1 MSTNPLPKRLLSL
14 VLTLCMVLSL
24 VPMSALA
31 TGDSDSDPNTVDNAI
46 VNGSFEQFEQL
57 DQETG
62 TAPQLKAEKV
72 PGWSTTATDRL
83 IEFGVNIGTSSAP
96 QLSGNDK
103 SIPDGNQFA
112 ELNADETSTLYQN
125 VSTVGGHIYEWGL
138 SHRGRMGTD
147 TMALIIGPKQANA
160 PAKPDEDE
168 NGQDQF
174 MRLTDWVQRN
184 AQTLGVTV
192 PTDGCSQRI
201 TVYSKKFDENGGFLN
216 NPGSES
222 PFSTAP
228 SNLYTETWSVWIIA
242 TGNRSWGNYGTH
254 NRNYNPLKG
263 IGGGIGCSY
272 TVPVGQNET
281 TFAFCSYAGATSDKT
296 LGNLLDNITFS
307 LYHNV
312 TFTTTAGGE
321 GTVSAEIQ
329 GTTKTV
335 SFSDKNAISV
345 PVRNNRQMIL
355 TAPATADSG
364 VTTFVGAYIT
374 QHSTDGSSTKF
385 VDKSEWRANG
395 TSYTYTGTVTAPTD
409 VVLVFVRSPAV
420 TYDANGGDKYVH
432 TPDAKEPTDVVSFAA
447 DTKRTEYTSHAAT
460 ASQKNGWVFDGW
472 LLARAG
478 AEERVLPEV
487 HTVSYANG
495 VFTFTYKNGTE
506 TKETRITTD
515 GVALLAQWKWQQT
528 FQTQLQQGD
537 TVTDTD
543 ACGTITKDDSDASV
557 KTYNAATGEKVTV
570 TAKANSGYA
579 FLGWYRTIDGQ
590 LQLVSKEQ
598 TYTYTVGKQGV
609 QTVYARFAQTYT
621 ITYTWDESDNKPTDQ
636 IAPAPGTAT
645 EGTTYPLSVPQQT
658 TVSATVNDVPGHW
671 LFQGWKEQGGTGYL
685 GQEIANVTRNYILV
699 GSWDFIPNAQY
710 DLSYS
715 MGDTEHCWIP
725 SGGLGSIPSSR
736 HYAGDTVTSA
746 AAPTIPEK
754 EKTILVAKGTTFQGT
769 WKFQGWKRSDNNQI
783 VNAEADFTMPNQNLT
798 LTAQW
803 EFTPN
808 VYTVQYDLNNDSS
821 TEEPPAGHDSYT
833 YPEIEGK
840 TGVDT
845 SKSGIPFGASLT
857 VQNFT
862 GTAPDGKYFAGWGL
876 ARDATAL
883 YEPGQS
889 VNNKSLEVEHSG
901 DTITLYAIYKDIGT
915 VTVEFAG
922 NDANGGSVDVHEGS
936 FSETNGTLSGKEV
949 QSVATAK
956 PGYHFTGWKC
966 EINENKTET
975 ETLTVTLG
983 QVQTLFKEHPNQ
995 RVFRFTAQF
1004 EPNSFKVQFN
1014 QNTTDT
1020 VTGTMTS
1027 QTFQYAE
1034 AGDAYLNPNA
1044 FVRPGY
1050 RFLGWSEEADGT
1062 GTSYADKAKFLG
1074 VTHYQGKEITDD
1086 ATITLY
1092 AQWEKLPDITI
1103 DYTPFPEDLGT
1114 VTLNTAQAKEPSEE
1128 ELAPQSIYTVSE
1140 TGSPDHQVHSF
1151 QGATAQ
1157 PKDGCTFK
1165 GWYDQNKNQCSTAQS
1180 FVPQAGT
1187 DNLYQSGSYVAVFEA
1202 QQYTLRFDANGG
1214 EGTMGDLTYTH
1225 GQDQSLTKCGFTRAG
1240 YGFLGWAT
1248 AADGKVVY
1256 HDQQSLS
1263 ITQNTTLYAVWKQQP
1278 NQGGSGGG
1286 HHNSGSGG
1294 TQEKPD
1300 ETPPSTLNDTDHYAY
1315 IVGYEDG
1322 TIRPNGHIT
1331 RAEAATVFFRLL
1343 TDKARDANLTD
1354 RSPYPDVS
1362 AGAWYNKAIATL
1374 SRMGI
1379 LSGYEDGSFR
1389 PNATVTRAEFA
1400 AMAARFDTEAKP
1412 VDTPFTDL
1420 TGCWAADEIAKAYG
1434 KGWVNGYGDN
1444 TFRPNGPITRA
1455 EAVTLINRVLRRL
1468 PETDK
1473 DLLPDE
1479 RTWPDNPET
1488 FWGYLALQE
1497 ASNSHLY
1504 DRKSNGYETQTKI
1517 LPPRDWS
1524 QEFEQ

>member
-1 MSTNPLPKRLLSL
+1 MSANPLPKRLLSL

-31 TGDSDSDPNTVDNAI
+31 EGDPSSDPNRVDNAI
-46 VNGSFEQFEQL
+46 VNGSFEEPGQTEL
-57 DQETG
+57 R
-62 TAPQLKAEKV
+62 APQLDAETV
-72 PGWSTTATDRL
+72 PGWSTTATDQK
-83 IEFGVNIGTSSAP
+83 IELGAQIGAACP
-96 QLSGNDK
+96 GQLVYLSDK
-103 SIPDGNQFA
+103 SIPDGKQIA
-112 ELNADETSTLYQN
+112 ELNADEVSTLYQN

-138 SHRGRMGTD
+138 SHRGRAGTD
-147 TMALIIGPKQANA
+147 TMALIIGPKQDNA
-160 PAKPDEDE
+160 PAKP
-168 NGQDQF
+168 NKTGQDQF

-192 PTDGCSQRI
+192 PRDGCSQRI

-216 NPGSES
+216 NTGNES

-242 TGNRSWGNYGTH
+242 TGNQSWGSYGTH

-272 TVPVGQNET
+272 TVPARQTET
-281 TFAFCSYAGATSDKT
+281 TFAFCSYSSSGSGGLTV
-296 LGNLLDNITFS
+296 GNLLDNITFS

-321 GTVSAEIQ
+321 GTVGAEIQ

-335 SFSDKNAISV
+335 GFSDKNAIDV
-345 PVRNNRQMIL
+345 PVRNKRQMTL
-355 TAPATADSG
+355 TAPATATSG
-364 VTTFVGAYIT
+364 ATFVGAYIT
-374 QHSTDGSSTKF
+374 QHSTDASSTEF
-385 VDKSEWRANG
+385 VDKERWTLNE
-395 TSYTYTGTVTAPTD
+395 TTNTYTYTGTVIAPTD
-409 VVLVFVRSPAV
+409 VVLVFVQSPAV
-420 TYDANGGDKYVH
+420 TYDANGGDRYVH
-432 TPDAKEPTDVVSFAA
+432 TPGAQEPTDVVSFAE
-447 DTKRTEYTSHAAT
+447 DTGPYTSHEAT
-460 ASQKNGWVFDGW
+460 ASQKKGWVFDGW
-472 LLARAG
+472 LLARAENG
-478 AEERVLPEV
+478 ERVLPAK
-487 HTVSYANG
+487 HTVSYDNG
-495 VFTFTYKNGTE
+495 TFTFTDE
-506 TKETRITTD
+506 TGQKRAEIKAN
-515 GVALLAQWKWQQT
+515 GVALLAQWRWQQT
-528 FQTQLQQGD
+528 FQTQLQQGN
-537 TVTDTD
+537 TVTNDK
-543 ACGTITKDDSDASV
+543 ACGTITKNGQTAA
-557 KTYNAATGEKVTV
+557 TYNAATGEQVTV

-590 LQLVSKEQ
+590 LQLVSQ
-598 TYTYTVGKQGV
+598 DPTYTYTVSKQGV
-609 QTVYARFAQTYT
+609 QTVYARFAKTYT
-621 ITYTWDESDNKPTDQ
+621 ITYAWDASNSPTDQ
-636 IAPAPGTAT
+636 TIPKAGTAT
-645 EGTTYPLSVPQQT
+645 AGTTYPLPQTFVRGQT
-658 TVSATVNDVPGHW
+658 TCPGSQNNIPGNW
-671 LFQGWKEQGGTGYL
+671 VFQGWKRDGQGEVL
-685 GQEIANVTRNYILV
+685 GAEIAHVQENMHLV
-699 GSWDFIPNAQY
+699 GSWSFIPNAQY

-715 MGDTEHCWIP
+715 MGDTKHCWIP
-725 SGGLGSIPSSR
+725 SGGLGSIPPSR
-736 HYAGDTVTSA
+736 HYAEDTVTSA
-746 AAPTIPEK
+746 AAPKIPEA
-754 EKTILVAKGTTFQGT
+754 ENTILAAKGTTFQGIWT
-769 WKFQGWKRSDNNQI
+769 FQGWKRSDTGET
-783 VNAEADFTMPNQNLT
+783 VPADTTGTSFTMPNHDLT

-803 EFTPN
+803 EFKPN
-808 VYTVQYDLNNDSS
+808 VYTVKYDL
-821 TEEPPAGHDSYT
+821 TEGTGTAPEAHTSYAYT
-833 YPEIEGK
+833 ELNGK
-840 TGVDT
+840 DGAKTP
-845 SKSGIPFGASLT
+845 SGIPFGASLT
-857 VQNFT
+857 VQKFT
-862 GTAPDGKYFAGWGL
+862 GTPLAGKYFAGWGL
-876 ARDATAL
+876 TENGPVA

-889 VNNKSLEVEHSG
+889 VNNKSLEVKTSG
-901 DTITLYAIYKDIGT
+901 DTIILYAIYKEIGT

-922 NDANGGSVDVHEGS
+922 NDANRGSVDVREGS
-936 FSETNGTLSGKEV
+936 FSEIKGTLSGEAV

-956 PGYHFTGWKC
+956 PGYHFTGWTC
-966 EINENKTET
+966 ETSGKRTSEKTLE
-975 ETLTVTLG
+975 VKAD

-1004 EPNSFKVQFN
+1004 EPNQFTVQFQKN
-1014 QNTTDT
+1014 ADNA
-1020 VTGTMTS
+1020 TGTMAS
-1027 QTFQYAE
+1027 QTFQYAA

-1050 RFLGWSEEADGT
+1050 RFLGWSE
-1062 GTSYADKAKFLG
+1062 TSGKQGVVYADQAKFQG
-1074 VTHYQGKEITDD
+1074 VTHYQGNEIKNNDP
-1086 ATITLY
+1086 ITLY
-1092 AQWEKLPDITI
+1092 AQWEKLPEITI

-1114 VTLNTAQAKEPSEE
+1114 VTLNPPQAKEPSEG
-1128 ELAPQSIYTVSE
+1128 ELVPHSIYTVSE
-1140 TGSPDHQVHSF
+1140 TGSPDHQVR
-1151 QGATAQ
+1151 GATAK

-1165 GWYDQNKNQCSTAQS
+1165 GWYDQQENQCSKDLS
-1180 FVPQAGT
+1180 FVPQAGK

-1202 QQYTLRFDANGG
+1202 EQYTLHFDANGG

-1248 AADGKVVY
+1248 EEDGKVVY

-1263 ITQNTTLYAVWKQQP
+1263 ITQDTTLYAVWKQQP

-1286 HHNSGSGG
+1286 HHNSGG

-1300 ETPPSTLNDTDHYAY
+1300 ETPPTTLNDTDHYAY

-1504 DRKSNGYETQTKI
+1504 DRKSDGYETQTKL

>member
-1 MSTNPLPKRLLSL
+1 MSTNPLPKHLLSL

-31 TGDSDSDPNTVDNAI
+31 TGDSGNDSSNNPNTAVNAI
-46 VNGSFEQFEQL
+46 VNGSFEDPPQK
-57 DQETG
+57 DRN
-62 TAPQLKAEKV
+62 APQLEAGDV
-72 PGWSTTATDRL
+72 SGWSTTAIGQL

-112 ELNADETSTLYQN
+112 ELNADEVSTLYQN

-138 SHRGRMGTD
+138 SHRGRAGTD
-147 TMALIIGPKQANA
+147 TMALIIGPHQDNA
-160 PAKPDEDE
+160 PAKPDKT
-168 NGQDQF
+168 GQDQF
-174 MRLTDWVQRN
+174 MRLTDWVKRN
-184 AQTLGVTV
+184 AKTLGVTV

-216 NPGSES
+216 NPGNES
-222 PFSTAP
+222 PFSAAP

-242 TGNRSWGNYGTH
+242 TGYQSWGSYGTH
-254 NRNYNPLKG
+254 NSAYDPLQG

-272 TVPVGQNET
+272 TVPVGQGKT
-281 TFAFCSYAGATSDKT
+281 TFAFCSYSSSGSGGLTV
-296 LGNLLDNITFS
+296 GNLLDNITFS

-312 TFTTTAGGE
+312 TFTTTAGGQ
-321 GTVSAEIQ
+321 GTVGAEIQ

-335 SFSDKNAISV
+335 DFSDKNAINV
-345 PVRNNRQMIL
+345 PVRNKRQMTL
-355 TAPATADSG
+355 TAPATAASG
-364 VTTFVGAYIT
+364 ATFVGAYIT
-374 QHSTDGSSTKF
+374 KHSTSGSSTEF
-385 VDKSEWRANG
+385 VDKSDKSKWTLNG
-395 TSYTYTGTVTAPTD
+395 TNYTYTGTVTVPTD
-409 VVLVFVRSPAV
+409 VVLVFVQSPAV
-420 TYDANGGDKYVH
+420 TYDANGGDRYVH
-432 TPDAKEPTDVVSFAA
+432 TPGAQEPTDVVSFAA
-447 DTKRTEYTSHAAT
+447 DTKPYTSHKAT
-460 ASQKNGWVFDGW
+460 ASQKKGWVFDGW
-472 LLARAG
+472 LLARAEDG
-478 AEERVLPEV
+478 ERVLPAR

-495 VFTFTYKNGTE
+495 VFTFTYQDGTE
-506 TKETRITTD
+506 TKETPITAN
-515 GVALLAQWKWQQT
+515 GVALLAQWRWRQT

-537 TVTDTD
+537 TVKDD
-543 ACGTITKDDSDASV
+543 KACGTITKDDSSDSV
-557 KTYNAATGEKVTV
+557 ETYDAATGEQVTV
-570 TAKANSGYA
+570 IAKANEGYA

-590 LQLVSKEQ
+590 LQLVSQEQ

-609 QTVYARFAQTYT
+609 QTVYARFAKTYT
-621 ITYTWDESDNKPTDQ
+621 ITYTWDTSNSPTDQ
-636 IAPAPGTAT
+636 TLPAQGTAT

-671 LFQGWKEQGGTGYL
+671 LFQGWKEQGGTEYL
-685 GQEIANVTRNYILV
+685 GQEIANVTRNYTLV
-699 GSWDFIPNAQY
+699 GSWSFIPNNRYRLTY
-710 DLSYS
+710 DV
-715 MGDTEHCWIP
+715 GNHNTNWIP
-725 SGGLGSIPSSR
+725 SGLGAVVQSNPL
-736 HYAGDTVTSA
+736 HYYQEKVTSA
-746 AAPTIPEK
+746 AAPTIPEA
-754 EKTILVAKGTTFQGT
+754 ENTILATNKTTFQGT
-769 WKFQGWKRSDNNQI
+769 WEFQGWKRSDTGET
-783 VNAEADFTMPNQNLT
+783 VPVGERSFSMPNHDLT

-808 VYTVQYDLNNDSS
+808 VYTVKYDLNGGTGMTPAVHNNYAY
-821 TEEPPAGHDSYT
+821 TELADKDGAKKLE
-833 YPEIEGK
+833 
-840 TGVDT
+840 
-845 SKSGIPFGASLT
+845 GIPFGAS
-857 VQNFT
+857 VQLRDFL
-862 GTAPDGKYFAGWGL
+862 GTAPTEEKYFAGWGL
-876 ARDATAL
+876 KPGGPVA
-883 YEPGQS
+883 YEPGQNVS
-889 VNNKSLEVEHSG
+889 NANLHVTED
-901 DTITLYAIYKDIGT
+901 DTTVTLYAIYAKKQTITVEFQGNNPQWGT
-915 VTVEFAG
+915 VTPR
-922 NDANGGSVDVHEGS
+922 SGS
-936 FSETNGTLSGKEV
+936 FTVTD
-949 QSVATAK
+949 SVAGGDVTSTAK
-956 PGYHFTGWKC
+956 PSPGYHFTGWKC
-966 EINENKTET
+966 ETSGDT
-975 ETLTVTLG
+975 TSTDTLCKVTAD
-983 QVQTLFKEHPNQ
+983 QVQELFTAHPNQ

-1004 EPNSFKVQFN
+1004 EPNRFKVEFN
-1014 QNTTDT
+1014 KNTTDT
-1020 VTGTMTS
+1020 VTGKMDD

-1034 AGDAYLNPNA
+1034 AGDAGDAYLNPNA

-1050 RFLGWSEEADGT
+1050 RFLGWSE
-1062 GTSYADKAKFLG
+1062 TSGKQDVVYADKAKFLG
-1074 VTHYQGKEITDD
+1074 VPANDG
-1086 ATITLY
+1086 ATVTLY
-1092 AQWEKLPDITI
+1092 AQWQAYSSVTI
-1103 DYTPFPEDLGT
+1103 RYTAVPNDLGT
-1114 VTLNTAQAKEPSEE
+1114 VTLNKENQTASAATQ
-1128 ELAPQSIYTVSE
+1128 E
-1140 TGSPDHQVHSF
+1140 TGSPDPALKEIV
-1151 QGATAQ
+1151 GATATAAQ
-1157 PKDGCTFK
+1157 GSVFE
-1165 GWYDQNKNQCSTAQS
+1165 GWYDQHGTRLSTERRYEPKT
-1180 FVPQAGT
+1180 VN
-1187 DNLYQSGSYVAVFEA
+1187 DLYEGGSYVAHFHA
-1202 QQYTLRFDANGG
+1202 QQYTLRFNANGG
-1214 EGTMGDLTYTH
+1214 EGTMGNLTYTH
-1225 GQDQSLTKCGFTRAG
+1225 GQDQSLTKCGFIRSG
-1240 YGFLGWAT
+1240 YAFLGWAT
-1248 AADGKVVY
+1248 AADGNVAY

-1263 ITQNTTLYAVWKQQP
+1263 ITQDTTLYAVWKQQP

-1286 HHNSGSGG
+1286 HHNSGG

-1300 ETPPSTLNDTDHYAY
+1300 ETPPTTLNDTDHYAY

-1343 TDKARDANLTD
+1343 TDEARDANLTD

-1362 AGAWYNKAIATL
+1362 AGAWYNKAVATL

-1504 DRKSNGYETQTKI
+1504 DRKSDGYETQTKI

>member
-31 TGDSDSDPNTVDNAI
+31 TGDSSSDPDRVDNAI
-46 VNGSFEQFEQL
+46 VNGSFEEPAQTSEL
-57 DQETG
+57 
-62 TAPQLKAEKV
+62 APQLNATTV
-72 PGWSTTATDRL
+72 PGWSTTATDHL
-83 IEFGVNIGTSSAP
+83 IEFGVNIGRSSAP
-96 QLSGNDK
+96 QLWGTDR

-138 SHRGRMGTD
+138 SHRGRMGKD

-160 PAKPDEDE
+160 PAKPDK

-174 MRLTDWVQRN
+174 MRLTAWVQRN

-216 NPGSES
+216 NPGNER

-242 TGNRSWGNYGTH
+242 TENQSWGSYGTH
-254 NRNYNPLKG
+254 DPTYDPLKG

-281 TFAFCSYAGATSDKT
+281 TFAFCSYAGATSNRT

-312 TFTTTAGGE
+312 TFTTTAGGQ

-329 GTTKTV
+329 GTTQTV
-335 SFSDKNAISV
+335 DFSDKNAIDV
-345 PVRNNRQMIL
+345 PVRNNRQMTL
-355 TAPATADSG
+355 TAPATAASG
-364 VTTFVGAYIT
+364 ATFVGAYIT
-374 QHSTDGSSTKF
+374 KHSTSGSSTEF
-385 VDKSEWRANG
+385 VDKSDISKWTLNG
-395 TSYTYTGTVTAPTD
+395 TTYTYTGTVTAPTD

-432 TPDAKEPTDVVSFAA
+432 TPDAKEPTDVVSFAT
-447 DTKRTEYTSHAAT
+447 DTGPYTSHEAI
-460 ASQKNGWVFDGW
+460 ASQKTGWVFAGW

-478 AEERVLPEV
+478 NGLVLPAK

-495 VFTFTYKNGTE
+495 TFTFTDE
-506 TKETRITTD
+506 TGQTRAEIEAD
-515 GVALLAQWKWQQT
+515 GVALLAQWRWRQT

-537 TVTDTD
+537 TVKDD
-543 ACGTITKDDSDASV
+543 KACGTITKDDDSV
-557 KTYNAATGEKVTV
+557 ETYNAATGEQVTV
-570 TAKANSGYA
+570 TANANSGYA

-590 LQLVSKEQ
+590 LQLVSQEQ
-598 TYTYTVGKQGV
+598 TYTYTVGRQGV
-609 QTVYARFAQTYT
+609 QTVYARFAKTYT
-621 ITYTWDESDNKPTDQ
+621 ITYTWDESNNKPTDQ
-636 IAPAPGTAT
+636 TVPAQGTAT
-645 EGTTYPLSVPQQT
+645 EGTTYPLSQTFVPQQT
-658 TVSATVNDVPGHW
+658 TVSATVGGVPGHW
-671 LFQGWKEQGGTGYL
+671 LFQGWKEQGGKDYL
-685 GQEIANVTRNYILV
+685 GQEIASVTKDYTLV
-699 GSWDFIPNAQY
+699 GSWDFIPNNQY
-710 DLSYS
+710 RLTYNV
-715 MGDTEHCWIP
+715 GDHTTNWIP
-725 SGGLGSIPSSR
+725 SGLGEVVQSNPL
-736 HYAGDTVTSA
+736 HYYQETVTSA
-746 AAPTIPEK
+746 AAPTIPAA
-754 EKTILVAKGTTFQGT
+754 EKTILAANGTTFQGT
-769 WKFQGWKRSDNNQI
+769 WKFQGWKRSDTGGT
-783 VNAEADFTMPNQNLT
+783 AKTSFPMPNHDLT

-808 VYTVQYDLNNDSS
+808 VYTVQYDL
-821 TEEPPAGHDSYT
+821 TEGSGTAPAAHTSYAYT
-833 YPEIEGK
+833 ELADKDGAK
-840 TGVDT
+840 TP
-845 SKSGIPFGASLT
+845 SGIPFGASLT
-857 VQNFT
+857 VQKFT

-876 ARDATAL
+876 HRNANAL

-889 VNNKSLEVEHSG
+889 VNNESLKVTTSG

-922 NDANGGSVDVHEGS
+922 NDANRGSVDVRQGS
-936 FSETNGTLSGKEV
+936 FSERNGTLSGNTVKSE
-949 QSVATAK
+949 ATAK
-956 PGYHFTGWKC
+956 PGYHFTGWTC
-966 EINENKTET
+966 ETSGHT
-975 ETLTVTLG
+975 TSTDTLYEVTAD
-983 QVQTLFKEHPNQ
+983 QVQELFTKNQNQ

-1004 EPNSFKVQFN
+1004 EPNSF
-1014 QNTTDT
+1014 T
-1020 VTGTMTS
+1020 VRYNANGGEGTMAD
-1027 QTFQYAE
+1027 QHFQYAGTE
-1034 AGDAYLNPNA
+1034 NVYLNPNA
-1044 FVRPGY
+1044 FVCPGY
-1050 RFLGWSEEADGT
+1050 RFLGWSETEDGT

-1074 VTHYQGKEITDD
+1074 VPADNGAIVN
-1086 ATITLY
+1086 LY
-1092 AQWEKLPDITI
+1092 AQWQKYSSVTI
-1103 DYTPFPEDLGT
+1103 RYTAVPNDLGT
-1114 VTLNTAQAKEPSEE
+1114 VTLNKENQTASAATQ
-1128 ELAPQSIYTVSE
+1128 E
-1140 TGSPDHQVHSF
+1140 TGSPDPALKEIV
-1151 QGATAQ
+1151 GATAAAAQ
-1157 PKDGCTFK
+1157 GSVFE
-1165 GWYDQNKNQCSTAQS
+1165 GWYDQHGTRLSTERRYEPTQ
-1180 FVPQAGT
+1180 VN
-1187 DNLYQSGSYVAVFEA
+1187 DLYEGGSYVAHFHA
-1202 QQYTLRFDANGG
+1202 QQYTLRFNANGG

-1225 GQDQSLTKCGFTRAG
+1225 GQAQSLTKCGFTRSG
-1240 YGFLGWAT
+1240 YAFLGWAT
-1248 AADGKVVY
+1248 AADGDVAY

-1263 ITQNTTLYAVWKQQP
+1263 ITQDTTLYAVWKQQP
-1278 NQGGSGGG
+1278 NQGGSGG
-1286 HHNSGSGG
+1286 HHNSGG

-1300 ETPPSTLNDTDHYAY
+1300 ETPPTTLNDTDHYAY

-1362 AGAWYNKAIATL
+1362 AGDWYNKAIATL

>member
-1 MSTNPLPKRLLSL
+1 MSANPLPKRLLSL

-31 TGDSDSDPNTVDNAI
+31 AGDSSSDPDRVDNAI
-46 VNGSFEQFEQL
+46 VNGSFEKPAQTSEL
-57 DQETG
+57 
-62 TAPQLKAEKV
+62 APQLNATTV
-72 PGWSTTATDRL
+72 PGWSTTATDHL
-83 IEFGVNIGTSSAP
+83 IEFGVNIGRSSAP
-96 QLSGNDK
+96 QLWGTDR

-125 VSTVGGHIYEWGL
+125 VRTVDGHIYEWGL
-138 SHRGRMGTD
+138 SHRGREGTD
-147 TMALIIGPKQANA
+147 TMALIIGPQQANA
-160 PAKPDEDE
+160 PAKP
-168 NGQDQF
+168 NKTGQDQF
-174 MRLTDWVQRN
+174 MRLTDWVKRN
-184 AQTLGVTV
+184 AETLGVTV
-192 PTDGCSQRI
+192 PRDGCSQRI

-216 NPGSES
+216 NTGSES

-242 TGNRSWGNYGTH
+242 TGNQSWGSYGTH

-272 TVPVGQNET
+272 TVPAGQNET
-281 TFAFCSYAGATSDKT
+281 TFAFCSYAGATNNKT

-312 TFTTTAGGE
+312 TFTTTAGGQ
-321 GTVSAEIQ
+321 GTVGAEIQ

-335 SFSDKNAISV
+335 DFSDKNAINV
-345 PVRNNRQMIL
+345 PVRNKRKMTL
-355 TAPATADSG
+355 TAPATAASG
-364 VTTFVGAYIT
+364 ATFVGAYIT
-374 QHSTDGSSTKF
+374 QHSTSGSSTEF

-395 TSYTYTGTVTAPTD
+395 TNYTYTGTVIAPTD
-409 VVLVFVRSPAV
+409 VVLVFVQSPAV
-420 TYDANGGDKYVH
+420 TYDANGGDRYVH
-432 TPDAKEPTDVVSFAA
+432 TPGAQQPTDVVSFAA
-447 DTKRTEYTSHAAT
+447 DTKPYTSHKAT
-460 ASQKNGWVFDGW
+460 ASQKKGWVFDGW
-472 LLARAG
+472 LLARAEDG
-478 AEERVLPEV
+478 ERVLPAR

-495 VFTFTYKNGTE
+495 VFTFTYQDGTE
-506 TKETRITTD
+506 TKETPITAN

-537 TVTDTD
+537 TATDDD
-543 ACGTITKDDSDASV
+543 ACGTITKDNSSDSV
-557 KTYNAATGEKVTV
+557 KTYNAATGEQVTV

-590 LQLVSKEQ
+590 LQLVSQEQ
-598 TYTYTVGKQGV
+598 TYNYTVGRQGV
-609 QTVYARFAQTYT
+609 QTVYARFAKTYT
-621 ITYTWDESDNKPTDQ
+621 ITYAWDASNSPTDQ
-636 IAPAPGTAT
+636 TIPKAGTAT
-645 EGTTYPLSVPQQT
+645 AGTTYPLFVPQQT

-671 LFQGWKEQGGTGYL
+671 LFQGWKEKNGTDYL
-685 GQEIANVTRNYILV
+685 GQEIANVTRNYDLV
-699 GSWDFIPNAQY
+699 GSWSFIPNNRYRLTY
-710 DLSYS
+710 DV
-715 MGDTEHCWIP
+715 GDHTTNWIP
-725 SGGLGSIPSSR
+725 SGLGAVVQSNPQ
-736 HYAGDTVTSA
+736 HYYQENVTSA
-746 AAPTIPEK
+746 AAPKIPEA
-754 EKTILVAKGTTFQGT
+754 ENTILVANGTTFQGT
-769 WKFQGWKRSDNNQI
+769 WKFQGWKRSDTGGT
-783 VNAEADFTMPNQNLT
+783 AKTSFPMPNHDLT

-808 VYTVQYDLNNDSS
+808 VYTVQYDL
-821 TEEPPAGHDSYT
+821 TEGSGTAPAAHTSYAYT
-833 YPEIEGK
+833 ELADKDGAK
-840 TGVDT
+840 TP
-845 SKSGIPFGASLT
+845 SGIPFGASLT
-857 VQNFT
+857 VQKFT

-876 ARDATAL
+876 HRNANAL

-889 VNNKSLEVEHSG
+889 VNNESLKVTTSG

-922 NDANGGSVDVHEGS
+922 NDANRGSVDVRQGS
-936 FSETNGTLSGKEV
+936 FSETNGKLSGKEV
-949 QSVATAK
+949 RSVATAK

-975 ETLTVTLG
+975 ETLTVTLD
-983 QVQTLFKEHPNQ
+983 QVQKLFTENQNQ

-1004 EPNSFKVQFN
+1004 EPNQFNVQFQKN
-1014 QNTTDT
+1014 AEDA
-1020 VTGTMTS
+1020 TGNMAS
-1027 QTFQYAE
+1027 QTFQYAGTE
-1034 AGDAYLNPNA
+1034 NVYLNPNA

-1050 RFLGWSEEADGT
+1050 RFLGWSE
-1062 GTSYADKAKFLG
+1062 TSGKQGVVYADQAKFQG
-1074 VTHYQGKEITDD
+1074 VTHYQGNEIINN

-1092 AQWEKLPDITI
+1092 AQWEKLLDITI
-1103 DYTPFPEDLGT
+1103 DYTPFPEDLGK
-1114 VTLNTAQAKEPSEE
+1114 VTLNSPQEEEPSEE
-1128 ELAPQSIYTVSE
+1128 DLVPHSIYTVSE
-1140 TGSPDHQVHSF
+1140 KGSPDHQVHTF

-1165 GWYDQNKNQCSTAQS
+1165 GWYDQQENQCSKDLS
-1180 FVPQAGT
+1180 FVPKAGT

-1202 QQYTLRFDANGG
+1202 QQYTLHFDANGG

-1240 YGFLGWAT
+1240 YDFLGWAT
-1248 AADGKVVY
+1248 AENGNVAY

-1263 ITQNTTLYAVWKQQP
+1263 ITQDTTLYAVWKQQP

-1286 HHNSGSGG
+1286 

-1300 ETPPSTLNDTDHYAY
+1300 ETPPTTLNDTDHYAY

-1343 TDKARDANLTD
+1343 TDEARDANLTD

-1504 DRKSNGYETQTKI
+1504 DRKSDGYETQTKL

-1524 QEFEQ
+1524 QEFER

>member
-1 MSTNPLPKRLLSL
+1 MSANSLPKRLLSL

-24 VPMSALA
+24 VPMSAMA
-31 TGDSDSDPNTVDNAI
+31 AGAPSNDSSSDPNTVDNAI
-46 VNGSFEQFEQL
+46 VNGSFEEPAQTSEL
-57 DQETG
+57 
-62 TAPQLKAEKV
+62 APQLNATTV
-72 PGWSTTATDRL
+72 PGWSTTATDHL
-83 IEFGVNIGTSSAP
+83 IEFGVNIGRSSAP
-96 QLSGNDK
+96 QLWGTDR

-138 SHRGRMGTD
+138 SHRGRMGKD
-147 TMALIIGPKQANA
+147 TMALIIGPKQAKD
-160 PAKPDEDE
+160 PAKPDKNE

-184 AQTLGVTV
+184 ATILGVTV
-192 PTDGCSQRI
+192 PRDGCSQRI

-216 NPGSES
+216 NPGNES

-254 NRNYNPLKG
+254 NSNYNPLQG

-329 GTTKTV
+329 GATQTV
-335 SFSDKNAISV
+335 DFSDKNAIDV
-345 PVRNNRQMIL
+345 PVRHNREMTL

-374 QHSTDGSSTKF
+374 QHRTDGSFTEF
-385 VDKSEWRANG
+385 VDKSKWRANG

-420 TYDANGGDKYVH
+420 TYDANGGDRYVH
-432 TPDAKEPTDVVSFAA
+432 TRGAKEPTDVVSFAA

-460 ASQKNGWVFDGW
+460 ASQKNGWVFAGW

-478 AEERVLPEV
+478 NRGLVLPAE
-487 HTVSYANG
+487 HKVSYDAENHT
-495 VFTFTYKNGTE
+495 FTFTYADGDTTTTE
-506 TKETRITTD
+506 TLNAN
-515 GVALLAQWKWQQT
+515 GVALLAQWKWRQT

-537 TVTDTD
+537 TATDNSD
-543 ACGTITKDDSDASV
+543 CGTIKIKKDDSDASV
-557 KTYNAATGEKVTV
+557 KTYDAATGEQVTV
-570 TAKANSGYA
+570 TANANSGYA

-609 QTVYARFAQTYT
+609 QTVYARFAKTYT
-621 ITYTWDESDNKPTDQ
+621 ITYTWDESNSPKDPTV
-636 IAPAPGTAT
+636 PTLPNPGTAT
-645 EGTTYPLSVPQQT
+645 AGTTYPLSQNFVPQKT
-658 TVSATVNDVPGHW
+658 TVSATVDGVPGHW
-671 LFQGWKEQGGTGYL
+671 LFQGWKEQGGKDYL
-685 GQEIANVTRNYILV
+685 GQEIANVTRNYALV
-699 GSWDFIPNAQY
+699 GSWSFIPNNQY
-710 DLSYS
+710 RLTYNV
-715 MGDTEHCWIP
+715 GDHTTNWIP
-725 SGGLGSIPSSR
+725 SGLGEVVQSNPL
-736 HYAGDTVTSA
+736 HYYQETVTSA
-746 AAPTIPEK
+746 AAPTIPAEQD
-754 EKTILVAKGTTFQGT
+754 TILMADGTIFQGT
-769 WKFQGWKRSDNNQI
+769 WTFQGWKRSDTGDI
-783 VNAEADFTMPNQNLT
+783 VSVNERFSMPNHDLT

-803 EFTPN
+803 TFTPN
-808 VYTVQYDLNNDSS
+808 TYKVAYNLNGGSGTAPEAHNNYAYTEL
-821 TEEPPAGHDSYT
+821 AGKDGAEK
-833 YPEIEGK
+833 P
-840 TGVDT
+840 
-845 SKSGIPFGASLT
+845 SGIPFGAILT

-862 GTAPDGKYFAGWGL
+862 GTAPDEKKYFAGWGL
-876 ARDATAL
+876 TEKGPVA
-883 YEPGQS
+883 YEPGQDVS
-889 VNNKSLEVEHSG
+889 NASLHITAN
-901 DTITLYAIYKDIGT
+901 DTTVTLYAIYADKQTI
-915 VTVEFAG
+915 TVEFRG
-922 NDANGGSVDVHEGS
+922 NNPQWGAVTTRSGSFTVTGSVTGDAVISKAEPS
-936 FSETNGTLSGKEV
+936 
-949 QSVATAK
+949 
-956 PGYHFTGWKC
+956 PGYHFVKWTKDGA
-966 EINENKTET
+966 
-975 ETLTVTLG
+975 
-983 QVQTLFKEHPNQ
+983 QVSTKPELIISAKQFNNTQAGHTF
-995 RVFRFTAQF
+995 VYVAQF
-1004 EPNSFKVQFN
+1004 EPNSFTVQYN
-1014 QNTTDT
+1014 AN
-1020 VTGTMTS
+1020 GGEGRMEN
-1027 QTFQYAE
+1027 QTFQYAGTE
-1034 AGDAYLNPNA
+1034 NVYLNPNA
-1044 FVRPGY
+1044 FVHPGY
-1050 RFLGWSEEADGT
+1050 RFLGWSETADGT

-1074 VTHYQGKEITDD
+1074 VTHYQGNEITDD

-1114 VTLNTAQAKEPSEE
+1114 VRLNTAQTEEPSEE
-1128 ELAPQSIYTVSE
+1128 DLVPQSIYTVSE
-1140 TGSPDHQVHSF
+1140 TGSPDRQVHTF
-1151 QGATAQ
+1151 QGATAK

-1165 GWYDQNKNQCSTAQS
+1165 GWYDQQENQCSKDLS

-1214 EGTMGDLTYTH
+1214 EGTMEDLTYTH

-1240 YGFLGWAT
+1240 YDFLGWAT
-1248 AADGKVVY
+1248 AADGGVVY

-1300 ETPPSTLNDTDHYAY
+1300 ETPPTTLNYTDHYAY

-1343 TDKARDANLTD
+1343 TDEARDANLTD

-1362 AGAWYNKAIATL
+1362 AGVWYNKAIATL

-1488 FWGYLALQE
+1488 F
-1497 ASNSHLY
+1497 
-1504 DRKSNGYETQTKI
+1504 
-1517 LPPRDWS
+1517 
-1524 QEFEQ
+1524 

>member
-1 MSTNPLPKRLLSL
+1 MSANPLPKRLLSL

-31 TGDSDSDPNTVDNAI
+31 AGDPSNDSNNPNTAVNAI
-46 VNGSFEQFEQL
+46 VNGSFEQPGRT
-57 DQETG
+57 DKN
-62 TAPQLKAEKV
+62 APQLDDV
-72 PGWSTTATDRL
+72 PGWSTTATDQL
-83 IEFGVNIGTSSAP
+83 IEFGVNTQTNSAP
-96 QLSGNDK
+96 QLLGNDK

-112 ELNADETSTLYQN
+112 ELNADEVSTLYQN

-138 SHRGRMGTD
+138 SHRGRAGTD
-147 TMALIIGPKQANA
+147 TMALIIGPQQDNA
-160 PAKPDEDE
+160 PAKP
-168 NGQDQF
+168 NKTGQDQF
-174 MRLTDWVQRN
+174 MRLTDWVKRN
-184 AQTLGVTV
+184 AKTLGVTV
-192 PTDGCSQRI
+192 PRDGCSQRI

-216 NPGSES
+216 NTGNES

-242 TGNRSWGNYGTH
+242 TGYQSWGSYGTH
-254 NRNYNPLKG
+254 SPAYNPLQG

-272 TVPVGQNET
+272 TVPVGQKET
-281 TFAFCSYAGATSDKT
+281 TFAFCSYSSSGSGGLTV
-296 LGNLLDNITFS
+296 GNLLDNITFS

-335 SFSDKNAISV
+335 SFSDKNAIDV
-345 PVRNNRQMIL
+345 PVRHNREMTL

-364 VTTFVGAYIT
+364 ATFVGAYIT
-374 QHSTDGSSTKF
+374 RHSTSGSSTEF

-395 TSYTYTGTVTAPTD
+395 TTYTYTGTVTAPTD

-478 AEERVLPEV
+478 KEERVLPEE
-487 HTVSYANG
+487 HKVSYANG
-495 VFTFTYKNGTE
+495 TFTFTYKKGTE
-506 TKETRITTD
+506 TKETRITAD

-528 FQTQLQQGD
+528 FRTQLQQGD

-543 ACGTITKDDSDASV
+543 DCGTITKDDSDDSV
-557 KTYNAATGEKVTV
+557 KTYDAATGEKVTV

-609 QTVYARFAQTYT
+609 QTVYARFAKTYT
-621 ITYTWDESDNKPTDQ
+621 ITYAWDASNSPTDQ
-636 IAPAPGTAT
+636 TIPETGTAT
-645 EGTTYPLSVPQQT
+645 AGMTYPLPQTFVKGQT
-658 TVSATVNDVPGHW
+658 TCPGSKNGIPGNW
-671 LFQGWKEQGGTGYL
+671 VFQGWKKDGKGEVL
-685 GQEIANVTRNYILV
+685 GAEIANVREDMHLV

-725 SGGLGSIPSSR
+725 SGGLGSIASSR
-736 HYAGDTVTSA
+736 HYAGATVTSA
-746 AAPTIPEK
+746 AAPTIPAEQ
-754 EKTILVAKGTTFQGT
+754 KTILVANGTTFQGI
-769 WKFQGWKRSDNNQI
+769 WKFKGWKRSDTGGT
-783 VNAEADFTMPNQNLT
+783 AETSFSMPNHHLT

-821 TEEPPAGHDSYT
+821 TEKPPASHDSYT

-840 TGVDT
+840 TGVIAD
-845 SKSGIPFGASLT
+845 KPGIPFGAGLT
-857 VQNFT
+857 VRDFT
-862 GTAPDGKYFAGWGL
+862 GTTPEGKYFAGWGL
-876 ARDATAL
+876 QRDATAL
-883 YEPGQS
+883 YEPGQR
-889 VNNKSLEVEHSG
+889 VNNESLEVKNSG

-922 NDANGGSVDVHEGS
+922 NDATRGSVSVRQGS
-936 FSETNGTLSGKEV
+936 FSERNGTLSGNTVKSE
-949 QSVATAK
+949 ATAK
-956 PGYHFTGWKC
+956 PGYHFTGWTC
-966 EINENKTET
+966 ETSGHTTST
-975 ETLTVTLG
+975 ETLCEVTAN
-983 QVQTLFKEHPNQ
+983 QVQTLFTAHPEQ

-1004 EPNSFKVQFN
+1004 EPNQFTVQFEKN
-1014 QNTTDT
+1014 ADN
-1020 VTGTMTS
+1020 VTGNMAS
-1027 QTFQYAE
+1027 QTFKYA
-1034 AGDAYLNPNA
+1034 GTGNVSLNQNA

-1050 RFLGWSEEADGT
+1050 RFLGWSE
-1062 GTSYADKAKFLG
+1062 TSGKQGVVYADQAKFQG
-1074 VTHYQGKEITDD
+1074 VTYYKGTEIKNNDI
-1086 ATITLY
+1086 ITLY
-1092 AQWEKLPDITI
+1092 AQWEKLPEITI

-1114 VTLNTAQAKEPSEE
+1114 VTLNPAEGPSKEALS
-1128 ELAPQSIYTVSE
+1128 PQSIYTVSE
-1140 TGSPDHQVHSF
+1140 TGSPDHQVR
-1151 QGATAQ
+1151 GATAK

-1165 GWYDQNKNQCSTAQS
+1165 GWYDQQENQCSKDLS

-1202 QQYTLRFDANGG
+1202 QQYTLRFNANGG
-1214 EGTMGDLTYTH
+1214 EGTMEDLTYTH

-1240 YGFLGWAT
+1240 YDFLGWAT
-1248 AADGKVVY
+1248 AADGGVAY

-1263 ITQNTTLYAVWKQQP
+1263 ITQDTTLYAVWKQQP

-1286 HHNSGSGG
+1286 HHNSGSG

-1300 ETPPSTLNDTDHYAY
+1300 ETPPTTLNDTDHYAY

-1504 DRKSNGYETQTKI
+1504 DRKSDGYETQTKI

>member
-1 MSTNPLPKRLLSL
+1 MSANPLPKRLLSL

-31 TGDSDSDPNTVDNAI
+31 EGDPSSDPNRVDNAI
-46 VNGSFEQFEQL
+46 VNGSFEKPGQTKML
-57 DQETG
+57 
-62 TAPQLKAEKV
+62 APQLEAQTV
-72 PGWSTTATDRL
+72 PGWSTTATGHL
-83 IEFGVNIGTSSAP
+83 IEFGVNIGRSYAP
-96 QLSGNDK
+96 QLWGSDK
-103 SIPDGNQFA
+103 SIPNGNQFA
-112 ELNADETSTLYQN
+112 ELNADEVSTLYQN

-138 SHRGRMGTD
+138 SHRGRAGTD
-147 TMALIIGPKQANA
+147 TMALIIGPHQDNA
-160 PAKPDEDE
+160 PAKPDKT
-168 NGQDQF
+168 GQDQF
-174 MRLTDWVQRN
+174 MRLTDWVKRN
-184 AQTLGVTV
+184 AKTLGVTV

-216 NPGSES
+216 NTGSES

-242 TGNRSWGNYGTH
+242 TGNQSWGSYGTH

-272 TVPVGQNET
+272 TVPVGQKET
-281 TFAFCSYAGATSDKT
+281 TFAFCSYSSSGSGGLTV
-296 LGNLLDNITFS
+296 GNLLDNITFS

-329 GTTKTV
+329 GTTQTV
-335 SFSDKNAISV
+335 DFSDKNAIDV
-345 PVRNNRQMIL
+345 PVRNNREMTL

-385 VDKSEWRANG
+385 VDKSEWTPNG
-395 TSYTYTGTVTAPTD
+395 TTYTYTGTVTAPTD

-432 TPDAKEPTDVVSFAA
+432 TSGAKEPTDVVSFAA

-478 AEERVLPEV
+478 DGGLVLPAE
-487 HTVSYANG
+487 HKVSYDAENHT
-495 VFTFTYKNGTE
+495 FTFTYADGDTTTTE
-506 TKETRITTD
+506 TLNAN
-515 GVALLAQWKWQQT
+515 GVALLAQWRWRQT

-537 TVTDTD
+537 TVKDD
-543 ACGTITKDDSDASV
+543 KACGTITKDDDSV
-557 KTYNAATGEKVTV
+557 ETYNAATGEKVTV

-590 LQLVSKEQ
+590 LQLVSKNQ
-598 TYTYTVGKQGV
+598 TYAYNVGRQGV
-609 QTVYARFAQTYT
+609 QTVYARFAKTYT
-621 ITYTWDESDNKPTDQ
+621 ITYTWDTSDNKPTDQ
-636 IAPAPGTAT
+636 TPPAQGTAT
-645 EGTTYPLSVPQQT
+645 AGTTYPLSQKFVRQQT
-658 TVSATVNDVPGHW
+658 TVSATVGGVPGHW
-671 LFQGWKEQGGTGYL
+671 LFQGWKEQGGTEYL
-685 GQEIANVTRNYILV
+685 GQEIANVTRNYTLV
-699 GSWDFIPNAQY
+699 GSWSFIPNAQY

-725 SGGLGSIPSSR
+725 SGGLGSIASSR
-736 HYAGDTVTSA
+736 HYAENTVTSA
-746 AAPTIPEK
+746 EKPTIPAE
-754 EKTILVAKGTTFQGT
+754 EETILATKETKFQGT
-769 WKFQGWKRSDNNQI
+769 WEFQGWKRSDNNQI
-783 VNAEADFTMPNQNLT
+783 VKAGADFTMPNHDLT

-808 VYTVQYDLNNDSS
+808 VYTVEYDLNKGSGTTPAPHTS
-821 TEEPPAGHDSYT
+821 YAYTELN
-833 YPEIEGK
+833 GK
-840 TGVDT
+840 NGA
-845 SKSGIPFGASLT
+845 KKPKGIPFGAS
-857 VQNFT
+857 VQLRDFL
-862 GTAPDGKYFAGWGL
+862 GTAPTEEKYFAGWGL
-876 ARDATAL
+876 KPDGPVA
-883 YEPGQS
+883 YEPGEDVS
-889 VNNKSLEVEHSG
+889 NASLGITEKNATV
-901 DTITLYAIYKDIGT
+901 TLYAIYAEEQTI
-915 VTVEFAG
+915 TVEFQGNNSQWGAVTNRSGSFTVTDSVAG
-922 NDANGGSVDVHEGS
+922 NAVTSKAEPR
-936 FSETNGTLSGKEV
+936 
-949 QSVATAK
+949 
-956 PGYHFTGWKC
+956 PGYHFVEWTKGGEKVSDDQ
-966 EINENKTET
+966 
-975 ETLTVTLG
+975 TLTV
-983 QVQTLFKEHPNQ
+983 
-995 RVFRFTAQF
+995 RSSDFTEDQAGHTFVYVAHF
-1004 EPNSFKVQFN
+1004 EPNRFTVQFD

-1020 VTGTMTS
+1020 VQGSMDK
-1027 QTFQYAE
+1027 QTFQYADQYAE

-1050 RFLGWSEEADGT
+1050 RFLGWSEKADGT
-1062 GTSYADKAKFLG
+1062 GTSYADQAKFQG
-1074 VTHYQGKEITDD
+1074 VTHYQGNEITDG

-1114 VTLNTAQAKEPSEE
+1114 VTLNPAEGPSKEALS
-1128 ELAPQSIYTVSE
+1128 PQSIYTVSE
-1140 TGSPDHQVHSF
+1140 TGSPDYQVHRF

-1165 GWYDQNKNQCSTAQS
+1165 GWYDQQENQCSKDLS
-1180 FVPQAGT
+1180 FVPQAGR

-1202 QQYTLRFDANGG
+1202 QQYTLRFNANGG

-1240 YGFLGWAT
+1240 YDFLGWAT
-1248 AADGKVVY
+1248 AANGDVVY

-1263 ITQNTTLYAVWKQQP
+1263 ITQDTTLYAVWKQQP

-1286 HHNSGSGG
+1286 HHNSGG

-1300 ETPPSTLNDTDHYAY
+1300 ETPPTTLNDTDHYAY

-1343 TDKARDANLTD
+1343 TDEARDANLTD

-1362 AGAWYNKAIATL
+1362 AGDWYNKAIATL

-1504 DRKSNGYETQTKI
+1504 DRKSDGYETQTKL

>member
-1 MSTNPLPKRLLSL
+1 MSPMSANPLPKRLLSL

-24 VPMSALA
+24 ASMSALA
-31 TGDSDSDPNTVDNAI
+31 TGDPSNDSNTADNAI
-46 VNGSFEQFEQL
+46 VNGSFEEPGQT
-57 DQETG
+57 DK
-62 TAPQLKAEKV
+62 APQLDYV

-83 IEFGVNIGTSSAP
+83 IEFGVNTQANSAP
-96 QLSGNDK
+96 QLWGTDK
-103 SIPDGNQFA
+103 SIPDGKQFA

-138 SHRGRMGTD
+138 SHRGRMGKD

-160 PAKPDEDE
+160 PAKPGKD
-168 NGQDQF
+168 GQDQF
-174 MRLTDWVQRN
+174 MRLTAWVQRN

-192 PTDGCSQRI
+192 PRDGCSQRI
-201 TVYSKKFDENGGFLN
+201 TVYSKKFDKNGGFLN

-242 TGNRSWGNYGTH
+242 TGNQSWGSYGTH
-254 NRNYNPLKG
+254 DPTYDPLKG

-312 TFTTTAGGE
+312 TFTTTAGGQ

-329 GTTKTV
+329 GTTQTV
-335 SFSDKNAISV
+335 DFSDKNAIDV
-345 PVRNNRQMIL
+345 PVRHNREMTL

-364 VTTFVGAYIT
+364 ATFVGAYIT
-374 QHSTDGSSTKF
+374 RHSTSGSSTEF
-385 VDKSEWRANG
+385 VDKSNESKWKLNG
-395 TSYTYTGTVTAPTD
+395 TTYTYTGTVTAPTD

-432 TPDAKEPTDVVSFAA
+432 TPTAQEPTDVVSFAA
-447 DTKRTEYTSHAAT
+447 GTGPYTSHAAT
-460 ASQKNGWVFDGW
+460 ASQTGWVFAGW

-478 AEERVLPEV
+478 NGLVLPAV

-495 VFTFTYKNGTE
+495 TFTFTDE
-506 TKETRITTD
+506 TGQKRAEIEAD

-570 TAKANSGYA
+570 TANAKPDYA

-590 LQLVSKEQ
+590 LQLVSQEQ
-598 TYTYTVGKQGV
+598 TYAYTVGKQGV
-609 QTVYARFAQTYT
+609 QTVYARFAKTYT
-621 ITYTWDESDNKPTDQ
+621 ITYAWDESNSPKDPTV
-636 IAPAPGTAT
+636 PTLPNPGTAT
-645 EGTTYPLSVPQQT
+645 AGTTYPLSQNFVPQKT
-658 TVSATVNDVPGHW
+658 TVSATVDGVPGHW
-671 LFQGWKEQGGTGYL
+671 LFQGWKEQGGKDYL
-685 GQEIANVTRNYILV
+685 GQKIANVTRNYALV
-699 GSWDFIPNAQY
+699 GSWSFIPNNQY
-710 DLSYS
+710 RLTYNV
-715 MGDTEHCWIP
+715 GDHTTNWIP
-725 SGGLGSIPSSR
+725 SGLGEVVPSNPL
-736 HYAGDTVTSA
+736 HYYQEKVTSA
-746 AAPTIPEK
+746 AAPTIPAAEN
-754 EKTILVAKGTTFQGT
+754 TILAANGTTFQGT
-769 WKFQGWKRSDNNQI
+769 WTFQGWKRSDNDKI
-783 VNAEADFTMPNQNLT
+783 VNEKAEFTMPNHDLT

-803 EFTPN
+803 TFKPN
-808 VYTVQYDLNNDSS
+808 TYKVEYNLNDGTGTVPEAHTSYAYTELN
-821 TEEPPAGHDSYT
+821 
-833 YPEIEGK
+833 GK
-840 TGVDT
+840 DGAEKPD
-845 SKSGIPFGASLT
+845 GIPFGASLT

-862 GTAPDGKYFAGWGL
+862 GTAPDGTYFAGWGL
-876 ARDATAL
+876 HRDANAL
-883 YEPGQS
+883 YEPEES
-889 VNNKSLEVEHSG
+889 VNNESLEVTTSG
-901 DTITLYAIYKDIGT
+901 ETITLYAIYKNIGT
-915 VTVEFAG
+915 VTVEFAE
-922 NDANGGSVDVHEGS
+922 NDANRGSVDVRQGS
-936 FSETNGTLSGKEV
+936 FSETKGTLSGGAV

-966 EINENKTET
+966 EINGNTT
-975 ETLTVTLG
+975 DTGTLTVSAS
-983 QVQTLFKEHPNQ
+983 QVQELFTENPEQ

-1004 EPNSFKVQFN
+1004 EPNQFNVQFQKN
-1014 QNTTDT
+1014 AEDA
-1020 VTGTMTS
+1020 TGNMAS
-1027 QTFQYAE
+1027 QTFQYAGTE
-1034 AGDAYLNPNA
+1034 NVYLNPNA

-1050 RFLGWSEEADGT
+1050 RFLGWSE
-1062 GTSYADKAKFLG
+1062 TSGKQGVVYADQAKFQG
-1074 VTHYQGKEITDD
+1074 VTHYQGNEIINN

-1092 AQWEKLPDITI
+1092 AQWEKLLDITI
-1103 DYTPFPEDLGT
+1103 DYTPFPEDLGK
-1114 VTLNTAQAKEPSEE
+1114 VTLNSPQEEEPSEE
-1128 ELAPQSIYTVSE
+1128 DLVPHSIYTVSE
-1140 TGSPDHQVHSF
+1140 KGSPDHQVHTF

-1165 GWYDQNKNQCSTAQS
+1165 GWYDQQENQCSKDLS
-1180 FVPQAGT
+1180 FVPKAGT

-1202 QQYTLRFDANGG
+1202 QQYTLHFDANGG

-1240 YGFLGWAT
+1240 YDFLGWAT
-1248 AADGKVVY
+1248 AADGNVAY

-1263 ITQNTTLYAVWKQQP
+1263 ITQDTTLYAVWKQQP

-1286 HHNSGSGG
+1286 HHNSGG
-1294 TQEKPD
+1294 TQENPD
-1300 ETPPSTLNDTDHYAY
+1300 ETPPTTLNDTDHYAY

-1362 AGAWYNKAIATL
+1362 AGDWYNKAVATL

-1504 DRKSNGYETQTKI
+1504 DRKSDGYETQTKI

>member
-1 MSTNPLPKRLLSL
+1 MSVNPLPKRLLSL

-31 TGDSDSDPNTVDNAI
+31 TGDSSSDPDRVDNAI
-46 VNGSFEQFEQL
+46 VNGSFEKPAQTSEL
-57 DQETG
+57 
-62 TAPQLKAEKV
+62 APQLNATTV
-72 PGWSTTATDRL
+72 PGWSTTATDHL
-83 IEFGVNIGTSSAP
+83 IEFGVNIGRSSAP
-96 QLSGNDK
+96 QLWGTDR

-138 SHRGRMGTD
+138 SHRGRAGTD
-147 TMALIIGPKQANA
+147 TMALIIGPKQAKD
-160 PAKPDEDE
+160 PAKPDKNE

-184 AQTLGVTV
+184 AETLGVIV
-192 PTDGCSQRI
+192 PRDGCSQRI

-216 NPGSES
+216 NPGNES

-242 TGNRSWGNYGTH
+242 TDNRSWGSYGTH
-254 NRNYNPLKG
+254 SPTYDPLQG

-281 TFAFCSYAGATSDKT
+281 TFAFCSYAGATSNRT

-329 GTTKTV
+329 GATQTV
-335 SFSDKNAISV
+335 DFSDKNAIDV
-345 PVRNNRQMIL
+345 PVRNNRQMTL

-374 QHSTDGSSTKF
+374 QHRTDGSFTEF
-385 VDKSEWRANG
+385 VDKSKWTPNG
-395 TSYTYTGTVTAPTD
+395 TTYTYTGTVTAPTD

-432 TPDAKEPTDVVSFAA
+432 TRGAKEPTDVVSFAA

-460 ASQKNGWVFDGW
+460 ASQKNGWVFAGW

-478 AEERVLPEV
+478 NEERVLPEE
-487 HTVSYANG
+487 HKVSYANG
-495 VFTFTYKNGTE
+495 VFTFTYKKGTE
-506 TKETRITTD
+506 TKETRITAD
-515 GVALLAQWKWQQT
+515 GVALLAQWRWQQT

-537 TVTDTD
+537 TVTNDGD
-543 ACGTITKDDSDASV
+543 CGTITTKDGQTAA
-557 KTYNAATGEKVTV
+557 TYNAATGEQVTV
-570 TAKANSGYA
+570 TANANSGYA

-590 LQLVSKEQ
+590 LQLVSQ
-598 TYTYTVGKQGV
+598 DPTYAYTVGRQGV
-609 QTVYARFAQTYT
+609 QTVYARFAKTYT
-621 ITYTWDESDNKPTDQ
+621 ITYAWDTSNSPTDQ
-636 IAPAPGTAT
+636 TLPAQGTAT

-658 TVSATVNDVPGHW
+658 TVSDTVNDVPGHW
-671 LFQGWKEQGGTGYL
+671 LFQGWKEQGGTEYL
-685 GQEIANVTRNYILV
+685 GQEIANVTRNYTLV
-699 GSWDFIPNAQY
+699 GSWSFIPNNRY
-710 DLSYS
+710 RLTYNV
-715 MGDTEHCWIP
+715 GDHTTNWIP
-725 SGGLGSIPSSR
+725 SGLGAVVQSNPL
-736 HYAGDTVTSA
+736 HYYQEKVTSA
-746 AAPTIPEK
+746 AAPTIPAAEN
-754 EKTILVAKGTTFQGT
+754 TILAANGTTFQGT
-769 WKFQGWKRSDNNQI
+769 WKFQGWKRSDTGGT
-783 VNAEADFTMPNQNLT
+783 AKTSFPMPNHDLT

-808 VYTVQYDLNNDSS
+808 VYTVKYDLNGGTGTTPAVHNNYAY
-821 TEEPPAGHDSYT
+821 TELADKDGAKKLE
-833 YPEIEGK
+833 
-840 TGVDT
+840 
-845 SKSGIPFGASLT
+845 GIPFGAS
-857 VQNFT
+857 VQLRDFL
-862 GTAPDGKYFAGWGL
+862 GAAPTEEKYFAGWGRTPDGPV
-876 ARDATAL
+876 A
-883 YEPGQS
+883 YEPGEDVS
-889 VNNKSLEVEHSG
+889 NASLGITEKNATV
-901 DTITLYAIYKDIGT
+901 TLYAIYAEEQTI
-915 VTVEFAG
+915 TVEFQG
-922 NDANGGSVDVHEGS
+922 NNPQWGAVTTRSGS
-936 FSETNGTLSGKEV
+936 FTVTD
-949 QSVATAK
+949 SVAEKTVTSKAEPS
-956 PGYHFTGWKC
+956 PGYHFVEWTKDGKQVS
-966 EINENKTET
+966 TDQ
-975 ETLTVTLG
+975 TLTI
-983 QVQTLFKEHPNQ
+983 QSSQFKTDQAGHTFVYVA
-995 RVFRFTAQF
+995 RF
-1004 EPNSFKVQFN
+1004 EPNRF
-1014 QNTTDT
+1014 T
-1020 VTGTMTS
+1020 VRYNANGGKGTMEDQPFQYTGT
-1027 QTFQYAE
+1027 E
-1034 AGDAYLNPNA
+1034 NVYLNPNA
-1044 FVRPGY
+1044 FVCPGY

-1062 GTSYADKAKFLG
+1062 GTSYADQAKFQG
-1074 VTHYQGKEITDD
+1074 VTHYQGKEIINN

-1092 AQWEKLPDITI
+1092 AQWEKLPEITI

-1214 EGTMGDLTYTH
+1214 EGTMEDLTYTH

-1240 YGFLGWAT
+1240 YGFLGWAM
-1248 AADGKVVY
+1248 AADGKVAY

-1263 ITQNTTLYAVWKQQP
+1263 ITQDTTLYAVWKQQP

-1286 HHNSGSGG
+1286 HHNSGG

-1300 ETPPSTLNDTDHYAY
+1300 ETPPTTLNDTDHYAY

-1343 TDKARDANLTD
+1343 TDEARDANLTD

-1504 DRKSNGYETQTKI
+1504 DRKSDGYETQTKL

>member
-1 MSTNPLPKRLLSL
+1 MSANSLPKRLLSL

-31 TGDSDSDPNTVDNAI
+31 AEASNNPNKADNAI
-46 VNGSFEQFEQL
+46 VNGSFEEPA
-57 DQETG
+57 QETML
-62 TAPQLKAEKV
+62 APQLDAKKV
-72 PGWSTTATDRL
+72 DGWSTTAKGQL
-83 IEFGVNIGTSSAP
+83 IEFGVNIGKSSAP
-96 QLSGNDK
+96 QLSGSDK

-112 ELNADETSTLYQN
+112 ELNADEASTLYQN
-125 VSTVGGHIYEWGL
+125 VRTVSGHIYEWGL
-138 SHRGRMGTD
+138 SHRGREGTD

-160 PAKPDEDE
+160 PAKPDK

-174 MRLTDWVQRN
+174 MRLTDWVKRN
-184 AQTLGVTV
+184 AATLGVTV
-192 PTDGCSQRI
+192 PGDGCSQRI

-222 PFSTAP
+222 PFRTAP

-242 TGNRSWGNYGTH
+242 TGNQSWGSYGTH
-254 NRNYNPLKG
+254 SPAYNPLQG

-272 TVPVGQNET
+272 TVPARQTET
-281 TFAFCSYAGATSDKT
+281 TFAFCSYSSSGSGGLTV
-296 LGNLLDNITFS
+296 GNLLDNITFS

-312 TFTTTAGGE
+312 TFTTTAGGQ
-321 GTVSAEIQ
+321 GTVGAEIR

-335 SFSDKNAISV
+335 GFSDKNAIDV
-345 PVRNNRQMIL
+345 PVRNKRQMTL
-355 TAPATADSG
+355 TAPATATSG
-364 VTTFVGAYIT
+364 ATFVGAYIT

-385 VDKSEWRANG
+385 VDKSDTSRWTLNG
-395 TSYTYTGTVTAPTD
+395 TNYTYTGTVNAPTD
-409 VVLVFVRSPAV
+409 VVLVFVQSPAV
-420 TYDANGGDKYVH
+420 TYDANGGDRYVH
-432 TPDAKEPTDVVSFAA
+432 TPGAKEPTDVVSFAA
-447 DTKRTEYTSHAAT
+447 DTGRTEYTSQTAT
-460 ASQKNGWVFDGW
+460 ASKKTGWVFDGW
-472 LLARAG
+472 LLARAENG
-478 AEERVLPEV
+478 GRVLPAK

-495 VFTFTYKNGTE
+495 TFTFTDE
-506 TKETRITTD
+506 TGHEQAEIKAN
-515 GVALLAQWKWQQT
+515 GVALLAQWKWRQT

-537 TVTDTD
+537 TATDD
-543 ACGTITKDDSDASV
+543 AACGTITKDNSDDSV
-557 KTYNAATGEKVTV
+557 KTYNAATGEEVTV
-570 TAKANSGYA
+570 TANAKPGYA

-590 LQLVSKEQ
+590 LQLVSQEK
-598 TYTYTVGKQGV
+598 TYAYTVGRQGV
-609 QTVYARFAQTYT
+609 QTVYARFAKTYT
-621 ITYTWDESDNKPTDQ
+621 ITYAWDASNSPTDQ
-636 IAPAPGTAT
+636 TIPKAGTAT
-645 EGTTYPLSVPQQT
+645 AGTTYPLFVPQQT
-658 TVSATVNDVPGHW
+658 TVSATVGGVPGHW
-671 LFQGWKEQGGTGYL
+671 LFQGWKEKDGTDYL
-685 GQEIANVTRNYILV
+685 GQEIANVTRNYTLV
-699 GSWDFIPNAQY
+699 GSWSFIPNNRYRLTY
-710 DLSYS
+710 DV
-715 MGDTEHCWIP
+715 GNHNTNWIP
-725 SGGLGSIPSSR
+725 SGLGAVVQPNPL
-736 HYAGDTVTSA
+736 HYYQENVISA
-746 AAPTIPEK
+746 EAPTIPEE
-754 EKTILVAKGTTFQGT
+754 EKTILATERTIFQGT
-769 WKFQGWKRSDNNQI
+769 WEFQGWKRSDNDKI
-783 VNAEADFTMPNQNLT
+783 VEAGADFKMPNHDLT

-803 EFTPN
+803 KFTPN

-845 SKSGIPFGASLT
+845 SKSGIPFGAS
-857 VQNFT
+857 VQLRDFL
-862 GTAPDGKYFAGWGL
+862 GTAPTGKYFAGWGRTPDGPV
-876 ARDATAL
+876 A
-883 YEPGQS
+883 YEPGQNVS
-889 VNNKSLEVEHSG
+889 NASLGITANNTTV
-901 DTITLYAIYKDIGT
+901 TLYAIYADVKTI
-915 VTVEFAG
+915 TVEFQG
-922 NDANGGSVDVHEGS
+922 NNPQWGAVTTPSGS
-936 FSETNGTLSGKEV
+936 FTVTD
-949 QSVATAK
+949 SVAEAK
-956 PGYHFTGWKC
+956 VISKAEPSPGYHFVKWTQDSKLVS
-966 EINENKTET
+966 TEQ
-975 ETLTVTLG
+975 TLTVHSSDFT
-983 QVQTLFKEHPNQ
+983 EHQ
-995 RVFRFTAQF
+995 AGHTFVYVAQF
-1004 EPNSFKVQFN
+1004 EPNSF
-1014 QNTTDT
+1014 T
-1020 VTGTMTS
+1020 VRYNANGGEGRMDD
-1027 QTFQYAE
+1027 QPFQYAAAE
-1034 AGDAYLNPNA
+1034 NAYLNPNA

-1050 RFLGWSEEADGT
+1050 RFLGWSE
-1062 GTSYADKAKFLG
+1062 TSGKQDVVYADKAKFLG
-1074 VTHYQGKEITDD
+1074 VPANDG
-1086 ATITLY
+1086 ATVTLY
-1092 AQWEKLPDITI
+1092 AQWQAYSSVTI
-1103 DYTPFPEDLGT
+1103 RYTAVPNDLGT
-1114 VTLNTAQAKEPSEE
+1114 VTLNKENQTASAATQ
-1128 ELAPQSIYTVSE
+1128 E
-1140 TGSPDHQVHSF
+1140 TGSPDPALKEIV
-1151 QGATAQ
+1151 GATATAAQ
-1157 PKDGCTFK
+1157 GSVFE
-1165 GWYDQNKNQCSTAQS
+1165 GWYDQHGTRLSTERRYEPKT
-1180 FVPQAGT
+1180 VN
-1187 DNLYQSGSYVAVFEA
+1187 DLYEGGSYVAHFHA
-1202 QQYTLRFDANGG
+1202 QQYTLRFNANGG

-1240 YGFLGWAT
+1240 YDFLGWAT
-1248 AADGKVVY
+1248 AENGNVAY

-1263 ITQNTTLYAVWKQQP
+1263 ITQDTTLYAVWKQQP

-1286 HHNSGSGG
+1286 HHNSGG
-1294 TQEKPD
+1294 TEEKPD
-1300 ETPPSTLNDTDHYAY
+1300 ETPPTTLNDTDHYAY

-1362 AGAWYNKAIATL
+1362 AGDWYNKAIATL

-1504 DRKSNGYETQTKI
+1504 DRKSDGYETQTKL

>member
-1 MSTNPLPKRLLSL
+1 MNANPLPKRLLSL

-31 TGDSDSDPNTVDNAI
+31 TGDSSSDPDRVDNAI
-46 VNGSFEQFEQL
+46 VNGSFEEPAQTSEL
-57 DQETG
+57 
-62 TAPQLKAEKV
+62 APQLNATTV
-72 PGWSTTATDRL
+72 PGWSTTATDHL
-83 IEFGVNIGTSSAP
+83 IEFGVNIGRSSAP
-96 QLSGNDK
+96 QLWGTDR

-125 VSTVGGHIYEWGL
+125 VSTVSGHIYEWGL
-138 SHRGRMGTD
+138 SHRGRAGTD
-147 TMALIIGPKQANA
+147 TMALIIGPQQTNA

-174 MRLTDWVQRN
+174 MRLTDWVKRN
-184 AQTLGVTV
+184 AETLGVTV
-192 PTDGCSQRI
+192 PRDGCSQRI

-216 NPGSES
+216 NPGNES
-222 PFSTAP
+222 PFSAAP

-242 TGNRSWGNYGTH
+242 TGNQSWGSYGTH

-281 TFAFCSYAGATSDKT
+281 TFAFCSYAGATSNRT

-312 TFTTTAGGE
+312 TFTTTAGGQ

-329 GTTKTV
+329 GTTQTV
-335 SFSDKNAISV
+335 DFSDKNAIDV
-345 PVRNNRQMIL
+345 PVRHNREMTL

-364 VTTFVGAYIT
+364 ATFVGAYIT
-374 QHSTDGSSTKF
+374 KHSTSGSSTEF
-385 VDKSEWRANG
+385 VDKSDISKWTRNG
-395 TSYTYTGTVTAPTD
+395 TTYTYTGTVTAPTD
-409 VVLVFVRSPAV
+409 VVLVFVQSPAV

-432 TPDAKEPTDVVSFAA
+432 TLGAQEPTDVVSFAA
-447 DTKRTEYTSHAAT
+447 GTGPYTSHAAT
-460 ASQKNGWVFDGW
+460 ASKKKGWVFAGW
-472 LLARAG
+472 LLARA
-478 AEERVLPEV
+478 ENKERVLPAV

-495 VFTFTYKNGTE
+495 TFTFKDE
-506 TKETRITTD
+506 TGQTRAEIEAD
-515 GVALLAQWKWQQT
+515 GVALLAQWRWQQT

-537 TVTDTD
+537 TVKDD
-543 ACGTITKDDSDASV
+543 KACGTITKDDSSDSV
-557 KTYNAATGEKVTV
+557 ETYDAATGERVTV
-570 TAKANSGYA
+570 TATANSGYA

-590 LQLVSKEQ
+590 LQLVSQEQ
-598 TYTYTVGKQGV
+598 TYNYTVGRQGV
-609 QTVYARFAQTYT
+609 QTVYARFAKTYT
-621 ITYTWDESDNKPTDQ
+621 ITYAWDENNSPTDQ
-636 IAPAPGTAT
+636 TIPETGTAT
-645 EGTTYPLSVPQQT
+645 AGMTYPLPQTFVKGQT
-658 TVSATVNDVPGHW
+658 TCPGSKNGIPGNW
-671 LFQGWKEQGGTGYL
+671 VFQGWKKDGQGEVL
-685 GQEIANVTRNYILV
+685 GAEIANVKENMHLV

-725 SGGLGSIPSSR
+725 SGGLGSIASVR
-736 HYAGDTVTSA
+736 HYAGNTVISA
-746 AAPTIPEK
+746 EKPTIPAE
-754 EKTILVAKGTTFQGT
+754 EETILATEGTIFQGI
-769 WKFQGWKRSDNNQI
+769 WKFQGWKRSDSDTGEPVQPK
-783 VNAEADFTMPNQNLT
+783 ASFPMPNHDLT

-803 EFTPN
+803 TFTPN
-808 VYTVQYDLNNDSS
+808 TYKVAYDLNNGTGD
-821 TEEPPAGHDSYT
+821 TPAGHDSYT

-840 TGVDT
+840 AGVDT
-845 SKSGIPFGASLT
+845 SKSGIPFGAS
-857 VQNFT
+857 VQLRDFL
-862 GTAPDGKYFAGWGL
+862 GTPPTGKYFAGWG
-876 ARDATAL
+876 RT
-883 YEPGQS
+883 PGGPVAYAPDQNVS
-889 VNNKSLEVEHSG
+889 NANLGITED
-901 DTITLYAIYKDIGT
+901 DTTVTLYAIYADVKAI
-915 VTVEFAG
+915 TVEFQG
-922 NDANGGSVDVHEGS
+922 NNSQWGAVTTRSGS
-936 FSETNGTLSGKEV
+936 FTVTD
-949 QSVATAK
+949 SVAEDKVTSKAEPS
-956 PGYHFTGWKC
+956 PGYHFVEWTKDGKQVS
-966 EINENKTET
+966 TDQ
-975 ETLTVTLG
+975 TLTVRSSDFTEG
-983 QVQTLFKEHPNQ
+983 QAGQTFVYVAH
-995 RVFRFTAQF
+995 F
-1004 EPNSFKVQFN
+1004 EPNRFTVHFN
-1014 QNTTDT
+1014 QNTKDT
-1020 VTGTMTS
+1020 VKGTMAD
-1027 QTFQYAE
+1027 QKFQYAE
-1034 AGDAYLNPNA
+1034 AENAYLRPNA

-1050 RFLGWSEEADGT
+1050 RFLGWSEKADGT
-1062 GTSYADKAKFLG
+1062 GTSYADQAKLQG
-1074 VTHYQGKEITDD
+1074 VTHYQGNEIINN

-1114 VTLNTAQAKEPSEE
+1114 VTLNPAQAEELSEE
-1128 ELAPQSIYTVSE
+1128 DLAPQSIYTVSE
-1140 TGSPDHQVHSF
+1140 KGSPDRQVHRF

-1165 GWYDQNKNQCSTAQS
+1165 GWYDQQENQCSKDLS
-1180 FVPQAGT
+1180 FVPQAGR

-1202 QQYTLRFDANGG
+1202 QKYNLHFDANGG

-1240 YGFLGWAT
+1240 YDFLGWAT
-1248 AADGKVVY
+1248 AADGNVAY

-1263 ITQNTTLYAVWKQQP
+1263 ITQDTTLYAVWKQQP

-1286 HHNSGSGG
+1286 HHNSGG

-1300 ETPPSTLNDTDHYAY
+1300 ETPPTTLNDTDHYAY

-1362 AGAWYNKAIATL
+1362 AGDWYNKAIATL

-1504 DRKSNGYETQTKI
+1504 DRKSDGYETQTKL

>member
-1 MSTNPLPKRLLSL
+1 MSANPLPKRLLSL

-24 VPMSALA
+24 APMSALA
-31 TGDSDSDPNTVDNAI
+31 EGDPSNDSNNPNTAVNAI
-46 VNGSFEQFEQL
+46 VNGSFELPVQTEL
-57 DQETG
+57 R
-62 TAPQLKAEKV
+62 APQLNAKKV
-72 PGWSTTATDRL
+72 SGWSTTAKGQK
-83 IEFGVNIGTSSAP
+83 IELGAQIGAACP
-96 QLSGNDK
+96 AQLDHLSDK
-103 SIPDGNQFA
+103 SIPDGKQIA
-112 ELNADETSTLYQN
+112 ELNADEVSTLYQN

-138 SHRGRMGTD
+138 SHRGRMGKD

-160 PAKPDEDE
+160 PAKPNE

-192 PTDGCSQRI
+192 PRDGCSQRI

-242 TGNRSWGNYGTH
+242 TGNQSWGSYGTH
-254 NRNYNPLKG
+254 DPTYDPLKG

-312 TFTTTAGGE
+312 TFTTTAGGQ

-329 GTTKTV
+329 GTTQTV
-335 SFSDKNAISV
+335 DFSDKNAIDV
-345 PVRNNRQMIL
+345 PVRHNREMTL

-364 VTTFVGAYIT
+364 ATFVGAYIT
-374 QHSTDGSSTKF
+374 RHSTSGSSTEF
-385 VDKSEWRANG
+385 VDKSDTNRWTLNE
-395 TSYTYTGTVTAPTD
+395 TTDTYTYTGTVTAPTD

-432 TPDAKEPTDVVSFAA
+432 TRGAKEPTDVVSFAA

-460 ASQKNGWVFDGW
+460 ASQKNGWVFAGW

-478 AEERVLPEV
+478 NEERVLPEE
-487 HTVSYANG
+487 HKVSYANG
-495 VFTFTYKNGTE
+495 VFTFTYKKGTE
-506 TKETRITTD
+506 TKETRITAD

-543 ACGTITKDDSDASV
+543 ACGTITKNGQTAN
-557 KTYNAATGEKVTV
+557 TYNAATGEQVTV
-570 TAKANSGYA
+570 TANAKPGYA

-590 LQLVSKEQ
+590 LQLVSQEQ
-598 TYTYTVGKQGV
+598 TYTYTVGRQGV

-621 ITYTWDESDNKPTDQ
+621 ITYAWDTSNSPTDQ
-636 IAPAPGTAT
+636 IPEAPEAGTAT
-645 EGTTYPLSVPQQT
+645 EGTTYPLSQTFVPQQT
-658 TVSATVNDVPGHW
+658 TVSATVNGVPGHW
-671 LFQGWKEQGGTGYL
+671 LFQGWKEKDGTDYL
-685 GQEIANVTRNYILV
+685 GREIANVTRNYTLV

-746 AAPTIPEK
+746 AAPTIPAEQN
-754 EKTILVAKGTTFQGT
+754 TILAAKGTIFQGT
-769 WKFQGWKRSDNNQI
+769 WTFQGWKRSDTGET
-783 VNAEADFTMPNQNLT
+783 VSAENSAEKNFSMPNQDLT

-803 EFTPN
+803 KFTPN
-808 VYTVQYDLNNDSS
+808 VYTVKYDLNKGSGTVPEAHTS
-821 TEEPPAGHDSYT
+821 YEYTELN
-833 YPEIEGK
+833 GK
-840 TGVDT
+840 DGAE
-845 SKSGIPFGASLT
+845 KPSGIPFGASLI

-862 GTAPDGKYFAGWGL
+862 GTAPDGTYFAGWGRTPDGPV
-876 ARDATAL
+876 A
-883 YEPGQS
+883 YEPGEDVS
-889 VNNKSLEVEHSG
+889 NASLGITEKNATV
-901 DTITLYAIYKDIGT
+901 TLYAIYAEEQTI
-915 VTVEFAG
+915 TVEFQG
-922 NDANGGSVDVHEGS
+922 NNPQWGAVTPRSGS
-936 FSETNGTLSGKEV
+936 FTVTDSVSGNPV
-949 QSVATAK
+949 TSTAK
-956 PGYHFTGWKC
+956 PSPGYHFVEWTQDGKQVS
-966 EINENKTET
+966 INPE
-975 ETLTVTLG
+975 LTISAN
-983 QVQTLFKEHPNQ
+983 QFKHTQ
-995 RVFRFTAQF
+995 AGHTFVYVAHF
-1004 EPNSFKVQFN
+1004 EPNRFTVHFD
-1014 QNTTDT
+1014 QNTKDT
-1020 VTGTMTS
+1020 VKGTMAD
-1027 QTFQYAE
+1027 QKFQYAE
-1034 AGDAYLNPNA
+1034 AENAYLRPNA

-1050 RFLGWSEEADGT
+1050 RFLGWSETEDGT
-1062 GTSYADKAKFLG
+1062 GTSYADQAKFQG
-1074 VTHYQGKEITDD
+1074 VPAKNEAIVN
-1086 ATITLY
+1086 LY
-1092 AQWEKLPDITI
+1092 AQWQEYSSVTI
-1103 DYTPFPEDLGT
+1103 RYTAVPNDLGT
-1114 VTLNTAQAKEPSEE
+1114 VTLNKENQTASAATQ
-1128 ELAPQSIYTVSE
+1128 E
-1140 TGSPDHQVHSF
+1140 TGNPDPALKEIV
-1151 QGATAQ
+1151 GATATAAQ
-1157 PKDGCTFK
+1157 GSVFE
-1165 GWYDQNKNQCSTAQS
+1165 GWYDQHGTRLSTERRYEPKT
-1180 FVPQAGT
+1180 VN
-1187 DNLYQSGSYVAVFEA
+1187 DLYEGGSYVAHFHA
-1202 QQYTLRFDANGG
+1202 QQYTLRFNANGG
-1214 EGTMGDLTYTH
+1214 EGTMGNLTYTH

-1240 YGFLGWAT
+1240 YDFLGWAT
-1248 AADGKVVY
+1248 AADGNVAY

-1263 ITQNTTLYAVWKQQP
+1263 ITQDTTLYAVWKQQP

-1286 HHNSGSGG
+1286 HHTSGSG

-1300 ETPPSTLNDTDHYAY
+1300 ETPPTTLNDTDHYAY

-1322 TIRPNGHIT
+1322 TIRHNGHIT

-1504 DRKSNGYETQTKI
+1504 DRKSDGYETQTKL

>member
-31 TGDSDSDPNTVDNAI
+31 TGDLGSAPNNPNTVDNAI
-46 VNGSFEQFEQL
+46 VNGSFEEPA
-57 DQETG
+57 QETML
-62 TAPQLKAEKV
+62 APQLDAKKV
-72 PGWSTTATDRL
+72 DGWSTTAKGQL
-83 IEFGVNIGTSSAP
+83 IEFGVNIGKSSAP
-96 QLSGNDK
+96 QLSGSDK

-112 ELNADETSTLYQN
+112 ELNADEVSTLYQN
-125 VSTVGGHIYEWGL
+125 VRTVSGHIYEWGL
-138 SHRGRMGTD
+138 SHRGRAGTD
-147 TMALIIGPKQANA
+147 TMALIIGPRQDNA
-160 PAKPDEDE
+160 PAKPDQ

-174 MRLTDWVQRN
+174 MRLTDWVKRN

-192 PTDGCSQRI
+192 PTTGCSQRI

-242 TGNRSWGNYGTH
+242 TGNQSWGSYGTH
-254 NRNYNPLKG
+254 DPTYDPLKG

-272 TVPVGQNET
+272 TVPVGQKET
-281 TFAFCSYAGATSDKT
+281 TFAFCSYSSSESGGLTV
-296 LGNLLDNITFS
+296 GNLLDNITFS

-329 GTTKTV
+329 GAIKTET
-335 SFSDKNAISV
+335 FSDSNAIAV
-345 PVRNNRQMIL
+345 PVRNNRKMTL
-355 TAPATADSG
+355 TAPATAASG
-364 VTTFVGAYIT
+364 ATFVGAYIT
-374 QHSTDGSSTKF
+374 RHSTDDSSTEF
-385 VDKSEWRANG
+385 VDKSDKNRWTLNE
-395 TSYTYTGTVTAPTD
+395 TTYTYTGTVTAPTD

-432 TPDAKEPTDVVSFAA
+432 TPDAKQPTDVVSFAT
-447 DTKRTEYTSHAAT
+447 DTKPYTSHAAT
-460 ASQKNGWVFDGW
+460 ANRQTGWVFDGW

-478 AEERVLPEV
+478 NGLVLPAE

-495 VFTFTYKNGTE
+495 VFTFAYSDGTGPKQ
-506 TKETRITTD
+506 TKITAD
-515 GVALLAQWKWQQT
+515 GVALLAQWRWQQT

-537 TVTDTD
+537 TATDD
-543 ACGTITKDDSDASV
+543 NACGTITKYNSSDPV
-557 KTYNAATGEKVTV
+557 KTYNAATGEQVTL
-570 TAKANSGYA
+570 TANANPGYA

-590 LQLVSKEQ
+590 LQLVSQEQ

-609 QTVYARFAQTYT
+609 QTVYARFAKTYT
-621 ITYTWDESDNKPTDQ
+621 ITYAWDTSNSPTGQ
-636 IAPAPGTAT
+636 IPEAPEAGTAT
-645 EGTTYPLSVPQQT
+645 AGTTYPLSQTFVTGQT
-658 TVSATVNDVPGHW
+658 TCPGSKNGIPGNW
-671 LFQGWKEQGGTGYL
+671 VFQGWKKDGQGEVL
-685 GQEIANVTRNYILV
+685 GAEIANVKENMHLV

-736 HYAGDTVTSA
+736 HYAEENVTSA
-746 AAPTIPEK
+746 AAPTIPAE
-754 EKTILVAKGTTFQGT
+754 EDTILVADRTIFQGI
-769 WKFQGWKRSDNNQI
+769 WKFKGWKRSDNGKI
-783 VNAEADFTMPNQNLT
+783 VNEKAEFTMPNQNLT

-808 VYTVQYDLNNDSS
+808 VYTVQYNLNLNGGTGD
-821 TEEPPAGHDSYT
+821 PPAGHDSYT
-833 YPEIEGK
+833 YPEIKGK

-845 SKSGIPFGASLT
+845 SKSGIPFGAGLT
-857 VQNFT
+857 VRDFT
-862 GTAPDGKYFAGWGL
+862 GNAPKGQYFAGWGL
-876 ARDATAL
+876 TKNGPVAYA
-883 YEPGQS
+883 PGQNVS
-889 VNNKSLEVEHSG
+889 NVSLGIAEDGTPV
-901 DTITLYAIYKDIGT
+901 TLYAIYADVKDI
-915 VTVEFAG
+915 TVEFRG
-922 NDANGGSVDVHEGS
+922 NNPQWGAVTTRSGSFTVTGSVTGDAVISKAEPS
-936 FSETNGTLSGKEV
+936 
-949 QSVATAK
+949 
-956 PGYHFTGWKC
+956 PGYHFVKWTTKTG
-966 EINENKTET
+966 EQVSEDQ
-975 ETLTVTLG
+975 TLTV
-983 QVQTLFKEHPNQ
+983 
-995 RVFRFTAQF
+995 RSSDFTKDQAGHTFVYVAQF
-1004 EPNSFKVQFN
+1004 EPNSF
-1014 QNTTDT
+1014 T
-1020 VTGTMTS
+1020 VHYNANGGTGTMDS
-1027 QTFQYAE
+1027 QTFQYAV
-1034 AGDAYLNPNA
+1034 GNAYLNQNT

-1050 RFLGWSEEADGT
+1050 RFLGWSETEDGT
-1062 GTSYADKAKFLG
+1062 GTSYADKAKFQG
-1074 VTHYQGKEITDD
+1074 VPANNG
-1086 ATITLY
+1086 ATVTLY
-1092 AQWEKLPDITI
+1092 AQWQAYSSVTI
-1103 DYTPFPEDLGT
+1103 RYTAFPNDLGT
-1114 VTLNTAQAKEPSEE
+1114 VILNKEGQTASAATE
-1128 ELAPQSIYTVSE
+1128 E
-1140 TGSPDHQVHSF
+1140 TGSPDPALRAIV
-1151 QGATAQ
+1151 GATAK

-1165 GWYDQNKNQCSTAQS
+1165 GWYDQQKNQCSKDLS

-1202 QQYTLRFDANGG
+1202 QQYTLRFNANGG

-1240 YGFLGWAT
+1240 YAFLGWAT
-1248 AADGKVVY
+1248 AANGGVAY

-1263 ITQNTTLYAVWKQQP
+1263 ITQDTTLYAVWKQQP
-1278 NQGGSGGG
+1278 NQGGSGG

-1294 TQEKPD
+1294 TQEKPN
-1300 ETPPSTLNDTDHYAY
+1300 ETPPTTLNYTDHYAY

-1343 TDKARDANLTD
+1343 TDEARDANLTD

-1362 AGAWYNKAIATL
+1362 AGDWYNKAIATL

-1504 DRKSNGYETQTKI
+1504 DRKSDGYETQTKI

>member
-1 MSTNPLPKRLLSL
+1 MSANPLPKRLLSL

-31 TGDSDSDPNTVDNAI
+31 AGDLNSDPNTADNAI
-46 VNGSFEQFEQL
+46 VNGSFEQPA
-57 DQETG
+57 QETML
-62 TAPQLKAEKV
+62 APQLDAQIV
-72 PGWSTTATDRL
+72 DGWSTTATNDK
-83 IEFGVNIGTSSAP
+83 IEFGVNIGRSSAP
-96 QLSGNDK
+96 QLWGTDR

-112 ELNADETSTLYQN
+112 ELNANEVSTLYQN

-138 SHRGRMGTD
+138 SHRGREGKD

-184 AQTLGVTV
+184 AETLGVTV
-192 PTDGCSQRI
+192 PRDGCSQRI

-216 NPGSES
+216 NPGNES

-242 TGNRSWGNYGTH
+242 TGNQSWGSYGTH
-254 NRNYNPLKG
+254 DPIYDPLKG

-312 TFTTTAGGE
+312 TFTTTAGGQ

-329 GTTKTV
+329 GTTQTV
-335 SFSDKNAISV
+335 DFSDKNAIDV
-345 PVRNNRQMIL
+345 PVRNNRQMTL

-364 VTTFVGAYIT
+364 ATFVGAYIT
-374 QHSTDGSSTKF
+374 QHSTSGSSTEF
-385 VDKSEWRANG
+385 VDKSDKSKWTLNG
-395 TSYTYTGTVTAPTD
+395 INYTYTYTGTVIAPTD
-409 VVLVFVRSPAV
+409 VVLVFVQSPAV

-432 TPDAKEPTDVVSFAA
+432 TPGAQEPTDVVSFGAG
-447 DTKRTEYTSHAAT
+447 TGQTSYTSHAAT
-460 ASQKNGWVFDGW
+460 ASKKKGWVFAGW
-472 LLARAG
+472 LLARAENG
-478 AEERVLPEV
+478 GRVLPEK
-487 HTVSYANG
+487 HTVSYDAEKHT
-495 VFTFTYKNGTE
+495 FTFAYADGDTTTTE
-506 TKETRITTD
+506 TLNAN
-515 GVALLAQWKWQQT
+515 GVALLAQWKWRQT

-537 TVTDTD
+537 TATDNSD
-543 ACGTITKDDSDASV
+543 CGTIKIKKDDSDASV
-557 KTYNAATGEKVTV
+557 KTYDAATGEQVTV
-570 TAKANSGYA
+570 TANANSGYA

-598 TYTYTVGKQGV
+598 TYTYTVGRQGV
-609 QTVYARFAQTYT
+609 QTVYARFAKTYT
-621 ITYTWDESDNKPTDQ
+621 ITYAWDESDNKPTDQ

-645 EGTTYPLSVPQQT
+645 AGTTYPLSQAFVPQQT
-658 TVSATVNDVPGHW
+658 TVSDTVNDVPGHW
-671 LFQGWKEQGGTGYL
+671 LFQGWKEKDGTDYL
-685 GQEIANVTRNYILV
+685 GQEIANVTRNYDLV
-699 GSWDFIPNAQY
+699 GSWSFIPNNRY
-710 DLSYS
+710 RLTYNV
-715 MGDTEHCWIP
+715 GDHTTNWIP
-725 SGGLGSIPSSR
+725 SGLGAVVQSNPL
-736 HYAGDTVTSA
+736 HYYQEKVTSA
-746 AAPTIPEK
+746 AAPTIPAAEN
-754 EKTILVAKGTTFQGT
+754 TILAANGTTFQGT
-769 WKFQGWKRSDNNQI
+769 WTFQGWKRSDTGEI
-783 VNAEADFTMPNQNLT
+783 VPADESFFMPNQNLT

-808 VYTVQYDLNNDSS
+808 VYTVKYDLNGGTGTAPEAHTIYEY
-821 TEEPPAGHDSYT
+821 TELN
-833 YPEIEGK
+833 GK
-840 TGVDT
+840 DGAKTP
-845 SKSGIPFGASLT
+845 SGIPFGASLI

-862 GTAPDGKYFAGWGL
+862 GTAPNGKYFAGWGL
-876 ARDATAL
+876 TEKGSVA
-883 YEPGQS
+883 YEPGEDVS
-889 VNNKSLEVEHSG
+889 NASLGITEKNATV
-901 DTITLYAIYKDIGT
+901 TLYAIYAKKQTI
-915 VTVEFAG
+915 TVEFQG
-922 NDANGGSVDVHEGS
+922 NNPQWGAVTTRSGS
-936 FSETNGTLSGKEV
+936 FTVTD
-949 QSVATAK
+949 SVAEKTVTSKAEPS
-956 PGYHFTGWKC
+956 PGYHFVEWTKGG
-966 EINENKTET
+966 ERVSTDQ
-975 ETLTVTLG
+975 TLTVRSSDFTEG
-983 QVQTLFKEHPNQ
+983 QAGQTFVYVAH
-995 RVFRFTAQF
+995 F
-1004 EPNSFKVQFN
+1004 EPNRFTVHFD
-1014 QNTTDT
+1014 QNTEDT
-1020 VTGTMTS
+1020 VKGTMAD
-1027 QTFQYAE
+1027 QKFQYAE
-1034 AGDAYLNPNA
+1034 AENAYLRPNA

-1050 RFLGWSEEADGT
+1050 RFLGWSE
-1062 GTSYADKAKFLG
+1062 TSGKQGVVYADQAKFQG
-1074 VTHYQGKEITDD
+1074 VTYYKGTEIKNNDI
-1086 ATITLY
+1086 ITLY
-1092 AQWEKLPDITI
+1092 AQWEKLPEITI

-1114 VTLNTAQAKEPSEE
+1114 VTLNPAEGPSKEALS
-1128 ELAPQSIYTVSE
+1128 PQSIYTVSE
-1140 TGSPDHQVHSF
+1140 TGSPDHQVR
-1151 QGATAQ
+1151 GATAK

-1165 GWYDQNKNQCSTAQS
+1165 GWYDQQENQCSKDLS

-1202 QQYTLRFDANGG
+1202 QQYTLRFNANGG
-1214 EGTMGDLTYTH
+1214 EGTMEDLTYTH

-1240 YGFLGWAT
+1240 YAFLGWAT
-1248 AADGKVVY
+1248 AADGGVAY

-1263 ITQNTTLYAVWKQQP
+1263 ITQDTTLYAVWKQQP
-1278 NQGGSGGG
+1278 NQGGSGG
-1286 HHNSGSGG
+1286 HHNSGG

-1300 ETPPSTLNDTDHYAY
+1300 ETPPTTLNDTDHYAY

-1343 TDKARDANLTD
+1343 TDEARDANLTD

-1504 DRKSNGYETQTKI
+1504 DRKRDGYETQTKL

>member
-1 MSTNPLPKRLLSL
+1 MSVNPLPKRLLSL

-31 TGDSDSDPNTVDNAI
+31 TGDSSSDPDRVDNAI
-46 VNGSFEQFEQL
+46 VNGSFEKPAQTSEL
-57 DQETG
+57 
-62 TAPQLKAEKV
+62 APQLNATTV
-72 PGWSTTATDRL
+72 PGWSTTATDHL
-83 IEFGVNIGTSSAP
+83 IEFGVNIGRSSAP
-96 QLSGNDK
+96 QLWGTDR

-138 SHRGRMGTD
+138 SHRGRAGTD
-147 TMALIIGPKQANA
+147 TMALIIGPKQAKD
-160 PAKPDEDE
+160 PAKPDKNE

-184 AQTLGVTV
+184 AETLGVTV
-192 PTDGCSQRI
+192 PRDGCSQRI

-216 NPGSES
+216 NPGNES

-242 TGNRSWGNYGTH
+242 TGNQSWGSYGTH
-254 NRNYNPLKG
+254 DPTYDPLKG

-281 TFAFCSYAGATSDKT
+281 TFAFCSYAGATSNRT

-321 GTVSAEIQ
+321 GTVRAEIQ
-329 GTTKTV
+329 GATKTEA
-335 SFSDKNAISV
+335 FSDSNAINV
-345 PVRNNRQMIL
+345 PVRNNRQMTL

-364 VTTFVGAYIT
+364 ATTFVGAYIT
-374 QHSTDGSSTKF
+374 RHSTDGSSTEF
-385 VDKSEWRANG
+385 VDKERWTPNG
-395 TSYTYTGTVTAPTD
+395 TTYTYTGTVTAPTD

-432 TPDAKEPTDVVSFAA
+432 TRGAQEPTDVVSFAA

-460 ASQKNGWVFDGW
+460 ASQKNGWVFAGW

-478 AEERVLPEV
+478 NRGLVLPEE
-487 HTVSYANG
+487 HKVSYDAEKHT
-495 VFTFTYKNGTE
+495 FTFAYADGDKTTTE
-506 TKETRITTD
+506 TLNAN

-537 TVTDTD
+537 TVKDD
-543 ACGTITKDDSDASV
+543 KACGTITKDDSSDPV

-570 TAKANSGYA
+570 TANANAGYA

-590 LQLVSKEQ
+590 LQLVSQEQ
-598 TYTYTVGKQGV
+598 TYAYTVGKQGV
-609 QTVYARFAQTYT
+609 QTVYARFAKTYT
-621 ITYTWDESDNKPTDQ
+621 ITYTWDTSDNKPTDQ
-636 IAPAPGTAT
+636 TPPAPGTAT
-645 EGTTYPLSVPQQT
+645 EGTTYPLSQKFVRQKT
-658 TVSATVNDVPGHW
+658 TVSATVNGVPGHW
-671 LFQGWKEQGGTGYL
+671 LFQGWKEKNGKDYL

-699 GSWDFIPNAQY
+699 GSWSFIPNNRYRLTY
-710 DLSYS
+710 DV
-715 MGDTEHCWIP
+715 GNHTTNWIP
-725 SGGLGSIPSSR
+725 SGLGAVVQSNPL
-736 HYAGDTVTSA
+736 HYYQENVTSA
-746 AAPTIPEK
+746 AAPKIPEA
-754 EKTILVAKGTTFQGT
+754 ENTILAAKGTTFQGI
-769 WKFQGWKRSDNNQI
+769 WKFLGWKRSDTGEI
-783 VNAEADFTMPNQNLT
+783 VPADESFFMPNQNLT

-808 VYTVQYDLNNDSS
+808 TYKVEYNLNNG
-821 TEEPPAGHDSYT
+821 TEESLAGHDSYT
-833 YPEIEGK
+833 YPEIKGK
-840 TGVDT
+840 TGVIAD
-845 SKSGIPFGASLT
+845 KHGIPFGAS
-857 VQNFT
+857 VQLRDFP
-862 GTAPDGKYFAGWGL
+862 GTAPTGQQYFAGWGRTPDGPV
-876 ARDATAL
+876 A
-883 YEPGQS
+883 YEPGQNVS
-889 VNNKSLEVEHSG
+889 NASLG
-901 DTITLYAIYKDIGT
+901 ITNDDTTVTLYAIYAEKQTI
-915 VTVEFAG
+915 TVEFQG
-922 NDANGGSVDVHEGS
+922 NNPQWGAVTTPSGS
-936 FSETNGTLSGKEV
+936 FTVTD
-949 QSVATAK
+949 SVAGGDVTSTAK
-956 PGYHFTGWKC
+956 SSPGYHFVKWTQDGKLVS
-966 EINENKTET
+966 TEQ
-975 ETLTVTLG
+975 TLTV
-983 QVQTLFKEHPNQ
+983 HSSD
-995 RVFRFTAQF
+995 FTTDQAGHTFVYVAQF
-1004 EPNSFKVQFN
+1004 EPNSF
-1014 QNTTDT
+1014 T
-1020 VTGTMTS
+1020 VEFQKNADNATGDMDS
-1027 QTFQYAE
+1027 QTFQYA
-1034 AGDAYLNPNA
+1034 GTGKVYLNPNA

-1050 RFLGWSEEADGT
+1050 RFLGWSE
-1062 GTSYADKAKFLG
+1062 TSGKQNVVYADKAKFQG
-1074 VTHYQGKEITDD
+1074 VPAENK
-1086 ATITLY
+1086 AVVTLY
-1092 AQWEKLPDITI
+1092 AQWQAYSPVTI
-1103 DYTPFPEDLGT
+1103 RYTAVPNDLGT
-1114 VTLNTAQAKEPSEE
+1114 VTLNKENQTASAATQ
-1128 ELAPQSIYTVSE
+1128 E
-1140 TGSPDHQVHSF
+1140 TGSPDPALKEIV
-1151 QGATAQ
+1151 GATATAAQ
-1157 PKDGCTFK
+1157 GSVFE
-1165 GWYDQNKNQCSTAQS
+1165 GWYDQHGTRLSTERRYEPKT
-1180 FVPQAGT
+1180 VN
-1187 DNLYQSGSYVAVFEA
+1187 DLYEGGSYVAHFHA
-1202 QQYTLRFDANGG
+1202 QQYTLRFNANGG
-1214 EGTMGDLTYTH
+1214 EGTMGNLTYTH

-1240 YGFLGWAT
+1240 YDFLGWAT

-1263 ITQNTTLYAVWKQQP
+1263 ITQDTTLYAVWKQQP

-1286 HHNSGSGG
+1286 HHNSGG

-1300 ETPPSTLNDTDHYAY
+1300 ETPPTTLNDSDHYAY

-1343 TDKARDANLTD
+1343 TDEARDANLTD

-1362 AGAWYNKAIATL
+1362 AGAWYNKAIDTL

-1504 DRKSNGYETQTKI
+1504 DRKSDGYETQTKL

>member
-1 MSTNPLPKRLLSL
+1 MSANPLPKRLLSL

-31 TGDSDSDPNTVDNAI
+31 AGDLNSDSNSDPNTADNAI
-46 VNGSFEQFEQL
+46 VNGSFELPVQTEL
-57 DQETG
+57 R
-62 TAPQLKAEKV
+62 APQLKDNEV
-72 PGWSTTATDRL
+72 PGWSTTATDQK
-83 IEFGVNIGTSSAP
+83 IELGAQIGAACP
-96 QLSGNDK
+96 AQLDHLSDK
-103 SIPDGNQFA
+103 SIPDGKQIA
-112 ELNADETSTLYQN
+112 ELNADEVSTLYQN

-138 SHRGRMGTD
+138 SHRGRARTD
-147 TMALIIGPKQANA
+147 TMALIIGPQQDNA
-160 PAKPDEDE
+160 PAKPNE

-201 TVYSKKFDENGGFLN
+201 TVYSKKFDKNGGFLN
-216 NPGSES
+216 NTGSES

-242 TGNRSWGNYGTH
+242 TGYQSWGSYGTH
-254 NRNYNPLKG
+254 SPAYDPLQG

-272 TVPVGQNET
+272 TVPVGQGKT
-281 TFAFCSYAGATSDKT
+281 TFAFCSYSSSGSGGLTV
-296 LGNLLDNITFS
+296 GNLLDNITFS

-345 PVRNNRQMIL
+345 PVRNNRQMTL

-395 TSYTYTGTVTAPTD
+395 TSYTGTVTAPTD

-432 TPDAKEPTDVVSFAA
+432 TPGAKEPTDVVSFGAG
-447 DTKRTEYTSHAAT
+447 TGQTSYTSHDAT
-460 ASQKNGWVFDGW
+460 ASKKKGWVFAGW
-472 LLARAG
+472 LLARA
-478 AEERVLPEV
+478 ENKERVLPAV

-495 VFTFTYKNGTE
+495 TFTFKDE
-506 TKETRITTD
+506 TGKKQAEIEAN

-528 FQTQLQQGD
+528 FQTQLQQGN
-537 TVTDTD
+537 TVTNDK
-543 ACGTITKDDSDASV
+543 ACGTITKNGQTADI
-557 KTYNAATGEKVTV
+557 YNAATGEQVTV
-570 TAKANSGYA
+570 TANANEGYA

-590 LQLVSKEQ
+590 LQLVSQ
-598 TYTYTVGKQGV
+598 APTYAYTVGRQGV
-609 QTVYARFAQTYT
+609 QTVYARFAKTYT
-621 ITYTWDESDNKPTDQ
+621 ITYAWDASNSPTDQ
-636 IAPAPGTAT
+636 TIPKAGTAT
-645 EGTTYPLSVPQQT
+645 EGTTYPLFVPQQT
-658 TVSATVNDVPGHW
+658 TVSATVGGVPGHW

-685 GQEIANVTRNYILV
+685 GQEIANVTRNYTLV
-699 GSWDFIPNAQY
+699 GSWSFIPNNQY
-710 DLSYS
+710 RLTYNV
-715 MGDTEHCWIP
+715 GDHTTNWIP
-725 SGGLGSIPSSR
+725 SGLGEVVQSNPL
-736 HYAGDTVTSA
+736 HYYQENVISA
-746 AAPTIPEK
+746 EAPTIPAE
-754 EKTILVAKGTTFQGT
+754 ENTILAAKGTIFQGT
-769 WKFQGWKRSDNNQI
+769 WTFQGWKRSDNDKI
-783 VNAEADFTMPNQNLT
+783 VNEKAEFTMPNHDLT

-803 EFTPN
+803 TFKPN
-808 VYTVQYDLNNDSS
+808 TYKVEYNLNDGTGTVPEAHTSYEYTELN
-821 TEEPPAGHDSYT
+821 
-833 YPEIEGK
+833 GK
-840 TGVDT
+840 DGAE
-845 SKSGIPFGASLT
+845 KPSGIPFGASLT
-857 VQNFT
+857 VQKFT
-862 GTAPDGKYFAGWGL
+862 GTPPPKKYFAGWGL
-876 ARDATAL
+876 TKGGPVA
-883 YEPGQS
+883 YEPEQF
-889 VNNKSLEVEHSG
+889 VNNERLKVTTSG

-936 FSETNGTLSGKEV
+936 FSEIEGTLSGEEV
-949 QSVATAK
+949 RSVATAK

-975 ETLTVTLG
+975 ETLTVTLD
-983 QVQTLFKEHPNQ
+983 QVQKLFTENQNQ

-1004 EPNSFKVQFN
+1004 EPNQFTVRFEKNAKDATGSMDN
-1014 QNTTDT
+1014 QP
-1020 VTGTMTS
+1020 
-1027 QTFQYAE
+1027 FQYAGTE
-1034 AGDAYLNPNA
+1034 NVYLKQNA

-1050 RFLGWSEEADGT
+1050 RFLGWSETEDGT
-1062 GTSYADKAKFLG
+1062 GTSYADKAKFQG
-1074 VTHYQGKEITDD
+1074 VTHYQGNEIKDGD
-1086 ATITLY
+1086 PITLY
-1092 AQWEKLPDITI
+1092 ARWEELPEITI

-1114 VTLNTAQAKEPSEE
+1114 VTLNSAQAEGPSEE
-1128 ELAPQSIYTVSE
+1128 DLAPLSIHTVSE
-1140 TGSPDHQVHSF
+1140 TGSPDRRVHAF

-1157 PKDGCTFK
+1157 PKTGCTFK
-1165 GWYDQNKNQCSTAQS
+1165 GWYDQQKNPCSTKES
-1180 FVPQAGT
+1180 FVPQPGT

-1202 QQYTLRFDANGG
+1202 KKYTLRFDANGG
-1214 EGTMGDLTYTH
+1214 EGMMGDLTYTH

-1248 AADGKVVY
+1248 AADGGVVY

-1286 HHNSGSGG
+1286 HHNSGG

-1300 ETPPSTLNDTDHYAY
+1300 ETPPTTLNDTDHYAY

-1343 TDKARDANLTD
+1343 TDKARDANLND

-1362 AGAWYNKAIATL
+1362 AGDWYNKAIATL

-1504 DRKSNGYETQTKI
+1504 DRKSDGYETQTKI

>member
-1 MSTNPLPKRLLSL
+1 MSANPLPKRLLSL

-24 VPMSALA
+24 APMSALA
-31 TGDSDSDPNTVDNAI
+31 EGDPSSDSNSDPNTADNAI
-46 VNGSFEQFEQL
+46 VNGSFEEPAQKTML
-57 DQETG
+57 
-62 TAPQLKAEKV
+62 APQLEARTV
-72 PGWSTTATDRL
+72 PGWSTTATDDK
-83 IEFGVNIGTSSAP
+83 IEFGVNTKTNSAP
-96 QLSGNDK
+96 QLLGNDK

-112 ELNADETSTLYQN
+112 ELNANQVSTLYQN

-138 SHRGRMGTD
+138 SHRGREGTD
-147 TMALIIGPKQANA
+147 TMALIIGPKQAKD
-160 PAKPDEDE
+160 PAKPDP

-174 MRLTDWVQRN
+174 MRLTDWVKRN
-184 AQTLGVTV
+184 AEPLGVTV

-201 TVYSKKFDENGGFLN
+201 TVYSKKFDKNGGFLN

-242 TGNRSWGNYGTH
+242 TGNQSWGSYGTH
-254 NRNYNPLKG
+254 NHNYDPRKG

-312 TFTTTAGGE
+312 TFTTTAGGQ

-329 GTTKTV
+329 GATQTV
-335 SFSDKNAISV
+335 DFSDKNAIDV
-345 PVRNNRQMIL
+345 PVRNNRQMTL
-355 TAPATADSG
+355 TAPATAASG
-364 VTTFVGAYIT
+364 ATFVGAYIT

-385 VDKSEWRANG
+385 VDKSDTSRWTLNG
-395 TSYTYTGTVTAPTD
+395 TNYTYTGTVNAPTD
-409 VVLVFVRSPAV
+409 VVLVFVQSPAV
-420 TYDANGGDKYVH
+420 TYDANGGDRYVH
-432 TPDAKEPTDVVSFAA
+432 TLGAKEPTDVVSFAE
-447 DTKRTEYTSHAAT
+447 DTGPYTSHEAT
-460 ASQKNGWVFDGW
+460 ASKKTGWVFDGW
-472 LLARAG
+472 LLARAENG
-478 AEERVLPEV
+478 GLILPKE

-495 VFTFTYKNGTE
+495 VFTFTYKKGTE
-506 TKETRITTD
+506 TKKTEITAD
-515 GVALLAQWKWQQT
+515 GVALLAQWRWRQT

-537 TVTDTD
+537 AVTNDK
-543 ACGTITKDDSDASV
+543 ACGTITTKDGKTAD
-557 KTYNAATGEKVTV
+557 TYNAATGEQVTV

-590 LQLVSKEQ
+590 LQLVSQ
-598 TYTYTVGKQGV
+598 DPTYVYTVSKQGV
-609 QTVYARFAQTYT
+609 QTVYARFAKTYT
-621 ITYTWDESDNKPTDQ
+621 ITYAWDASNSPTDQ
-636 IAPAPGTAT
+636 TIPKAGTAT
-645 EGTTYPLSVPQQT
+645 AGTTYPLPQTFVRGQT
-658 TVSATVNDVPGHW
+658 TCPGSQNNIPGNW
-671 LFQGWKEQGGTGYL
+671 VFQGWKRDGQGEVL
-685 GQEIANVTRNYILV
+685 GAEIAHVQENMHLV
-699 GSWDFIPNAQY
+699 GSWSFIPNAQY

-715 MGDTEHCWIP
+715 MGDTKHCWIP
-725 SGGLGSIPSSR
+725 SGGLGSIPPSR
-736 HYAGDTVTSA
+736 HYAEDTVTSA
-746 AAPTIPEK
+746 AAPKIPAE
-754 EKTILVAKGTTFQGT
+754 EETILATNETIFQGI
-769 WKFQGWKRSDNNQI
+769 WKFQGWKRSDTEETVQPK
-783 VNAEADFTMPNQNLT
+783 ASFPMPNHDLT

-803 EFTPN
+803 KFTPN
-808 VYTVQYDLNNDSS
+808 TYKVEYHLNGG
-821 TEEPPAGHDSYT
+821 TGAPPAGHDRYT

-845 SKSGIPFGASLT
+845 SKSGIPFGVSVQLKDFPGT
-857 VQNFT
+857 VPTT
-862 GTAPDGKYFAGWGL
+862 GQYFAGWGRTPDGPV
-876 ARDATAL
+876 A
-883 YEPGQS
+883 YEPGQNVS
-889 VNNKSLEVEHSG
+889 NANLHITEDDD
-901 DTITLYAIYKDIGT
+901 DTTVTLYAIYADVKAITVEFQGNNPQWGT
-915 VTVEFAG
+915 VTPR
-922 NDANGGSVDVHEGS
+922 SGS
-936 FSETNGTLSGKEV
+936 FTVTD
-949 QSVATAK
+949 SVAGEDVTSTAK
-956 PGYHFTGWKC
+956 PSPGYHFVEWTKGGQQVS
-966 EINENKTET
+966 TT
-975 ETLTVTLG
+975 PDLTISAKQFNNTQAGHTFVY
-983 QVQTLFKEHPNQ
+983 VAH
-995 RVFRFTAQF
+995 F
-1004 EPNSFKVQFN
+1004 EPNRFTVHFD
-1014 QNTTDT
+1014 QNTKDT
-1020 VTGTMTS
+1020 VKGTMAD
-1027 QTFQYAE
+1027 QKFQYAE
-1034 AGDAYLNPNA
+1034 AENAYLRPNA

-1050 RFLGWSEEADGT
+1050 RFLGWSE
-1062 GTSYADKAKFLG
+1062 TSGEQNVVYADKAKFQG
-1074 VTHYQGKEITDD
+1074 VPAKNGTTV
-1086 ATITLY
+1086 TLY
-1092 AQWEKLPDITI
+1092 AQWQAYSPVTI
-1103 DYTPFPEDLGT
+1103 RYTAVPNNLGT
-1114 VTLNTAQAKEPSEE
+1114 VVLNKESQTASAATE
-1128 ELAPQSIYTVSE
+1128 E
-1140 TGSPDHQVHSF
+1140 TGSPDPARQEIV
-1151 QGATAQ
+1151 GATAATATTTAQ
-1157 PKDGCTFK
+1157 GSVFE
-1165 GWYDQNKNQCSTAQS
+1165 GWYDQNGKRLSMERRYEPTTVN
-1180 FVPQAGT
+1180 G
-1187 DNLYQSGSYVAVFEA
+1187 LYEGGSYVAYFHA
-1202 QQYTLRFDANGG
+1202 QQYTLHFDANGG

-1248 AADGKVVY
+1248 AADGDVVY

-1263 ITQNTTLYAVWKQQP
+1263 ITKDTTLYAVWKQQP
-1278 NQGGSGGG
+1278 NQGGNGG

-1300 ETPPSTLNDTDHYAY
+1300 ETPPTTLNDTDHYAY

-1504 DRKSNGYETQTKI
+1504 DRKSDGYETQTKL

>member
-1 MSTNPLPKRLLSL
+1 M
-14 VLTLCMVLSL
+14 
-24 VPMSALA
+24 
-31 TGDSDSDPNTVDNAI
+31 
-46 VNGSFEQFEQL
+46 
-57 DQETG
+57 
-62 TAPQLKAEKV
+62 
-72 PGWSTTATDRL
+72 
-83 IEFGVNIGTSSAP
+83 
-96 QLSGNDK
+96 
-103 SIPDGNQFA
+103 
-112 ELNADETSTLYQN
+112 
-125 VSTVGGHIYEWGL
+125 
-138 SHRGRMGTD
+138 
-147 TMALIIGPKQANA
+147 
-160 PAKPDEDE
+160 
-168 NGQDQF
+168 
-174 MRLTDWVQRN
+174 
-184 AQTLGVTV
+184 TV

-201 TVYSKKFDENGGFLN
+201 TVYSKKFDTNGGFLN
-216 NPGSES
+216 NTGNES

-242 TGNRSWGNYGTH
+242 TGNLSWGSYGTH
-254 NRNYNPLKG
+254 NHDYNPLQG

-272 TVPVGQNET
+272 TVPAGQKKT
-281 TFAFCSYAGATSDKT
+281 TFAFCSYAGATDNQT

-312 TFTTTAGGE
+312 TFTTTAGGQ

-335 SFSDKNAISV
+335 NFSDSNAINV
-345 PVRNNRQMIL
+345 PVRNNRQMTL
-355 TAPATADSG
+355 TAPATAASG
-364 VTTFVGAYIT
+364 ATFVGAYIT
-374 QHSTDGSSTKF
+374 RHSTDGSPTEF
-385 VDKSEWRANG
+385 VDKSNWTPNG
-395 TSYTYTGTVTAPTD
+395 TNYTYTGTVTAPTD
-409 VVLVFVRSPAV
+409 VVLVFVQSPAV

-432 TPDAKEPTDVVSFAA
+432 TPDAQEPTDVVSFAA
-447 DTKRTEYTSHAAT
+447 GTGSYTSHAAT
-460 ASQKNGWVFDGW
+460 ASKKNGWVFDGW
-472 LLARAG
+472 LLARAEKG
-478 AEERVLPEV
+478 LVLPAE

-495 VFTFTYKNGTE
+495 TFTFTYKNGTE
-506 TKETRITTD
+506 TKKTEITAD
-515 GVALLAQWKWQQT
+515 GVALLAQWKWRQT
-528 FQTQLQQGD
+528 FQPQLQQGD
-537 TVTDTD
+537 TVKDDD
-543 ACGTITKDDSDASV
+543 ACGTITKDDSSAPV
-557 KTYNAATGEKVTV
+557 KTYNAATGEQVTV
-570 TAKANSGYA
+570 TANANSGYA
-579 FLGWYRTIDGQ
+579 FLGWYRTIGGQ
-590 LQLVSKEQ
+590 LQLVSQ
-598 TYTYTVGKQGV
+598 DPTYTYTVSRQGV
-609 QTVYARFAQTYT
+609 QTVYARFARTYT
-621 ITYTWDESDNKPTDQ
+621 ITYTWDESDSPKDPTV
-636 IAPAPGTAT
+636 PTVPNPGTAT
-645 EGTTYPLSVPQQT
+645 EGTTYPLSLPQQT
-658 TVSATVNDVPGHW
+658 TVSATVNGVPGHW
-671 LFQGWKEQGGTGYL
+671 LFQGWKEQGGTDYL
-685 GQEIANVTRNYILV
+685 GQEIANVTKNYTLV
-699 GSWDFIPNAQY
+699 GNWDFIPNAQY

-725 SGGLGSIPSSR
+725 SGGLGSIASSE

-746 AAPTIPEK
+746 AAPTIPAAQN
-754 EKTILVAKGTTFQGT
+754 TILVANGTTFQGT
-769 WKFQGWKRSDNNQI
+769 WTFQGWKRSDDDEI
-783 VNAEADFTMPNQNLT
+783 VKAEAGFTMPNQNLT

-808 VYTVQYDLNNDSS
+808 VYNVRYDLSDG
-821 TEEPPAGHDSYT
+821 TGAPPAGHDSYT

-840 TGVDT
+840 TGVIAN
-845 SKSGIPFGASLT
+845 KPGIPFGASLT

-862 GTAPDGKYFAGWGL
+862 GAAPAGQYFAGWGL
-876 ARDATAL
+876 HRDDTAL
-883 YEPGQS
+883 YEPGQR
-889 VNNKSLEVEHSG
+889 VNNKSLEVENSG
-901 DTITLYAIYKDIGT
+901 DTITLYAIYKGIGT
-915 VTVEFAG
+915 VTVEFAE
-922 NDANGGSVDVHEGS
+922 NDANRGSVSVRQGS
-936 FSETNGTLSGKEV
+936 FSEINGTLSDGEV

-966 EINENKTET
+966 ETSGNTT
-975 ETLTVTLG
+975 SAETLYKVTAD
-983 QVQTLFKEHPNQ
+983 QVQTLFNAHPEQ

-1004 EPNSFKVQFN
+1004 EPNQFTVQFDKN
-1014 QNTTDT
+1014 AKDA
-1020 VTGTMTS
+1020 TGTMAE
-1027 QTFQYAE
+1027 QTFQYAG
-1034 AGDAYLNPNA
+1034 AGGAYLNPNA

-1050 RFLGWSEEADGT
+1050 RFLGWSETSDGQ
-1062 GTSYADKAKFLG
+1062 GDVYADQAKFQG
-1074 VTHYQGKEITDD
+1074 VTHYQGEEIKDGN
-1086 ATITLY
+1086 TITLY
-1092 AQWEKLPDITI
+1092 AQWKKLPEITI
-1103 DYTPFPEDLGT
+1103 DYTPDPEDLGT
-1114 VTLNTAQAKEPSEE
+1114 VTLNPAQAEEPSEE
-1128 ELAPQSIYTVSE
+1128 DLAPQSIYTVSE
-1140 TGSPDHQVHSF
+1140 TGSPDYQVHKF
-1151 QGATAQ
+1151 HGATAK
-1157 PKDGCTFK
+1157 PENGCTFK
-1165 GWYDQNKNQCSTAQS
+1165 GWYDQQGNKRSINPC
-1180 FVPQAGT
+1180 FVPTAGT
-1187 DNLYQSGSYVAVFEA
+1187 DNLYQSGSYVAVFEP
-1202 QQYTLRFDANGG
+1202 QQYTLRFNANGG
-1214 EGTMGDLTYTH
+1214 KGTMEDLTYTH
-1225 GQDQSLTKCGFTRAG
+1225 GQDQSLTMCGFTRAG
-1240 YGFLGWAT
+1240 YAFLGWAT
-1248 AADGKVVY
+1248 SADGDVVY

-1263 ITQNTTLYAVWKQQP
+1263 ITRNTTLYAVWKQQP
-1278 NQGGSGGG
+1278 NQGGSNGG

-1504 DRKSNGYETQTKI
+1504 DRKSDGYETQTKL

>member
-31 TGDSDSDPNTVDNAI
+31 TGDSGNDSSNNPNTAVNAI
-46 VNGSFEQFEQL
+46 VNGSFEDPPQK
-57 DQETG
+57 DRN
-62 TAPQLKAEKV
+62 APQLEAGDV
-72 PGWSTTATDRL
+72 SGWSTTAIGQL

-103 SIPDGNQFA
+103 RIPDGNQFA
-112 ELNADETSTLYQN
+112 ELNADEVSTLYQN

-138 SHRGRMGTD
+138 SHRGREGKD
-147 TMALIIGPKQANA
+147 TMALIIGPKQAKD
-160 PAKPDEDE
+160 PAKPDK

-184 AQTLGVTV
+184 AATLGVTV

-216 NPGSES
+216 NTGNES

-242 TGNRSWGNYGTH
+242 TGNQSWGSYGTH

-272 TVPVGQNET
+272 TVPARQTET
-281 TFAFCSYAGATSDKT
+281 TFAFCSYSSSGSGGLTV
-296 LGNLLDNITFS
+296 GNLLDNITFS

-329 GTTKTV
+329 GATQTV
-335 SFSDKNAISV
+335 DFSDKNAIDV
-345 PVRNNRQMIL
+345 PVRNNREMTL

-385 VDKSEWRANG
+385 VDKSEWTPNG
-395 TSYTYTGTVTAPTD
+395 TTYTYTGTVTAPTD

-432 TPDAKEPTDVVSFAA
+432 TRGAKEPTDVVSFAA

-460 ASQKNGWVFDGW
+460 ASQKNGWVFAGW

-478 AEERVLPEV
+478 NRGLVLPEE
-487 HTVSYANG
+487 HKVSYDAENHT
-495 VFTFTYKNGTE
+495 FTFTYADGDTTTTE
-506 TKETRITTD
+506 TLNAN
-515 GVALLAQWKWQQT
+515 GVALLAQWKWRQT

-537 TVTDTD
+537 TATDNSD
-543 ACGTITKDDSDASV
+543 CGTIKIKKDDSDASV
-557 KTYNAATGEKVTV
+557 KTYDAATGEQVTV
-570 TAKANSGYA
+570 TANANSGYA

-609 QTVYARFAQTYT
+609 QTVYARFAKTYT
-621 ITYTWDESDNKPTDQ
+621 ITYTWDTSNSPTDQ
-636 IAPAPGTAT
+636 TIPETGTAT
-645 EGTTYPLSVPQQT
+645 AGMTYPLPQTFVKGQT
-658 TVSATVNDVPGHW
+658 TCPGSKNGIPGNW
-671 LFQGWKEQGGTGYL
+671 VFQGWKKDGKGEVL
-685 GQEIANVTRNYILV
+685 GAEIANVREDMHLV

-746 AAPTIPEK
+746 AEPEIPAA
-754 EKTILVAKGTTFQGT
+754 EKTILVANGTTFQGT
-769 WKFQGWKRSDNNQI
+769 WTFQGWKRSDNDQF
-783 VNAEADFTMPNQNLT
+783 VNAGASFTMPNQDLT

-803 EFTPN
+803 EFKPN
-808 VYTVQYDLNNDSS
+808 VYTVQYNLNLNGGTGD
-821 TEEPPAGHDSYT
+821 PPAGHDSYT

-840 TGVDT
+840 TGVIAD
-845 SKSGIPFGASLT
+845 KPGIPFGASLT
-857 VQNFT
+857 VRDFT
-862 GTAPDGKYFAGWGL
+862 GTAPEGTYFAGWGL
-876 ARDATAL
+876 RPDGPVA
-883 YEPGQS
+883 YKPGQNVS
-889 VNNKSLEVEHSG
+889 NVSLGIAEDGTTV
-901 DTITLYAIYKDIGT
+901 TLYAIYADVKAITVEFQGNNPQWGT
-915 VTVEFAG
+915 VTPQ
-922 NDANGGSVDVHEGS
+922 SGS
-936 FSETNGTLSGKEV
+936 FTVTE
-949 QSVATAK
+949 SVAGGDVTSTANPS
-956 PGYHFTGWKC
+956 PGYHFVKWTKGA
-966 EINENKTET
+966 EQVSDDQ
-975 ETLTVTLG
+975 TLTV
-983 QVQTLFKEHPNQ
+983 
-995 RVFRFTAQF
+995 RSSDFTEAQAGHTFVYIAHF
-1004 EPNSFKVQFN
+1004 EPNRFTVHFD

-1020 VTGTMTS
+1020 VKGTMAS

-1034 AGDAYLNPNA
+1034 AGNAYLNPNA

-1050 RFLGWSEEADGT
+1050 RFLGWSE
-1062 GTSYADKAKFLG
+1062 TSGNQAVVYADQAKFQG
-1074 VTHYQGKEITDD
+1074 VPADNE
-1086 ATITLY
+1086 ATVTLY
-1092 AQWEKLPDITI
+1092 AQWQAYSSVTI
-1103 DYTPFPEDLGT
+1103 RYTAFPNDLGT
-1114 VTLNTAQAKEPSEE
+1114 VILNKEGQTASAATE
-1128 ELAPQSIYTVSE
+1128 E
-1140 TGSPDHQVHSF
+1140 TGSPDPALRAIV
-1151 QGATAQ
+1151 GATAK

-1165 GWYDQNKNQCSTAQS
+1165 GWYDQQKNQCSKDQN
-1180 FVPQAGT
+1180 FVPQAGK

-1202 QQYTLRFDANGG
+1202 QKYTLHFDANGG

-1240 YGFLGWAT
+1240 YDFLGWAT
-1248 AADGKVVY
+1248 AADGGVVY

-1263 ITQNTTLYAVWKQQP
+1263 ITQDTTLYAVWKQQP

-1286 HHNSGSGG
+1286 HHNSGG

-1300 ETPPSTLNDTDHYAY
+1300 ETPPTTLNDTDHYAY

-1343 TDKARDANLTD
+1343 TDEARDANLTD

-1362 AGAWYNKAIATL
+1362 AGDWYNKAIATL

-1420 TGCWAADEIAKAYG
+1420 TGCWAADEIAEAYG

-1504 DRKSNGYETQTKI
+1504 DRKSDGYETQTKI

>member
-1 MSTNPLPKRLLSL
+1 MSANPLPKRLLSL

-31 TGDSDSDPNTVDNAI
+31 AEASNRDSNNPNKADNAI
-46 VNGSFEQFEQL
+46 VNGSFE
-57 DQETG
+57 DPARTDKN
-62 TAPQLKAEKV
+62 APQLEADDV
-72 PGWSTTATDRL
+72 LGWSTTATGHL
-83 IEFGVNIGTSSAP
+83 IEFGVNTQTNSAP

-103 SIPDGNQFA
+103 RIPDGNQFA
-112 ELNADETSTLYQN
+112 ELNADEVSTLYQN

-138 SHRGRMGTD
+138 SHRGREGKD

-160 PAKPDEDE
+160 PAKPGKDGKD
-168 NGQDQF
+168 GQDQF
-174 MRLTDWVQRN
+174 MRLTAWVQRN
-184 AQTLGVTV
+184 AETLGVTV
-192 PTDGCSQRI
+192 PRDGCSQRI
-201 TVYSKKFDENGGFLN
+201 TVYSKQFDENGGFLN
-216 NPGSES
+216 NPGNES

-242 TGNRSWGNYGTH
+242 TGNQSWGSYGTH
-254 NRNYNPLKG
+254 NHKYDPRKG

-272 TVPVGQNET
+272 TVPAGQNET

-312 TFTTTAGGE
+312 TFTTTAGGK

-329 GTTKTV
+329 GTTQTV
-335 SFSDKNAISV
+335 DFSDKNAIDV
-345 PVRNNRQMIL
+345 PVRNNRRMTL
-355 TAPATADSG
+355 TAPATPDSG

-374 QHSTDGSSTKF
+374 QHSTSGSSTEF
-385 VDKSEWRANG
+385 VDKSDISKWTLNG
-395 TSYTYTGTVTAPTD
+395 TTYTYTGTVTAPTD
-409 VVLVFVRSPAV
+409 VVLVFVQSPAV
-420 TYDANGGDKYVH
+420 TYDANGGDRYVH
-432 TPDAKEPTDVVSFAA
+432 TPDAKKPTDVVSFAA
-447 DTKRTEYTSHAAT
+447 GTGPYTSHAAT
-460 ASQKNGWVFDGW
+460 ADRQTGWVFDGW
-472 LLARAG
+472 LLARAENG
-478 AEERVLPEV
+478 ERVLPAK

-495 VFTFTYKNGTE
+495 VFTFDYSDKTGPKQT
-506 TKETRITTD
+506 TITAN

-537 TVTDTD
+537 TATDNKD
-543 ACGTITKDDSDASV
+543 CGTITKDDSSDSV
-557 KTYNAATGEKVTV
+557 KTYDAATGEQVTV
-570 TAKANSGYA
+570 TANANEGYA

-590 LQLVSKEQ
+590 LQLVSQ
-598 TYTYTVGKQGV
+598 APTYAYTVGKQGV
-609 QTVYARFAQTYT
+609 QTVYARFAKTYT
-621 ITYTWDESDNKPTDQ
+621 ITYAWDASNSPTDQ
-636 IAPAPGTAT
+636 TIPEAGTAT
-645 EGTTYPLSVPQQT
+645 EGTTYPLFVPQQT
-658 TVSATVNDVPGHW
+658 TVSATVGGVPGHW
-671 LFQGWKEQGGTGYL
+671 QFQGWKEKDGKDYL
-685 GQEIANVTRNYILV
+685 GQEIANVTRNYTLV
-699 GSWDFIPNAQY
+699 GSWSFIPNNQY
-710 DLSYS
+710 RLTYDV
-715 MGDTEHCWIP
+715 GNHNTNWIP
-725 SGGLGSIPSSR
+725 SGLGAVVQSNPL
-736 HYAGDTVTSA
+736 HYYQENVISA
-746 AAPTIPEK
+746 EAPTIPEK
-754 EKTILVAKGTTFQGT
+754 EKTILVAKGTKFQGT
-769 WKFQGWKRSDNNQI
+769 WEFQGWKRSDTGDP
-783 VNAEADFTMPNQNLT
+783 AGTSFTMPNHDLT

-808 VYTVQYDLNNDSS
+808 TYKVEYKLNGGTGTAPEEHTSYAYTELN
-821 TEEPPAGHDSYT
+821 
-833 YPEIEGK
+833 GK
-840 TGVDT
+840 DGAKTPD
-845 SKSGIPFGASLT
+845 GIPFGAS
-857 VQNFT
+857 VQLRDFT
-862 GTAPDGKYFAGWGL
+862 GTPPPGKYFAGWGL
-876 ARDATAL
+876 KPGGPVA
-883 YEPGQS
+883 YEPERF
-889 VNNKSLEVEHSG
+889 VNNESLEVKHSG
-901 DTITLYAIYKDIGT
+901 DTITLYAIYKEIGT

-922 NDANGGSVDVHEGS
+922 NDANRGSVDVREGS
-936 FSETNGTLSGKEV
+936 FSEIKGTLSGGV
-949 QSVATAK
+949 VHSVATAK

-966 EINENKTET
+966 ETSGKRTSEKTLE
-975 ETLTVTLG
+975 VKAD
-983 QVQTLFKEHPNQ
+983 QVQTLFKEHPEQ

-1004 EPNSFKVQFN
+1004 EPNQFTVRFEKNAKDATGSMDN
-1014 QNTTDT
+1014 QP
-1020 VTGTMTS
+1020 
-1027 QTFQYAE
+1027 FQYA
-1034 AGDAYLNPNA
+1034 GTKNVYLNQNA

-1050 RFLGWSEEADGT
+1050 RFLGWSE
-1062 GTSYADKAKFLG
+1062 TSGKQGVVYADQAKFQG
-1074 VTHYQGKEITDD
+1074 VTHYQGNEIKNNDP
-1086 ATITLY
+1086 ITLY
-1092 AQWEKLPDITI
+1092 AQWEKLPEITI

-1114 VTLNTAQAKEPSEE
+1114 VKLNPPQAKEPSEE
-1128 ELAPQSIYTVSE
+1128 ALAPLSIHTVSE
-1140 TGSPDHQVHSF
+1140 TGSPDHQVR
-1151 QGATAQ
+1151 GATAK

-1165 GWYDQNKNQCSTAQS
+1165 GWYDQQKNQCSTDLS
-1180 FVPQAGT
+1180 FVPKAGT

-1202 QQYTLRFDANGG
+1202 QKYNLHFDANGG

-1225 GQDQSLTKCGFTRAG
+1225 GQDQSLTKCGFTRSG
-1240 YGFLGWAT
+1240 YAFLGWAT
-1248 AADGKVVY
+1248 EEDGKVVY

-1263 ITQNTTLYAVWKQQP
+1263 ITQDTTLYAVWKQQP
-1278 NQGGSGGG
+1278 NQGGSNGG

-1300 ETPPSTLNDTDHYAY
+1300 ETPPTTLNDTDHYAY

-1504 DRKSNGYETQTKI
+1504 DRKRDGYETQTKL

>member
-1 MSTNPLPKRLLSL
+1 MSANPLPKRLLSL

-31 TGDSDSDPNTVDNAI
+31 AGDSSSDSNTNTADNAI
-46 VNGSFEQFEQL
+46 LNGSFELPVQT
-57 DQETG
+57 DK
-62 TAPQLKAEKV
+62 APQLKDNKV
-72 PGWSTTATDRL
+72 SGWSTTATDHL
-83 IEFGVNIGTSSAP
+83 IEFGVNTQTNSAP

-138 SHRGRMGTD
+138 SHRGRAGTD

-174 MRLTDWVQRN
+174 MRLTDWVKRN

-192 PTDGCSQRI
+192 PTAGCSRRI
-201 TVYSKKFDENGGFLN
+201 TVYSKKFDKNGGFLN

-222 PFSTAP
+222 PFSAAP

-242 TGNRSWGNYGTH
+242 TGNQSWGSYGTH
-254 NRNYNPLKG
+254 DPTYDPLKG

-272 TVPVGQNET
+272 TVPARQDKT

-312 TFTTTAGGE
+312 TFTTTAGGQ
-321 GTVSAEIQ
+321 GTVGAEIQ

-345 PVRNNRQMIL
+345 PVRNNRQMTL
-355 TAPATADSG
+355 TAPATAVSG
-364 VTTFVGAYIT
+364 ATFVGAYIT
-374 QHSTDGSSTKF
+374 RHSTSGSSTEF
-385 VDKSEWRANG
+385 VDKSNESKWKLNG
-395 TSYTYTGTVTAPTD
+395 TTYTYTGTVTAPTD

-432 TPDAKEPTDVVSFAA
+432 TRGAKEPTDVVSFAT
-447 DTKRTEYTSHAAT
+447 DTKPYTSHAAT
-460 ASQKNGWVFDGW
+460 ASQQIGWVFDGW
-472 LLARAG
+472 LLAAG
-478 AEERVLPEV
+478 AGRGRGLVLPAE
-487 HTVSYANG
+487 HKVSYDAENHT
-495 VFTFTYKNGTE
+495 FTFTYADGDTTTTE
-506 TKETRITTD
+506 TLNAN
-515 GVALLAQWKWQQT
+515 GVALLAQWKWRQT

-537 TVTDTD
+537 TATDNND
-543 ACGTITKDDSDASV
+543 CGTIKIKKDDSDASV
-557 KTYNAATGEKVTV
+557 KTYDAATGEQVTV
-570 TAKANSGYA
+570 TANANSGYA

-590 LQLVSKEQ
+590 LQLVSQEK
-598 TYTYTVGKQGV
+598 TYAYTVGKQGV
-609 QTVYARFAQTYT
+609 QTVYARFAKTYT
-621 ITYTWDESDNKPTDQ
+621 ITYAWDESDNKPTDQ
-636 IAPAPGTAT
+636 TAPAPGTAT
-645 EGTTYPLSVPQQT
+645 EGTTYPLSQTFVTGQT
-658 TVSATVNDVPGHW
+658 TCPGSKNGIPGNW
-671 LFQGWKEQGGTGYL
+671 VFQGWKKDGQGEAL
-685 GQEIANVTRNYILV
+685 GAEIANVQEDMHLV

-725 SGGLGSIPSSR
+725 SGGLGSIPSSE
-736 HYAGDTVTSA
+736 HYAGATVTSA
-746 AAPTIPEK
+746 AAPKIPEA
-754 EKTILVAKGTTFQGT
+754 ENTILVANGTTFQGT
-769 WKFQGWKRSDNNQI
+769 WKFKGWKRSDTEGT
-783 VNAEADFTMPNQNLT
+783 AETSFSMPNHHLT

-808 VYTVQYDLNNDSS
+808 VYTVQYNLNGGTGTAPEAHTSYAY
-821 TEEPPAGHDSYT
+821 TELN
-833 YPEIEGK
+833 GK
-840 TGVDT
+840 DGAE
-845 SKSGIPFGASLT
+845 KPNGIPFGASLT
-857 VQNFT
+857 VRDFT
-862 GTAPDGKYFAGWGL
+862 GNAPEGQYFAGWGL
-876 ARDATAL
+876 HRDATAL

-889 VNNKSLEVEHSG
+889 VNNESLEVEHSG

-922 NDANGGSVDVHEGS
+922 NDATRGSVSVRQGS
-936 FSETNGTLSGKEV
+936 FSERNGTLSGNTVKSE
-949 QSVATAK
+949 ATAK

-966 EINENKTET
+966 EINENTT
-975 ETLTVTLG
+975 DTGTLEVTAS
-983 QVQTLFKEHPNQ
+983 QVQTLFKAHPEQ

-1004 EPNSFKVQFN
+1004 EPNQFTVQFQKN
-1014 QNTTDT
+1014 ADDA
-1020 VTGTMTS
+1020 TGSMKK

-1034 AGDAYLNPNA
+1034 EGNAYLNPNA

-1050 RFLGWSEEADGT
+1050 RFLGWSEKADGT
-1062 GTSYADKAKFLG
+1062 GTSYADKAKFQG
-1074 VTHYQGKEITDD
+1074 VTNYQGNEIKDD
-1086 ATITLY
+1086 DTIILY
-1092 AQWEKLPDITI
+1092 ARWEELPDITI

-1114 VTLNTAQAKEPSEE
+1114 VTLNPAEGPSKED
-1128 ELAPQSIYTVSE
+1128 LAPQSIYTVSE
-1140 TGSPDHQVHSF
+1140 TGSPDRQVHRF

-1157 PKDGCTFK
+1157 PKDGCIFK
-1165 GWYDQNKNQCSTAQS
+1165 GWYDQQKNQCSTAQS

-1214 EGTMGDLTYTH
+1214 EGTMEDLTYTH

-1240 YGFLGWAT
+1240 YDFLGWAT
-1248 AADGKVVY
+1248 AADGNVVY

-1263 ITQNTTLYAVWKQQP
+1263 ITQDTTLYAVWKQQP

-1286 HHNSGSGG
+1286 HHNSGG

-1300 ETPPSTLNDTDHYAY
+1300 ETPPTTLNDTDHYAY

-1343 TDKARDANLTD
+1343 TDEARDANLTD

-1504 DRKSNGYETQTKI
+1504 DRKSDGYETQTKL

>member
-1 MSTNPLPKRLLSL
+1 MSANPLPKRLLSL

-31 TGDSDSDPNTVDNAI
+31 EGDPSSDPNRVDNAI
-46 VNGSFEQFEQL
+46 VNGSFEEPGQTEL
-57 DQETG
+57 R
-62 TAPQLKAEKV
+62 APQLDAETV
-72 PGWSTTATDRL
+72 PGWSTTATDQK
-83 IEFGVNIGTSSAP
+83 IELGAQIGAACP
-96 QLSGNDK
+96 GQLVYLSDK
-103 SIPDGNQFA
+103 SIPDGKQIA
-112 ELNADETSTLYQN
+112 ELNADEVSTLYQN

-138 SHRGRMGTD
+138 SHRGRAGTD
-147 TMALIIGPKQANA
+147 TMALIIGPKQDNA
-160 PAKPDEDE
+160 PAKP
-168 NGQDQF
+168 NKTGQDQF

-192 PTDGCSQRI
+192 PRDGCSQRI

-216 NPGSES
+216 NPGNES

-242 TGNRSWGNYGTH
+242 TGNQSWGSYGTH
-254 NRNYNPLKG
+254 DPAYDPLKG

-272 TVPVGQNET
+272 TVPVGQKET
-281 TFAFCSYAGATSDKT
+281 TFAFCSYSSSGSGGLTV
-296 LGNLLDNITFS
+296 GNLLDNITFS

-312 TFTTTAGGE
+312 TFTTTAGGQ

-335 SFSDKNAISV
+335 DFSDKNAIDV
-345 PVRNNRQMIL
+345 PVRNNRQMTL
-355 TAPATADSG
+355 TAPATAASG
-364 VTTFVGAYIT
+364 ATFVGAYIT
-374 QHSTDGSSTKF
+374 RHSTSGSSTEF
-385 VDKSEWRANG
+385 VDKSDTNRWTLNE
-395 TSYTYTGTVTAPTD
+395 TTDTYTYTGTVTAPTD
-409 VVLVFVRSPAV
+409 VVLVFVQSPAV

-432 TPDAKEPTDVVSFAA
+432 TPTAQEPTDVVSFA
-447 DTKRTEYTSHAAT
+447 TGTGPYTSHAAT
-460 ASQKNGWVFDGW
+460 ASKKKGWVFAGW

-478 AEERVLPEV
+478 NGLVLPAK

-495 VFTFTYKNGTE
+495 VFTFAYSDRTGPKQTE
-506 TKETRITTD
+506 ITAD

-570 TAKANSGYA
+570 TANAKPDYA

-590 LQLVSKEQ
+590 LQLVSQKQ

-609 QTVYARFAQTYT
+609 QTVYARFARTYT
-621 ITYTWDESDNKPTDQ
+621 ITYTWDTSNSPTDQ
-636 IAPAPGTAT
+636 TLPAQGTAT

-671 LFQGWKEQGGTGYL
+671 LFQGWKEQGGTEYL
-685 GQEIANVTRNYILV
+685 GQEIANVTRNYDLV
-699 GSWDFIPNAQY
+699 GSWSFIPNNRYRLTY
-710 DLSYS
+710 DV
-715 MGDTEHCWIP
+715 GNHNTNWIP
-725 SGGLGSIPSSR
+725 SGLGAVVQSNPL
-736 HYAGDTVTSA
+736 HYYQENVISA
-746 AAPTIPEK
+746 EAPTIPEK
-754 EKTILVAKGTTFQGT
+754 EKTILVANGTTFQGT
-769 WKFQGWKRSDNNQI
+769 WTFQGWKRSDTGKI
-783 VNAEADFTMPNQNLT
+783 VPADTTGTSFTMPNHDLT

-808 VYTVQYDLNNDSS
+808 VYTVKYDLNNDSS
-821 TEEPPAGHDSYT
+821 TEEPPASHDSYT

-845 SKSGIPFGASLT
+845 SKSGIPFGAS
-857 VQNFT
+857 VQLKDFP
-862 GTAPDGKYFAGWGL
+862 GPAPTGKYFAGWGL
-876 ARDATAL
+876 KPAGPVA
-883 YEPGQS
+883 YEPGQNVS
-889 VNNKSLEVEHSG
+889 NASLG
-901 DTITLYAIYKDIGT
+901 ITANDTTVTLYAIYAEKQTI
-915 VTVEFAG
+915 TVEFQG
-922 NDANGGSVDVHEGS
+922 NNPQWGAVTNRSGS
-936 FSETNGTLSGKEV
+936 FTVTD
-949 QSVATAK
+949 SVAEKTVTSTAK
-956 PGYHFTGWKC
+956 PSPGYHFTGWKC
-966 EINENKTET
+966 ETSEDTKKTET
-975 ETLTVTLG
+975 LEVMAS

-995 RVFRFTAQF
+995 KVFRFTAQF
-1004 EPNSFKVQFN
+1004 EPNSF
-1014 QNTTDT
+1014 T
-1020 VTGTMTS
+1020 VKYNANGGTGTMGG
-1027 QTFQYAE
+1027 QTFQYAG

-1050 RFLGWSEEADGT
+1050 RFLGWSE
-1062 GTSYADKAKFLG
+1062 TSGKQDVVYADKAKFLG
-1074 VTHYQGKEITDD
+1074 VPANDG
-1086 ATITLY
+1086 ATVTLY
-1092 AQWEKLPDITI
+1092 AQWQAYSPVTIRYTAFPDN
-1103 DYTPFPEDLGT
+1103 LGT
-1114 VTLNTAQAKEPSEE
+1114 VTLNKEGQNAS
-1128 ELAPQSIYTVSE
+1128 AATQE
-1140 TGSPDHQVHSF
+1140 TGSPDPAREEIV
-1151 QGATAQ
+1151 GATATATTTAAQ
-1157 PKDGCTFK
+1157 GSVFE
-1165 GWYDQNKNQCSTAQS
+1165 GWYDQNGKLLSTERRYEPKT
-1180 FVPQAGT
+1180 VNG
-1187 DNLYQSGSYVAVFEA
+1187 LYEGGSYVAYFHA
-1202 QQYTLRFDANGG
+1202 KQYTLHFDANGG

-1240 YGFLGWAT
+1240 YDFLGWAT
-1248 AADGKVVY
+1248 AADGNVAY

-1263 ITQNTTLYAVWKQQP
+1263 ITQDTTLYAVWKQQP

-1286 HHNSGSGG
+1286 HHNSGG

-1300 ETPPSTLNDTDHYAY
+1300 ETPPTTLNDTDHYAY

-1362 AGAWYNKAIATL
+1362 AGAWYNKAVATL

-1504 DRKSNGYETQTKI
+1504 DRKSDGYETQTKL

>member
-1 MSTNPLPKRLLSL
+1 MSANPLPKRLLSL

-24 VPMSALA
+24 APMSAMA
-31 TGDSDSDPNTVDNAI
+31 EGDPSSDPNRVDNAI
-46 VNGSFEQFEQL
+46 VNGSFEQPVQTKL
-57 DQETG
+57 L
-62 TAPQLKAEKV
+62 APQLEAQKV
-72 PGWSTTATDRL
+72 DGWSTTAKGQL
-83 IEFGVNIGTSSAP
+83 IEFGVNIGKSSAP
-96 QLSGNDK
+96 QLSGSDK

-112 ELNADETSTLYQN
+112 ELNANEVSTLYQN
-125 VSTVGGHIYEWGL
+125 VRTVGGHIYEWGL
-138 SHRGRMGTD
+138 SHRGREGKD

-160 PAKPDEDE
+160 PAKPNE

-174 MRLTDWVQRN
+174 MRLTDWVKRN
-184 AQTLGVTV
+184 AKTLGVTV

-242 TGNRSWGNYGTH
+242 TGNQSWGSYGTH
-254 NRNYNPLKG
+254 APAYDPLKG

-272 TVPVGQNET
+272 TVPAGQNET

-329 GTTKTV
+329 GAIKTET
-335 SFSDKNAISV
+335 FSDKNAIDV
-345 PVRNNRQMIL
+345 PVRHNREMTL

-364 VTTFVGAYIT
+364 ATFVGAYIT
-374 QHSTDGSSTKF
+374 RHSTSGSSTEF
-385 VDKSEWRANG
+385 VDKSDTNRWTLNG
-395 TSYTYTGTVTAPTD
+395 TTYTYTGTVTAPTD
-409 VVLVFVRSPAV
+409 VVLVFVQSPAV
-420 TYDANGGDKYVH
+420 TYDANGGDRYVH
-432 TPDAKEPTDVVSFAA
+432 TPGAKEPTDVVSFAA
-447 DTKRTEYTSHAAT
+447 DTKPYTSHEAT
-460 ASQKNGWVFDGW
+460 ASKKNGWVFDGW

-478 AEERVLPEV
+478 NEGRVLPAK
-487 HTVSYANG
+487 HTVSYDNG
-495 VFTFTYKNGTE
+495 TFTFTDE
-506 TKETRITTD
+506 TGQKRAEIKAN
-515 GVALLAQWKWQQT
+515 GVALLAQWRWQQT

-537 TVTDTD
+537 TATDNKD
-543 ACGTITKDDSDASV
+543 CGTITKDNKTVD
-557 KTYNAATGEKVTV
+557 TYNAATGEQVTV
-570 TAKANSGYA
+570 TANAKPGYA

-590 LQLVSKEQ
+590 LQLVSQEK
-598 TYTYTVGKQGV
+598 TYAYTVGKQGV
-609 QTVYARFAQTYT
+609 QTVYARFAKTYT

-636 IAPAPGTAT
+636 TAPAPGTAT
-645 EGTTYPLSVPQQT
+645 EGTTYPLSRSFVRQQT
-658 TVSATVNDVPGHW
+658 TVSATVGGVPGHW
-671 LFQGWKEQGGTGYL
+671 LFQGWKEQGGTDYL
-685 GQEIANVTRNYILV
+685 GQEIASVTKDYTLV
-699 GSWDFIPNAQY
+699 GSWDFIPNNQY
-710 DLSYS
+710 RLTYNV
-715 MGDTEHCWIP
+715 GDHTTNWIP
-725 SGGLGSIPSSR
+725 SGLGEVVQSTPL
-736 HYAGDTVTSA
+736 HYYQDTVTSA
-746 AAPTIPEK
+746 AAPKIPEA
-754 EKTILVAKGTTFQGT
+754 EKTILVANGTTFQGIWT
-769 WKFQGWKRSDNNQI
+769 FQGWKRSDNSKT
-783 VNAEADFTMPNQNLT
+783 VHAGDDFGDDFTMPNQDLT

-808 VYTVQYDLNNDSS
+808 TYKVAYDLNNGTGD
-821 TEEPPAGHDSYT
+821 TPAGHDSYT
-833 YPEIEGK
+833 YPEIKGK
-840 TGVDT
+840 TGVIAD
-845 SKSGIPFGASLT
+845 KPGIPFGASLT
-857 VQNFT
+857 VRDFT
-862 GTAPDGKYFAGWGL
+862 GNAPEGKYFAGWGL
-876 ARDATAL
+876 QRDTNAL
-883 YEPGQS
+883 YEPGQR
-889 VNNKSLEVEHSG
+889 VNNESLKVKNSG
-901 DTITLYAIYKDIGT
+901 DTITLYAIYKKIGT
-915 VTVEFAG
+915 VTVEFAE
-922 NDANGGSVDVHEGS
+922 NDANRGSVDVRKGS
-936 FSETNGTLSGKEV
+936 FSEINGTLSGDTAQGDTV

-966 EINENKTET
+966 ETSRNTTDAKILEVKASE
-975 ETLTVTLG
+975 
-983 QVQTLFKEHPNQ
+983 VQTLFKEHPNQ

-1004 EPNSFKVQFN
+1004 EPNQFTVQFQKN
-1014 QNTTDT
+1014 AEDA
-1020 VTGTMTS
+1020 TGTMADQS
-1027 QTFQYAE
+1027 FQYAE
-1034 AGDAYLNPNA
+1034 AGDAYLKQNA

-1050 RFLGWSEEADGT
+1050 RFLGWSESSGDQAVV
-1062 GTSYADKAKFLG
+1062 YADQAKFQG
-1074 VTHYQGKEITDD
+1074 VPADNE
-1086 ATITLY
+1086 ATVTLY
-1092 AQWEKLPDITI
+1092 AQWQAYSTVTI
-1103 DYTPFPEDLGT
+1103 RYTAFPNDLGT
-1114 VTLNTAQAKEPSEE
+1114 VTLNKEGQTASAATQ
-1128 ELAPQSIYTVSE
+1128 E
-1140 TGSPDHQVHSF
+1140 TGSPDPALKAIV
-1151 QGATAQ
+1151 GATATTVS
-1157 PKDGCTFK
+1157 GSVFE
-1165 GWYDQNKNQCSTAQS
+1165 GWYDQH
-1180 FVPQAGT
+1180 GT
-1187 DNLYQSGSYVAVFEA
+1187 LLSKKPKYEPMPMPINGLYEGGSYVAHFHA
-1202 QQYTLRFDANGG
+1202 QQYTLRFNANGG

-1240 YGFLGWAT
+1240 YDFLGWAT
-1248 AADGKVVY
+1248 AADGGVAY

-1286 HHNSGSGG
+1286 HHNSGSG

-1300 ETPPSTLNDTDHYAY
+1300 ETPPTTLNDTDHYAY

-1420 TGCWAADEIAKAYG
+1420 TGCWAADEIAEAYG

-1504 DRKSNGYETQTKI
+1504 DRKSDGYETQTKI

>member
-1 MSTNPLPKRLLSL
+1 MSANPLPKRLLSL

-31 TGDSDSDPNTVDNAI
+31 AEASNNPNKADNAI
-46 VNGSFEQFEQL
+46 VNGSFE
-57 DQETG
+57 DPARTDKN
-62 TAPQLKAEKV
+62 APQLEADDV
-72 PGWSTTATDRL
+72 LGWSTTATGHL
-83 IEFGVNIGTSSAP
+83 IEFGVNTQTNSAP

-112 ELNADETSTLYQN
+112 ELNADEVSTLYQN

-138 SHRGRMGTD
+138 SHRGREGTD

-160 PAKPDEDE
+160 PAKPDKNE

-184 AQTLGVTV
+184 ATNLGVTV
-192 PTDGCSQRI
+192 PGDGCSQRI

-216 NPGSES
+216 NPGNES

-242 TGNRSWGNYGTH
+242 TDNRSWGSYGTH

-272 TVPVGQNET
+272 TVPAGQTET
-281 TFAFCSYAGATSDKT
+281 TFAFCSYSSSGSGGLTV
-296 LGNLLDNITFS
+296 GNLLDNITFS

-312 TFTTTAGGE
+312 TFTTTAGGQ
-321 GTVSAEIQ
+321 GTVGAEIQ
-329 GTTKTV
+329 GTTQTV
-335 SFSDKNAISV
+335 DFSDKNAINV
-345 PVRNNRQMIL
+345 PVRNNRQMTL

-364 VTTFVGAYIT
+364 ATFVGAYIT
-374 QHSTDGSSTKF
+374 KHSTSGSSTEF
-385 VDKSEWRANG
+385 VDKSDISKWTLNG
-395 TSYTYTGTVTAPTD
+395 TTYTYTGPVTAPTD
-409 VVLVFVRSPAV
+409 VVLVFVQSPAV
-420 TYDANGGDKYVH
+420 TYDANGGDRYVH
-432 TPDAKEPTDVVSFAA
+432 TPNAQQPTDVVSFA
-447 DTKRTEYTSHAAT
+447 TNTRPYTSHEAT
-460 ASQKNGWVFDGW
+460 ARQKTGWVFDGW

-478 AEERVLPEV
+478 DRGLVLPAV

-495 VFTFTYKNGTE
+495 TFTFKDE
-506 TKETRITTD
+506 TGQTRAEIEAD
-515 GVALLAQWKWQQT
+515 GVALLAQWRWQQT

-537 TVTDTD
+537 TVTDD
-543 ACGTITKDDSDASV
+543 GDCGTITKDDSSDPV
-557 KTYNAATGEKVTV
+557 KNYNAATGEQVTV
-570 TAKANSGYA
+570 TANANKDYA

-590 LQLVSKEQ
+590 LQLVSKNQ
-598 TYTYTVGKQGV
+598 TYAYNVGRQGV
-609 QTVYARFAQTYT
+609 QTVYARFAKTYT
-621 ITYTWDESDNKPTDQ
+621 ITYAWDTSNSPTDQ
-636 IAPAPGTAT
+636 TIPEAGTAT
-645 EGTTYPLSVPQQT
+645 AGTTYPLFVPQQT

-671 LFQGWKEQGGTGYL
+671 LFQGWKEQGGTEYL
-685 GQEIANVTRNYILV
+685 GQEIANVTRNYTLV
-699 GSWDFIPNAQY
+699 GSWSFIPNNRY
-710 DLSYS
+710 RLTYNV
-715 MGDTEHCWIP
+715 GDHTTNWIP
-725 SGGLGSIPSSR
+725 SGLGAVVQSNPL
-736 HYAGDTVTSA
+736 HYYQETVTSA
-746 AAPTIPEK
+746 AAPTIPAAEN
-754 EKTILVAKGTTFQGT
+754 TILAANGTTFQGT
-769 WKFQGWKRSDNNQI
+769 WTFQGWKRSDNDKI
-783 VNAEADFTMPNQNLT
+783 VNEKAEFTMPNHDLT

-803 EFTPN
+803 TFKPN
-808 VYTVQYDLNNDSS
+808 TYKVEYNLNDGTGTVPEAHTSYAYTELN
-821 TEEPPAGHDSYT
+821 
-833 YPEIEGK
+833 GK
-840 TGVDT
+840 DGAEKPD
-845 SKSGIPFGASLT
+845 GIPFGASLT
-857 VQNFT
+857 VQDFT
-862 GTAPDGKYFAGWGL
+862 GTAPDGTYFAGWGL

-922 NDANGGSVDVHEGS
+922 NDANRGSVSVRQWN
-936 FSETNGTLSGKEV
+936 FSEIKGTLSGKEV

-966 EINENKTET
+966 EINGNTTDT
-975 ETLTVTLG
+975 ETLAVTAS
-983 QVQTLFKEHPNQ
+983 QVQELFTAHQEQ

-1004 EPNSFKVQFN
+1004 EPNRFTVQFEKN
-1014 QNTTDT
+1014 ADNA
-1020 VTGTMTS
+1020 TGKMDK
-1027 QTFQYAE
+1027 QTFQYAGTE
-1034 AGDAYLNPNA
+1034 NVYLNQNA

-1050 RFLGWSEEADGT
+1050 RFLGWSETEDGK

-1074 VTHYQGKEITDD
+1074 VPANDG
-1086 ATITLY
+1086 ATVTLY
-1092 AQWEKLPDITI
+1092 AQWQAYSSVTI
-1103 DYTPFPEDLGT
+1103 RYTAVPNNLGT
-1114 VTLNTAQAKEPSEE
+1114 VVLNKESQTASAATE
-1128 ELAPQSIYTVSE
+1128 E
-1140 TGSPDHQVHSF
+1140 TGSPDPARQEIV
-1151 QGATAQ
+1151 GATAATATTTAQ
-1157 PKDGCTFK
+1157 GSVFE
-1165 GWYDQNKNQCSTAQS
+1165 GWYDQNGKRLSTERRYKPTP
-1180 FVPQAGT
+1180 VKG
-1187 DNLYQSGSYVAVFEA
+1187 LYEGGSYVAYFHA
-1202 QQYTLRFDANGG
+1202 QQYTLHFDANGG
-1214 EGTMGDLTYTH
+1214 EGTMRDLTYTH

-1248 AADGKVVY
+1248 AADGDVVY
-1256 HDQQSLS
+1256 HDQQSLT
-1263 ITQNTTLYAVWKQQP
+1263 ITQDTTLYAVWKQQP

-1286 HHNSGSGG
+1286 HHNSGG

-1300 ETPPSTLNDTDHYAY
+1300 ETPPTTLNDTDHYAY

-1343 TDKARDANLTD
+1343 TDEARDKYWSQTNNYSDCNADL
-1354 RSPYPDVS
+1354 
-1362 AGAWYNKAIATL
+1362 WCNKAIATL

-1504 DRKSNGYETQTKI
+1504 DRKSNGYETQTKL

>member
-1 MSTNPLPKRLLSL
+1 MSANSLPKRLLSL
-14 VLTLCMVLSL
+14 VLTFCMVLSL

-31 TGDSDSDPNTVDNAI
+31 TGDSSSDPDRVDNAI
-46 VNGSFEQFEQL
+46 VNGSFEKPAQTSEL
-57 DQETG
+57 
-62 TAPQLKAEKV
+62 APQLNATTV
-72 PGWSTTATDRL
+72 PGWSTTATDHL
-83 IEFGVNIGTSSAP
+83 IEFGVNIGRSSAP
-96 QLSGNDK
+96 QLWGTDR

-125 VSTVGGHIYEWGL
+125 VRTVDGHIYEWGL
-138 SHRGRMGTD
+138 SHRGRAGTD
-147 TMALIIGPKQANA
+147 TMALIIGPKQDNA
-160 PAKPDEDE
+160 PAKPDKNE

-184 AQTLGVTV
+184 AETLGVTV
-192 PTDGCSQRI
+192 PRDGCSQRI
-201 TVYSKKFDENGGFLN
+201 TVYSKKFDKNGGFLN

-242 TGNRSWGNYGTH
+242 TGNQSWGSYGTH
-254 NRNYNPLKG
+254 NRKYDPRKG

-272 TVPVGQNET
+272 TVPAGQNET
-281 TFAFCSYAGATSDKT
+281 TFAFCSYAGATNNKT

-312 TFTTTAGGE
+312 TFTTTAGGQ
-321 GTVSAEIQ
+321 GMVSAEIQ
-329 GTTKTV
+329 GTTQTV
-335 SFSDKNAISV
+335 DFSDKNAIDV
-345 PVRNNRQMIL
+345 PVCHNREMTL

-364 VTTFVGAYIT
+364 ATTFVGAYIT
-374 QHSTDGSSTKF
+374 RHSTSGSSTEF

-395 TSYTYTGTVTAPTD
+395 TTYTYTGTVTAPTD

-432 TPDAKEPTDVVSFAA
+432 TLGAQEPTDVVSFAA

-460 ASQKNGWVFDGW
+460 ASQKTGWVFAGW

-478 AEERVLPEV
+478 DRGLVLPEK

-495 VFTFTYKNGTE
+495 VFTFTYQDGTE
-506 TKETRITTD
+506 TKETPITAN
-515 GVALLAQWKWQQT
+515 GVALLAQWRWRQT
-528 FQTQLQQGD
+528 FRTQLQQGD
-537 TVTDTD
+537 TATDNSD
-543 ACGTITKDDSDASV
+543 CGTIKIKKDDSDVPV
-557 KTYNAATGEKVTV
+557 KTYDAATGEQVTV

-590 LQLVSKEQ
+590 LQLVSQEQ
-598 TYTYTVGKQGV
+598 TYAYTVGKQGV
-609 QTVYARFAQTYT
+609 QTVYARFAKTYT
-621 ITYTWDESDNKPTDQ
+621 ITYAWDTSNSPTDQ
-636 IAPAPGTAT
+636 TIPEAGTAT
-645 EGTTYPLSVPQQT
+645 AGTTYPLFVPQQT

-671 LFQGWKEQGGTGYL
+671 LFQGWKEKNGTDYL
-685 GQEIANVTRNYILV
+685 GQEIANVTRNYDLV
-699 GSWDFIPNAQY
+699 GSWSFIPNNRYRLTY
-710 DLSYS
+710 DV
-715 MGDTEHCWIP
+715 GNHTTNWIP
-725 SGGLGSIPSSR
+725 SGLGAVVQSNPL
-736 HYAGDTVTSA
+736 HYYQEKVTSA
-746 AAPTIPEK
+746 AAPTIPAAEN
-754 EKTILVAKGTTFQGT
+754 TILAANGTTFQGT
-769 WKFQGWKRSDNNQI
+769 WTFQGWKRSDNDKI
-783 VNAEADFTMPNQNLT
+783 VNEKAEFTMPNHDLT

-803 EFTPN
+803 TFKPN
-808 VYTVQYDLNNDSS
+808 TYKVEYNLNDGTGTVPEAHTSYAYTELN
-821 TEEPPAGHDSYT
+821 
-833 YPEIEGK
+833 GK
-840 TGVDT
+840 DGAEKPD
-845 SKSGIPFGASLT
+845 GIPFGASLT

-862 GTAPDGKYFAGWGL
+862 GTAPDGTYFAGWGL
-876 ARDATAL
+876 HRDANAL
-883 YEPGQS
+883 YEPEES
-889 VNNKSLEVEHSG
+889 VNNESLEVTTSG
-901 DTITLYAIYKDIGT
+901 ETITLYAIYKNIGT
-915 VTVEFAG
+915 VTVEFAE
-922 NDANGGSVDVHEGS
+922 NDANRGSVDVRQGS
-936 FSETNGTLSGKEV
+936 FSETKGTLSGGAV

-966 EINENKTET
+966 EINGNTT
-975 ETLTVTLG
+975 DTGTLTVSAS
-983 QVQTLFKEHPNQ
+983 QVQELFTENPEQ

-1004 EPNSFKVQFN
+1004 EPNQFNVQFQKN
-1014 QNTTDT
+1014 AEDA
-1020 VTGTMTS
+1020 TGNMAS
-1027 QTFQYAE
+1027 QTFQYAGTE
-1034 AGDAYLNPNA
+1034 NVYLNPNA

-1050 RFLGWSEEADGT
+1050 RFLGWSE
-1062 GTSYADKAKFLG
+1062 TSGKQGVVYADQAKFQG
-1074 VTHYQGKEITDD
+1074 VTHYQGNEIINN

-1092 AQWEKLPDITI
+1092 AQWEKLLDITI
-1103 DYTPFPEDLGT
+1103 DYTPFPEDLGK
-1114 VTLNTAQAKEPSEE
+1114 VTLNSPQEEEPSEE
-1128 ELAPQSIYTVSE
+1128 DLVPHSIYTVSE
-1140 TGSPDHQVHSF
+1140 KGSPDHQVHTF

-1165 GWYDQNKNQCSTAQS
+1165 GWYDQQENQCSKDLS
-1180 FVPQAGT
+1180 FVPKAGT

-1202 QQYTLRFDANGG
+1202 QQYTLHFDANGG

-1240 YGFLGWAT
+1240 YDFLGWAT
-1248 AADGKVVY
+1248 AADGNVAY

-1263 ITQNTTLYAVWKQQP
+1263 ITQDTTLYAVWKQQP

-1300 ETPPSTLNDTDHYAY
+1300 ETPPTTLNDTDHYAY

-1362 AGAWYNKAIATL
+1362 AGDWYNKAIATL

-1504 DRKSNGYETQTKI
+1504 DRKSDGYETQTKL

>member
-1 MSTNPLPKRLLSL
+1 MSANPLPKRLLSL

-31 TGDSDSDPNTVDNAI
+31 AEASNSDSNNPNTADNAI
-46 VNGSFEQFEQL
+46 VNGSFE
-57 DQETG
+57 DPARTDKN
-62 TAPQLKAEKV
+62 APQLEADDV
-72 PGWSTTATDRL
+72 PGWSTTATDHL
-83 IEFGVNIGTSSAP
+83 IEFGVNTKTNSAP
-96 QLSGNDK
+96 QLLGNDK

-112 ELNADETSTLYQN
+112 ELNADEVSTLYQN
-125 VSTVGGHIYEWGL
+125 VSTVDGHIYEWGL
-138 SHRGRMGTD
+138 SHRGREGKD
-147 TMALIIGPKQANA
+147 TMALIIGPKQDNA
-160 PAKPDEDE
+160 PAKPDKNE

-184 AQTLGVTV
+184 AETLGVTV
-192 PTDGCSQRI
+192 PRDGCSQRI
-201 TVYSKKFDENGGFLN
+201 TVYSKKFDKNGGFLN
-216 NPGSES
+216 NPGNES

-242 TGNRSWGNYGTH
+242 TGNQSWGSYGTH
-254 NRNYNPLKG
+254 NRKYDPRKG

-272 TVPVGQNET
+272 TVPAGQTET
-281 TFAFCSYAGATSDKT
+281 TFAFCSYSSSGSGGLTV
-296 LGNLLDNITFS
+296 GNLLDNITFS

-312 TFTTTAGGE
+312 TFTTTAGGQ
-321 GTVSAEIQ
+321 GTVGAEIQ

-335 SFSDKNAISV
+335 DFSDKNAINV
-345 PVRNNRQMIL
+345 PVRNNREMTL
-355 TAPATADSG
+355 TAPATAASG
-364 VTTFVGAYIT
+364 ATFVGAYIT
-374 QHSTDGSSTKF
+374 QHSTSGSSTKF
-385 VDKSEWRANG
+385 VDKSDTSRWTLNG
-395 TSYTYTGTVTAPTD
+395 TNYTYTGTVNAPTD
-409 VVLVFVRSPAV
+409 VVLVFVQSPAV
-420 TYDANGGDKYVH
+420 TYDANGGDRYVH
-432 TPDAKEPTDVVSFAA
+432 TLGAKEPTDVVSFAE
-447 DTKRTEYTSHAAT
+447 DTGPYTSHEAT
-460 ASQKNGWVFDGW
+460 ASKKTGWVFDGW
-472 LLARAG
+472 LLARAEDG
-478 AEERVLPEV
+478 GVVLPAE

-495 VFTFTYKNGTE
+495 VFTFDYSDKTGPKKT
-506 TKETRITTD
+506 TITAN
-515 GVALLAQWKWQQT
+515 GVALLAQWRWQQT
-528 FQTQLQQGD
+528 FQTQLQQGN
-537 TVTDTD
+537 TVKDD
-543 ACGTITKDDSDASV
+543 GDCGTITKDDSSDPV
-557 KTYNAATGEKVTV
+557 KTYNAATGEQVTV
-570 TAKANSGYA
+570 TANANEGYA

-590 LQLVSKEQ
+590 LQLVSKNQ
-598 TYTYTVGKQGV
+598 IYAYNVGRQGV
-609 QTVYARFAQTYT
+609 QTVYARFAKTYT
-621 ITYTWDESDNKPTDQ
+621 ITYAWDASNSPTGQ
-636 IAPAPGTAT
+636 TIPEAGAAT
-645 EGTTYPLSVPQQT
+645 EGTTYPLFVPQQT
-658 TVSATVNDVPGHW
+658 TVSATVGGVPGHW
-671 LFQGWKEQGGTGYL
+671 QFQGWKEKDGKDYL
-685 GQEIANVTRNYILV
+685 GQEIANVTRNYDLV
-699 GSWDFIPNAQY
+699 GSWSFIPNNQY
-710 DLSYS
+710 RLTYDV
-715 MGDTEHCWIP
+715 GNHNTNWIP
-725 SGGLGSIPSSR
+725 SGLGTVVQSNPL
-736 HYAGDTVTSA
+736 HYYQENVTSA
-746 AAPTIPEK
+746 AAPTIPAE
-754 EKTILVAKGTTFQGT
+754 EETILATNKTIFQGT
-769 WKFQGWKRSDNNQI
+769 WEFQGWKRSDTGET
-783 VNAEADFTMPNQNLT
+783 VPADTTGTSFTMPNHDLT

-803 EFTPN
+803 KFTPN
-808 VYTVQYDLNNDSS
+808 TYKVEYNLNNG
-821 TEEPPAGHDSYT
+821 TEESLAGHDRYT

-845 SKSGIPFGASLT
+845 SKSGIPFGVS
-857 VQNFT
+857 VQLKDFLGTPPTT
-862 GTAPDGKYFAGWGL
+862 GQYFAGWGL
-876 ARDATAL
+876 TEGGPVAYAPEQNVSNANLGITKD
-883 YEPGQS
+883 
-889 VNNKSLEVEHSG
+889 
-901 DTITLYAIYKDIGT
+901 DTTVTLYAIYAEKQTI
-915 VTVEFAG
+915 TVEFQG
-922 NDANGGSVDVHEGS
+922 NNSQWGAVTTPSGSFTVTNSVD
-936 FSETNGTLSGKEV
+936 GKAVTSKAEP
-949 QSVATAK
+949 S
-956 PGYHFTGWKC
+956 PGYHFVKWTKDG
-966 EINENKTET
+966 ERVSDDQ
-975 ETLTVTLG
+975 TLTVRSSDFTEG
-983 QVQTLFKEHPNQ
+983 QAGQTF
-995 RVFRFTAQF
+995 VYVAQF
-1004 EPNSFKVQFN
+1004 EPNSF
-1014 QNTTDT
+1014 T
-1020 VTGTMTS
+1020 VRYNANGGEGRMDD
-1027 QTFQYAE
+1027 QPFQYAA

-1050 RFLGWSEEADGT
+1050 RFLGWSEKADGT
-1062 GTSYADKAKFLG
+1062 GTSYADQAKLQG
-1074 VTHYQGKEITDD
+1074 VTHYQGNEIKNDD
-1086 ATITLY
+1086 TITLY
-1092 AQWEKLPDITI
+1092 ARWEKLPEITI

-1114 VTLNTAQAKEPSEE
+1114 VKLNTAQAGEASEE
-1128 ELAPQSIYTVSE
+1128 DLVPQSIYTVSE
-1140 TGSPDHQVHSF
+1140 TGSPDRQVHTF
-1151 QGATAQ
+1151 QGATAE
-1157 PKDGCTFK
+1157 PKTGCTFK
-1165 GWYDQNKNQCSTAQS
+1165 GWYDQEKHQCSKDLR
-1180 FVPQAGT
+1180 FVPQAGK

-1202 QQYTLRFDANGG
+1202 KQYTLHFDANGG
-1214 EGTMGDLTYTH
+1214 EGTMRDLTYTH

-1263 ITQNTTLYAVWKQQP
+1263 ITKDTTLYAVWKQQP
-1278 NQGGSGGG
+1278 NQGGGNGG

-1504 DRKSNGYETQTKI
+1504 DRKRDGYETQTKL

>member
-24 VPMSALA
+24 APMSALA
-31 TGDSDSDPNTVDNAI
+31 EGDPSSDPNRVDNAI
-46 VNGSFEQFEQL
+46 VNGSFEKPGQTKML
-57 DQETG
+57 
-62 TAPQLKAEKV
+62 APQLEAQTV
-72 PGWSTTATDRL
+72 PGWSTTATGHL
-83 IEFGVNIGTSSAP
+83 IEFGVNIGRSYAP
-96 QLSGNDK
+96 QLWGSDK
-103 SIPDGNQFA
+103 SIPNGNQFA
-112 ELNADETSTLYQN
+112 ELNADEVSTLYQN

-138 SHRGRMGTD
+138 SHRGREGTD
-147 TMALIIGPKQANA
+147 TMALIIGPKQAKD
-160 PAKPDEDE
+160 PAKPDK

-184 AQTLGVTV
+184 AATLGVTV
-192 PTDGCSQRI
+192 PRDGCSQRI

-216 NPGSES
+216 NTGNES

-242 TGNRSWGNYGTH
+242 TGNQSWGSYGTH

-272 TVPVGQNET
+272 TVPARQTET
-281 TFAFCSYAGATSDKT
+281 TFAFCSYSSSGSGGLTV
-296 LGNLLDNITFS
+296 GNLLDNITFS

-312 TFTTTAGGE
+312 TFTTTAGGQ

-329 GTTKTV
+329 GTTQTV
-335 SFSDKNAISV
+335 DFSDKNAIDV
-345 PVRNNRQMIL
+345 PVRNNRQMTL
-355 TAPATADSG
+355 TAPATAASG
-364 VTTFVGAYIT
+364 ATFVGAYIT
-374 QHSTDGSSTKF
+374 KHSTSGSSTEF
-385 VDKSEWRANG
+385 VDKSDISKWTLNG
-395 TSYTYTGTVTAPTD
+395 TTYTYTGTVTAPTD

-460 ASQKNGWVFDGW
+460 ASQKNGWVFAGW

-478 AEERVLPEV
+478 NEERVLPEE
-487 HTVSYANG
+487 HKVSYANG
-495 VFTFTYKNGTE
+495 VFTFTYKKGTE
-506 TKETRITTD
+506 TKETRITAD
-515 GVALLAQWKWQQT
+515 GVALLAQWRWQQT
-528 FQTQLQQGD
+528 FQTQLQRGD

-543 ACGTITKDDSDASV
+543 DCGTITKDTNSDPV
-557 KTYNAATGEKVTV
+557 KTYNAATGEQVTV
-570 TAKANSGYA
+570 TANANEGYA

-590 LQLVSKEQ
+590 LQLVSQEQ
-598 TYTYTVGKQGV
+598 AYAYTVGKQGV
-609 QTVYARFAQTYT
+609 QTVYARFAKTYT
-621 ITYTWDESDNKPTDQ
+621 ITYAWDTSNSPTDQ
-636 IAPAPGTAT
+636 TIPETGTAT
-645 EGTTYPLSVPQQT
+645 AGMTYPLPQTFVKGQT
-658 TVSATVNDVPGHW
+658 TCPGSKNGIPGNW
-671 LFQGWKEQGGTGYL
+671 VFQGWKKDGQGEVL
-685 GQEIANVTRNYILV
+685 GAEIANVKENMHLV

-725 SGGLGSIPSSR
+725 SGGLGSIASVR
-736 HYAGDTVTSA
+736 HYAGNTVISA
-746 AAPTIPEK
+746 EKPTIPAE
-754 EKTILVAKGTTFQGT
+754 EETILATEGTTFQGT
-769 WKFQGWKRSDNNQI
+769 WEFLGWKRSDSDTGET
-783 VNAEADFTMPNQNLT
+783 VSAGEKFSMPNHDLT

-803 EFTPN
+803 KFTPN

-821 TEEPPAGHDSYT
+821 TEKPPASHDSYT

-845 SKSGIPFGASLT
+845 SKSGIPFGVSVQLKDFPGT
-857 VQNFT
+857 VPTT
-862 GTAPDGKYFAGWGL
+862 GQYFAGWG
-876 ARDATAL
+876 RTAGGPVA
-883 YEPGQS
+883 YEPGQNVS
-889 VNNKSLEVEHSG
+889 NASLGITEDGATV
-901 DTITLYAIYKDIGT
+901 TLYAIYADKQTI
-915 VTVEFAG
+915 TVEFQG
-922 NDANGGSVDVHEGS
+922 NNPQWGAVTNRGGSFTVTKNVTGEDVTS
-936 FSETNGTLSGKEV
+936 
-949 QSVATAK
+949 TAEPS
-956 PGYHFTGWKC
+956 PGYHFVKWTKGG
-966 EINENKTET
+966 EEVSTTPE
-975 ETLTVTLG
+975 LTISAKKFNTTQAGHTFVY
-983 QVQTLFKEHPNQ
+983 VAH
-995 RVFRFTAQF
+995 F
-1004 EPNSFKVQFN
+1004 EPNCFKVHFDK
-1014 QNTTDT
+1014 NTTDT
-1020 VTGTMTS
+1020 VTGNMED
-1027 QTFQYAE
+1027 QPFHYAA
-1034 AGDAYLNPNA
+1034 AGDAYLKQNA

-1050 RFLGWSEEADGT
+1050 RFLGWSETKDGK
-1062 GTSYADKAKFLG
+1062 GTSYADQAKFQG
-1074 VTHYQGKEITDD
+1074 VTHYQGKEIKDD
-1086 ATITLY
+1086 DTITLY
-1092 AQWEKLPDITI
+1092 ARWEKLPEITI

-1114 VTLNTAQAKEPSEE
+1114 VTLNTAQAKEPLEE
-1128 ELAPQSIYTVSE
+1128 DLAPQSIYTVSE
-1140 TGSPDHQVHSF
+1140 TGSPDRQVHRF

-1165 GWYDQNKNQCSTAQS
+1165 GWYDQQKNPCSTKES

-1202 QQYTLRFDANGG
+1202 KKYTLRFDANGG

-1240 YGFLGWAT
+1240 YDFLGWAT
-1248 AADGKVVY
+1248 AADGNVAY

-1263 ITQNTTLYAVWKQQP
+1263 ITQDTTLYAVWKQQP
-1278 NQGGSGGG
+1278 NQGGSGG
-1286 HHNSGSGG
+1286 HHNSGG

-1300 ETPPSTLNDTDHYAY
+1300 ETPPTTLNDTDHYAY

-1504 DRKSNGYETQTKI
+1504 DRKSDGYETQTKL

>member
-1 MSTNPLPKRLLSL
+1 MSANPLPKRLLSL

-31 TGDSDSDPNTVDNAI
+31 AGDPSNDSNNPNTAVNAI
-46 VNGSFEQFEQL
+46 VNGSFEQPGRT
-57 DQETG
+57 DKN
-62 TAPQLKAEKV
+62 APQLDDV
-72 PGWSTTATDRL
+72 PGWSTTATDHL
-83 IEFGVNIGTSSAP
+83 IEFGVNTQANSAP

-112 ELNADETSTLYQN
+112 ELNADEVSTLYQN

-138 SHRGRMGTD
+138 SHRGREGKD

-184 AQTLGVTV
+184 AETLGVTV
-192 PTDGCSQRI
+192 PRDGCSQRI

-216 NPGSES
+216 NPGNES

-242 TGNRSWGNYGTH
+242 TGNQSWGSYGTH
-254 NRNYNPLKG
+254 DPTYDPLQ
-263 IGGGIGCSY
+263 GIGCSY
-272 TVPVGQNET
+272 TVPVGQKET
-281 TFAFCSYAGATSDKT
+281 TFAFCSYSSSGSGGLTV
-296 LGNLLDNITFS
+296 GNLLDNITFS

-329 GTTKTV
+329 GATQTV
-335 SFSDKNAISV
+335 DFSDKNAIDV

-374 QHSTDGSSTKF
+374 QHRTDGSFTEF
-385 VDKSEWRANG
+385 VDKSKWTPNG
-395 TSYTYTGTVTAPTD
+395 TTYTYTGTVTAPTD

-420 TYDANGGDKYVH
+420 TYDANGGDRYVH
-432 TPDAKEPTDVVSFAA
+432 TRGAKEPTDVVSFGAG
-447 DTKRTEYTSHAAT
+447 TGQTSYTSHAAT
-460 ASQKNGWVFDGW
+460 ASKKKGWVFAGW
-472 LLARAG
+472 LLARAENG
-478 AEERVLPEV
+478 GRVLPEK
-487 HTVSYANG
+487 HTVSYDAEKHT
-495 VFTFTYKNGTE
+495 FTFAYADGDTTTTE
-506 TKETRITTD
+506 TLNAD
-515 GVALLAQWKWQQT
+515 GVALLAQWRWQQT

-537 TVTDTD
+537 TVKEDK
-543 ACGTITKDDSDASV
+543 ACGTITTKDGQTAE
-557 KTYNAATGEKVTV
+557 TYDAATGEQVTV
-570 TAKANSGYA
+570 TANANSGYA

-590 LQLVSKEQ
+590 LQLVSQEQ
-598 TYTYTVGKQGV
+598 TYAYTVGKQGV
-609 QTVYARFAQTYT
+609 QTVYARFAKTYT
-621 ITYTWDESDNKPTDQ
+621 ITYTWDTSNSPTDQ
-636 IAPAPGTAT
+636 IAPVPGTAT

-658 TVSATVNDVPGHW
+658 TVSATVNGVPGHW
-671 LFQGWKEQGGTGYL
+671 LFQGWKEQGGTEYL
-685 GQEIANVTRNYILV
+685 GQEIANVTRNYTLV
-699 GSWDFIPNAQY
+699 GSWSFIPNNRYRLTY
-710 DLSYS
+710 DV
-715 MGDTEHCWIP
+715 GNHNTNWIP
-725 SGGLGSIPSSR
+725 SGLGAVVQSNPL
-736 HYAGDTVTSA
+736 HYYQETVTSA
-746 AAPTIPEK
+746 AAPTIPAAEN
-754 EKTILVAKGTTFQGT
+754 TILAANGTTFQGT
-769 WKFQGWKRSDNNQI
+769 WTFQGWKRSDTGDP
-783 VNAEADFTMPNQNLT
+783 AGTSFTMPNHDLT

-808 VYTVQYDLNNDSS
+808 TYKVAYNLNNG
-821 TEEPPAGHDSYT
+821 TEESLAGHDSYT

-845 SKSGIPFGASLT
+845 SKPGIPFGASLI
-857 VQNFT
+857 VKDFT
-862 GTAPDGKYFAGWGL
+862 GTVPDGKYFAGWGL
-876 ARDATAL
+876 QRDATAL
-883 YEPGQS
+883 YEPGQR
-889 VNNKSLEVEHSG
+889 VNNKSLKVTTNG

-922 NDANGGSVDVHEGS
+922 NDANRGSVSVRQGS
-936 FSETNGTLSGKEV
+936 FSEINGTLSGATVKSE
-949 QSVATAK
+949 ATAK

-966 EINENKTET
+966 ETSKGTT
-975 ETLTVTLG
+975 GTGTLEVTAS
-983 QVQTLFKEHPNQ
+983 QVQTLFAAHPEQ

-1004 EPNSFKVQFN
+1004 EPNQFTVQFQKN
-1014 QNTTDT
+1014 ADDA
-1020 VTGTMTS
+1020 TGSMED
-1027 QTFQYAE
+1027 QIFHYA
-1034 AGDAYLNPNA
+1034 AGGDAYLNPNA

-1050 RFLGWSEEADGT
+1050 RFLGWSE
-1062 GTSYADKAKFLG
+1062 TSGEQGVVYADQAKFQG
-1074 VTHYQGKEITDD
+1074 VPADNE
-1086 ATITLY
+1086 ATVTLY
-1092 AQWEKLPDITI
+1092 AQWQEYSSVTI
-1103 DYTPFPEDLGT
+1103 RYTAVPNDLGT
-1114 VTLNTAQAKEPSEE
+1114 VTLNKENQTASAATQ
-1128 ELAPQSIYTVSE
+1128 E
-1140 TGSPDHQVHSF
+1140 TGSPDPALKEIV
-1151 QGATAQ
+1151 GATATAAQ
-1157 PKDGCTFK
+1157 GSVFE
-1165 GWYDQNKNQCSTAQS
+1165 GWYDQHGTRLSTERRYEPKT
-1180 FVPQAGT
+1180 VN
-1187 DNLYQSGSYVAVFEA
+1187 DLYEGGSYVAHFHA
-1202 QQYTLRFDANGG
+1202 QQYTLRFNANGG

-1240 YGFLGWAT
+1240 YDFLGWAT
-1248 AADGKVVY
+1248 AADGNVAY

-1263 ITQNTTLYAVWKQQP
+1263 ITQDTTLYAVWKQQP

-1286 HHNSGSGG
+1286 HHTSGSG

-1300 ETPPSTLNDTDHYAY
+1300 ETPPTTLNDTDHYAY

-1343 TDKARDANLTD
+1343 TDEARDANLTD

-1504 DRKSNGYETQTKI
+1504 DRKSDGYETQTKI

>member
-1 MSTNPLPKRLLSL
+1 MSANPLPKRLLSL

-31 TGDSDSDPNTVDNAI
+31 AGDPSNDSNNPNTAVNAI
-46 VNGSFEQFEQL
+46 VNGSFEQPGRT
-57 DQETG
+57 DKN
-62 TAPQLKAEKV
+62 APQLDDV
-72 PGWSTTATDRL
+72 PGWSTTATDHL
-83 IEFGVNIGTSSAP
+83 IEFGVNTQANSAP

-112 ELNADETSTLYQN
+112 ELNADEVSTLYQN

-138 SHRGRMGTD
+138 SHRGRAGTD
-147 TMALIIGPKQANA
+147 TMALIIGPHQDNA
-160 PAKPDEDE
+160 PAKPDKT
-168 NGQDQF
+168 GQDQF
-174 MRLTDWVQRN
+174 MRLTDWVKRN
-184 AQTLGVTV
+184 AKTLGVTV

-216 NPGSES
+216 NPGNES

-242 TGNRSWGNYGTH
+242 TGNQSWGSYGTH
-254 NRNYNPLKG
+254 DPTYDPLQG

-272 TVPVGQNET
+272 TVPVGQKET
-281 TFAFCSYAGATSDKT
+281 TFAFCSYSSSGSGGLTV
-296 LGNLLDNITFS
+296 GNLLDNITFS

-329 GTTKTV
+329 GATQTV
-335 SFSDKNAISV
+335 DFSDKNAIDV

-374 QHSTDGSSTKF
+374 QHRTDGSFTEF
-385 VDKSEWRANG
+385 VDKSKWTPNG
-395 TSYTYTGTVTAPTD
+395 TTYTYTGTVTAPTD

-478 AEERVLPEV
+478 KEERVLPEE
-487 HTVSYANG
+487 HKVSYANG
-495 VFTFTYKNGTE
+495 VFTFTYKKGTE
-506 TKETRITTD
+506 TKETRITAD

-528 FQTQLQQGD
+528 FRTQLQQGD

-543 ACGTITKDDSDASV
+543 DCGTITKDDSDDSV
-557 KTYNAATGEKVTV
+557 KTYDAATGEQVTV
-570 TAKANSGYA
+570 TANANEGYA

-590 LQLVSKEQ
+590 LQLVSKNQ
-598 TYTYTVGKQGV
+598 IYAYNVGRQGV
-609 QTVYARFAQTYT
+609 QTVYARFARTYT
-621 ITYTWDESDNKPTDQ
+621 ITYAWDTSNSPTGQ
-636 IAPAPGTAT
+636 TIPEAGTAT
-645 EGTTYPLSVPQQT
+645 EGMTYPLFVPQQT
-658 TVSATVNDVPGHW
+658 TVSATVGGVPGHW
-671 LFQGWKEQGGTGYL
+671 LFQGWKEKDGTGYL
-685 GQEIANVTRNYILV
+685 GQEIANVTKDYTLV

-746 AAPTIPEK
+746 AAPKIPEA
-754 EKTILVAKGTTFQGT
+754 ENTILATNKTIFQGT
-769 WKFQGWKRSDNNQI
+769 WEFQGWKRSDTEETVQPK
-783 VNAEADFTMPNQNLT
+783 ASFPMPNHDLT

-821 TEEPPAGHDSYT
+821 TEKPPASHDSYT

-845 SKSGIPFGASLT
+845 SKSGIPFGVS
-857 VQNFT
+857 VQLKDFLGTPPTT
-862 GTAPDGKYFAGWGL
+862 GQYFAGWGL
-876 ARDATAL
+876 TEGGPVAYAPEQNVSNANLGVTKD
-883 YEPGQS
+883 
-889 VNNKSLEVEHSG
+889 
-901 DTITLYAIYKDIGT
+901 DTTVTLYAIYAEKQTI
-915 VTVEFAG
+915 TVEFQG
-922 NDANGGSVDVHEGS
+922 NNPQWGAVTTPSGSFTVTNSVD
-936 FSETNGTLSGKEV
+936 GKAVTSKAEP
-949 QSVATAK
+949 S
-956 PGYHFTGWKC
+956 PGYHFVKWTKDG
-966 EINENKTET
+966 ERVSDDQ
-975 ETLTVTLG
+975 TLTVRSSDFTEG
-983 QVQTLFKEHPNQ
+983 QAGQTF
-995 RVFRFTAQF
+995 VYVAQF
-1004 EPNSFKVQFN
+1004 EPNSF
-1014 QNTTDT
+1014 T
-1020 VTGTMTS
+1020 VRYNANGGEGRMDD
-1027 QTFQYAE
+1027 QPFQYAA

-1050 RFLGWSEEADGT
+1050 RFLGWSETKNGT
-1062 GTSYADKAKFLG
+1062 GTSYADKAKFQG
-1074 VTHYQGKEITDD
+1074 VTHYQGNEIINN

-1114 VTLNTAQAKEPSEE
+1114 VTPNPPQTEGPSEE
-1128 ELAPQSIYTVSE
+1128 ALAPHSIHTVSE
-1140 TGSPDHQVHSF
+1140 TGSSDKRVHTF
-1151 QGATAQ
+1151 WGATAE
-1157 PKDGCTFK
+1157 PKTGCTFK
-1165 GWYDQNKNQCSTAQS
+1165 GWYDQEKHQCSKDLR

-1202 QQYTLRFDANGG
+1202 KKYTLRFDANGG

-1225 GQDQSLTKCGFTRAG
+1225 GQDQSLTKCGFTRSG
-1240 YGFLGWAT
+1240 YAFLGWAT
-1248 AADGKVVY
+1248 AADGKVAY

-1263 ITQNTTLYAVWKQQP
+1263 ITQDTTLYAVWKQQP

-1300 ETPPSTLNDTDHYAY
+1300 ETPPTTLNDTDHYAY

-1362 AGAWYNKAIATL
+1362 AGAWYNKAVATL

-1420 TGCWAADEIAKAYG
+1420 IGCWAADEIAKAYG

-1504 DRKSNGYETQTKI
+1504 DRKSDGYETQTKL

>member
-14 VLTLCMVLSL
+14 VLTFCMVLSL

-31 TGDSDSDPNTVDNAI
+31 EGDPSSDPNRADNAI
-46 VNGSFEQFEQL
+46 VNGSFEEPGQTEL
-57 DQETG
+57 R
-62 TAPQLKAEKV
+62 APQLDAETV
-72 PGWSTTATDRL
+72 PGWSTTATDQK
-83 IEFGVNIGTSSAP
+83 IELGAQIGAACP
-96 QLSGNDK
+96 GQLVYLSDK
-103 SIPDGNQFA
+103 SIPDGKQIA
-112 ELNADETSTLYQN
+112 ELNADEVSTLYQN

-138 SHRGRMGTD
+138 SHRGRAGTD
-147 TMALIIGPKQANA
+147 TMALIIGPHQDNA
-160 PAKPDEDE
+160 PAKPDKT
-168 NGQDQF
+168 GQDQF
-174 MRLTDWVQRN
+174 MRLTDWVKRN
-184 AQTLGVTV
+184 AKTLGVTV

-216 NPGSES
+216 NTGNES

-242 TGNRSWGNYGTH
+242 TGYQSWGSYGTH
-254 NRNYNPLKG
+254 SPAYDPLQG

-281 TFAFCSYAGATSDKT
+281 TFAFCSYSSSGSGGLTV
-296 LGNLLDNITFS
+296 GNLLDNITFS

-312 TFTTTAGGE
+312 TFTTTAGGQ

-329 GTTKTV
+329 GTTQTV
-335 SFSDKNAISV
+335 DFSDKNAIDV
-345 PVRNNRQMIL
+345 PVRHNREMTL

-364 VTTFVGAYIT
+364 ATFVGAYIT
-374 QHSTDGSSTKF
+374 RHSTSGSSTEF
-385 VDKSEWRANG
+385 VDKSDTNRWTLNE
-395 TSYTYTGTVTAPTD
+395 TTDTYTYTGTVTAPTD
-409 VVLVFVRSPAV
+409 VVLVFVQSPAV

-432 TPDAKEPTDVVSFAA
+432 TPTAQEPTDVVSFAA
-447 DTKRTEYTSHAAT
+447 GTESYTSHAAT
-460 ASQKNGWVFDGW
+460 ASQQIGWVFDGW

-478 AEERVLPEV
+478 KEGRVLPEK
-487 HTVSYANG
+487 HTVSYAEG
-495 VFTFTYKNGTE
+495 TFTFKDE
-506 TKETRITTD
+506 TGKKQAEIEAN
-515 GVALLAQWKWQQT
+515 GVALLAQWRWRQT
-528 FQTQLQQGD
+528 FQPQLQQGD

-570 TAKANSGYA
+570 TANAKPDYA

-590 LQLVSKEQ
+590 LQLVSQKQ

-609 QTVYARFAQTYT
+609 QTVYARFAKTYT
-621 ITYTWDESDNKPTDQ
+621 ITYTWDKNNSPTDQ
-636 IAPAPGTAT
+636 IPEAPEAGAAT
-645 EGTTYPLSVPQQT
+645 EGTTYPLSQTFVPQQT
-658 TVSATVNDVPGHW
+658 TVSATVNGVPGHW
-671 LFQGWKEQGGTGYL
+671 LFQGWKEQGGKDYL
-685 GQEIANVTRNYILV
+685 GQEIASVTKDYTLV
-699 GSWDFIPNAQY
+699 GSWDFIPNNQY
-710 DLSYS
+710 RLTYNV
-715 MGDTEHCWIP
+715 GDHTTNWIP
-725 SGGLGSIPSSR
+725 SGLGEVVQSNPL
-736 HYAGDTVTSA
+736 YYYQEKVTSA
-746 AAPTIPEK
+746 AAPTIPAA
-754 EKTILVAKGTTFQGT
+754 EKTILAANGTNFQGI
-769 WKFQGWKRSDNNQI
+769 WKFLGWKRSDTGEI
-783 VNAEADFTMPNQNLT
+783 VPADESFFMPNQNLT

-808 VYTVQYDLNNDSS
+808 TYKVEYNLNNG
-821 TEEPPAGHDSYT
+821 TEESLAGHDSYT
-833 YPEIEGK
+833 YPEIKGK
-840 TGVDT
+840 TGVIAD
-845 SKSGIPFGASLT
+845 KHGIPFGAS
-857 VQNFT
+857 VQLRDFP
-862 GTAPDGKYFAGWGL
+862 GTAPTGQQYFAGWGRTPDGPV
-876 ARDATAL
+876 A
-883 YEPGQS
+883 YEPGQNVS
-889 VNNKSLEVEHSG
+889 NASLG
-901 DTITLYAIYKDIGT
+901 ITNDDTTVTLYAIYAEKQTI
-915 VTVEFAG
+915 TVEFQG
-922 NDANGGSVDVHEGS
+922 NNPQWGAVTTPSGS
-936 FSETNGTLSGKEV
+936 FTVTD
-949 QSVATAK
+949 SVAGGDVTSTAK
-956 PGYHFTGWKC
+956 SSPGYHFVKWTQDGKLVS
-966 EINENKTET
+966 TEQ
-975 ETLTVTLG
+975 TLTV
-983 QVQTLFKEHPNQ
+983 HSSD
-995 RVFRFTAQF
+995 FTTDQAGHTFVYVAQF
-1004 EPNSFKVQFN
+1004 EPNSF
-1014 QNTTDT
+1014 T
-1020 VTGTMTS
+1020 VEFQKNADNATGDMDS
-1027 QTFQYAE
+1027 QTFQYA
-1034 AGDAYLNPNA
+1034 GTGKVYLNPNA

-1050 RFLGWSEEADGT
+1050 RFLGWSE
-1062 GTSYADKAKFLG
+1062 TSGKQNVVYADKAKFQG
-1074 VTHYQGKEITDD
+1074 VPAENK
-1086 ATITLY
+1086 AVVTLY
-1092 AQWEKLPDITI
+1092 AQWQAYSPVTI
-1103 DYTPFPEDLGT
+1103 RYTAVPNDLGT
-1114 VTLNTAQAKEPSEE
+1114 VTLNKENQTASAATQ
-1128 ELAPQSIYTVSE
+1128 E
-1140 TGSPDHQVHSF
+1140 TGSPDPALKEIV
-1151 QGATAQ
+1151 GATATAAQ
-1157 PKDGCTFK
+1157 GSVFE
-1165 GWYDQNKNQCSTAQS
+1165 GWYDQHGTRLSTERRYEPKT
-1180 FVPQAGT
+1180 VN
-1187 DNLYQSGSYVAVFEA
+1187 DLYEGGSYVAHFHA
-1202 QQYTLRFDANGG
+1202 QQYTLRFNANGG

-1225 GQDQSLTKCGFTRAG
+1225 GQDQSLTKCGFTRSG
-1240 YGFLGWAT
+1240 YAFLGWAT
-1248 AADGKVVY
+1248 AADGKVAY

-1263 ITQNTTLYAVWKQQP
+1263 ITQDTTLYAVWKQQP

-1286 HHNSGSGG
+1286 HHNSGG

-1300 ETPPSTLNDTDHYAY
+1300 ETPPTTLNDTDHYAY

-1362 AGAWYNKAIATL
+1362 AGDWYNKAIATL

-1504 DRKSNGYETQTKI
+1504 DRKSDGYETQTKI

>member
-1 MSTNPLPKRLLSL
+1 MSANPLPKRLLSL

-24 VPMSALA
+24 APMSALA
-31 TGDSDSDPNTVDNAI
+31 EGDPSSDSNSDPNTADNAI
-46 VNGSFEQFEQL
+46 VNGSFEEPAQKTML
-57 DQETG
+57 
-62 TAPQLKAEKV
+62 APQLEARTV
-72 PGWSTTATDRL
+72 PGWSTTATDDK
-83 IEFGVNIGTSSAP
+83 IEFGVNTKTNSAP
-96 QLSGNDK
+96 QLLGNDK

-112 ELNADETSTLYQN
+112 ELNANQVSTLYQN

-138 SHRGRMGTD
+138 SHRGREGTD
-147 TMALIIGPKQANA
+147 TMALIIGPKQAKD
-160 PAKPDEDE
+160 PAKPDP

-174 MRLTDWVQRN
+174 MRLTDWVKRN
-184 AQTLGVTV
+184 AEPLGVTV

-201 TVYSKKFDENGGFLN
+201 TVYSKKFDKNGGFLN
-216 NPGSES
+216 TPGSES

-242 TGNRSWGNYGTH
+242 TGNQSWGSYGTH
-254 NRNYNPLKG
+254 TMNYDPRKG

-312 TFTTTAGGE
+312 TFTTTAGGQ

-329 GTTKTV
+329 GATQTV
-335 SFSDKNAISV
+335 DFSDKNAIDV
-345 PVRNNRQMIL
+345 PVRNNRQMTL
-355 TAPATADSG
+355 TAPATAASG
-364 VTTFVGAYIT
+364 ATFVGAYIT

-385 VDKSEWRANG
+385 VDKSDTSRWTLNG
-395 TSYTYTGTVTAPTD
+395 TNYTYTGTVNAPTD
-409 VVLVFVRSPAV
+409 VVLVFVQSPAV
-420 TYDANGGDKYVH
+420 TYDANGGDRYVH
-432 TPDAKEPTDVVSFAA
+432 TLGAKEPTDVVSFAE
-447 DTKRTEYTSHAAT
+447 DTGPYTSHEAT
-460 ASQKNGWVFDGW
+460 ASKKTGWVFDGW
-472 LLARAG
+472 LLARAENG
-478 AEERVLPEV
+478 GLILPKE

-495 VFTFTYKNGTE
+495 VFTFTYKKGTE
-506 TKETRITTD
+506 TKKTEITAD
-515 GVALLAQWKWQQT
+515 GVALLAQWRWRQT

-537 TVTDTD
+537 TVTDD
-543 ACGTITKDDSDASV
+543 GDCGTITKDDSSDPV
-557 KTYNAATGEKVTV
+557 KNYNAATGEQVTV
-570 TAKANSGYA
+570 TANANKDYA

-590 LQLVSKEQ
+590 LQLVSKNQ
-598 TYTYTVGKQGV
+598 TYAYNVGRQGV
-609 QTVYARFAQTYT
+609 QTVYARFAKTYT
-621 ITYTWDESDNKPTDQ
+621 ITYAWDASNSPTDQ
-636 IAPAPGTAT
+636 TIPKAGTAT
-645 EGTTYPLSVPQQT
+645 AGTTYPLPQTFVRGQT
-658 TVSATVNDVPGHW
+658 TCPGSQNNIPGNW
-671 LFQGWKEQGGTGYL
+671 VFQGWKRDGQGEVL
-685 GQEIANVTRNYILV
+685 GAEIAHVQENMHLV
-699 GSWDFIPNAQY
+699 GSWSFIPNAQY

-715 MGDTEHCWIP
+715 MGDTKHCWIP
-725 SGGLGSIPSSR
+725 SGGLGSIPPSR
-736 HYAGDTVTSA
+736 HYAEDTVTSA
-746 AAPTIPEK
+746 AAPKIPAE
-754 EKTILVAKGTTFQGT
+754 EETILATNETIFQGI
-769 WKFQGWKRSDNNQI
+769 WKFQGWKRSDNDKI
-783 VNAEADFTMPNQNLT
+783 VNEKAEFTMPNHDLT

-803 EFTPN
+803 TFKPN
-808 VYTVQYDLNNDSS
+808 TYKVEYNLNGGTGTVPEAHTSYEYTELN
-821 TEEPPAGHDSYT
+821 
-833 YPEIEGK
+833 GK
-840 TGVDT
+840 DGAE
-845 SKSGIPFGASLT
+845 KPRGIPFGASLT
-857 VQNFT
+857 VQDFT
-862 GTAPDGKYFAGWGL
+862 GTPPPKKYFAGWGL
-876 ARDATAL
+876 RRDANAL
-883 YEPGQS
+883 YEPGQNVS
-889 VNNKSLEVEHSG
+889 NASLGITEDGATV
-901 DTITLYAIYKDIGT
+901 TLYAIYADVKTI
-915 VTVEFAG
+915 TVEFQG
-922 NDANGGSVDVHEGS
+922 NNPQWGAVTNRSGS
-936 FSETNGTLSGKEV
+936 FTVTD
-949 QSVATAK
+949 SVAGGDVISMAK
-956 PGYHFTGWKC
+956 PSPGYHFTGWKC
-966 EINENKTET
+966 ETSGDITST
-975 ETLTVTLG
+975 ETLCKVTAN

-1004 EPNSFKVQFN
+1004 EPNQFTVQF
-1014 QNTTDT
+1014 QNNAEDA
-1020 VTGTMTS
+1020 TGTMDS
-1027 QTFQYAE
+1027 QRFQYAGAE
-1034 AGDAYLNPNA
+1034 NAYLRPNA
-1044 FVRPGY
+1044 FVRHGY
-1050 RFLGWSEEADGT
+1050 RFLGWSETEDGT

-1074 VTHYQGKEITDD
+1074 VPADNGAIV
-1086 ATITLY
+1086 TLY
-1092 AQWEKLPDITI
+1092 AQWQP
-1103 DYTPFPEDLGT
+1103 YTPVTIRYTAFPNNLGT
-1114 VTLNTAQAKEPSEE
+1114 VTLNKKDQTASAATE
-1128 ELAPQSIYTVSE
+1128 E
-1140 TGSPDHQVHSF
+1140 TGSPDPALQEIV
-1151 QGATAQ
+1151 GATAATTAQ
-1157 PKDGCTFK
+1157 GSVFE
-1165 GWYDQNKNQCSTAQS
+1165 GWYDQKGKLLSKETQYKPTPVN
-1180 FVPQAGT
+1180 
-1187 DNLYQSGSYVAVFEA
+1187 DLYEGGSYVAHFHP
-1202 QQYTLRFDANGG
+1202 QQYTLHFNANGG
-1214 EGTMGDLTYTH
+1214 EGTMGNLTYTH

-1248 AADGKVVY
+1248 AADGDVVY

-1263 ITQNTTLYAVWKQQP
+1263 ITKDTTLYAVWKQQP
-1278 NQGGSGGG
+1278 NQGGSGG
-1286 HHNSGSGG
+1286 HHNSGG

-1300 ETPPSTLNDTDHYAY
+1300 ETPPTTLNDTDHYAY

-1434 KGWVNGYGDN
+1434 KGWINGYGDN

-1504 DRKSNGYETQTKI
+1504 DRKRDGYETQTKL